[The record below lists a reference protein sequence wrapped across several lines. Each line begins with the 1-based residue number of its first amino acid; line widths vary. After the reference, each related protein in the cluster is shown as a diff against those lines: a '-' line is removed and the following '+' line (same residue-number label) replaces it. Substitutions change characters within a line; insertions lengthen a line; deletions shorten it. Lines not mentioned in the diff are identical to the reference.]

1 MAFKKAG
8 LISKF
13 ISKGSFKLNKISKKI
28 FKLNPILKREKPLK
42 RHKKT
47 KSIKKPFNKNK
58 SFLKA
63 SVLLIG
69 ALGGLPHLRASEC
82 RYWSWWSG
90 YHDKIES
97 GSNSP
102 THNSYC
108 LFSSTQG
115 SGTYYLNTLTTYSA
129 GGASFTQKFNNGTL
143 NVGGNIRFGGTGVN
157 GVNVGYITG
166 TYDAQTIN
174 FNSSRITTGNSLSDG
189 GGATLNF
196 NATNR
201 ITINQASF
209 DNSDAGAQHSYMNFK
224 GSNINVSGSSF
235 TDDTNGG
242 FSFSGNNN
250 NSAISFNK
258 TKFNQGT
265 YNFTNSANLSF
276 NNSNFNQSTYNF
288 NSLQSTFNNSTFNQG
303 TYNFTDNTSFNNDTF
318 NQGTYNFNTSK
329 VSFSGANTLNSS
341 SPFASLKG
349 SVSFGSGAVFN
360 LNQTLNANQTYDI
373 LTTNGTIQ
381 YGVYQSYLWDLI
393 NYKGDKAIS
402 HVEVGNNT
410 YDVTF
415 DINGQDETLQETF
428 SNKSITTQFLGD
440 DLQAKAKATY
450 QQDLN
455 NSQSALSNATNDNK
469 IASADTGYT
478 NNQNTTIKQDAQN
491 LEHTSQQIAKDEQAL
506 QGDLN
511 KLKQL
516 ANSSFNE
523 QAFNQAQS
531 KEQQDEQ
538 TLQNEENTFSS
549 EQEGLEKALANAK
562 EQQEQQQAQATY
574 QQDLNNS
581 QSALSNATNDNK
593 IASADTDYTK
603 NQNTAIKQD
612 AQNLENTSQQI
623 TQDQK
628 DLEQD
633 LDKLQQLANSKTGFN
648 EQAFNQAQSTEQQDE
663 QTLQNEEETFSS
675 EQEGLEKALANAK
688 HTSPTPTKHTAQN
701 NPPNKVSPPTQ
712 NLPTTNVWNG
722 VYNFQ
727 NQTYS
732 KKGIYYIDPNL
743 SGQSG
748 QSGNTLSTYG
758 YLDWFTLKNKFS
770 VNANNGTL
778 IIGNN
783 TESANTKG
791 LIWIGDDKGL
801 VYYNTGTFNAANIYL
816 TSNLKTGNGFSGEGA
831 TLNFNATNRIT
842 INQAS
847 FDNSDA
853 GAQHSYMNFKGS
865 NINVSGS
872 SFTDDTN
879 GGFSFSGNNNNSAI
893 SFNKTKFNQGTYNFT
908 NSANLSFNN
917 SNFNQSTYN
926 FNSLQSTF
934 NNSTF
939 NQGTYNFTDNTS
951 FNNDT
956 FNQGTYNFNTSKV
969 SFSGANTL
977 NSSSP
982 FASLKGSVSFG
993 SGAVFNLNQTLNAN
1007 QTYDIL
1013 TTNGTIQY
1021 GVYQSY
1027 LWDLINYKGDKA
1039 ISHVEVGNNTY
1050 DVTFDINGQ
1059 DETLQETF
1067 SNKSITTQFLG
1078 DDLQAKAKATYQ
1090 QDLNNSQSALSNAT
1104 NDNKIASAD
1113 TGYTNNQNTTIKQD
1127 AQNLEHTSQQIAKD
1141 EQALQGDLNKL
1152 KQLANS
1158 SFNEQAFNQAQSKE
1172 QQDEQTLQNEE
1183 ETFSSEQEGLE
1194 KALANAKPASPTPT
1208 PTPTPTPSPTPN
1220 PTPTKHTAP
1229 NKVPPTPPTQNLPT
1243 TNVWNGVYW
1252 LQNQTYSQKGVY
1264 YIDPNLSGQS
1274 GQSANTLSTYTANL
1288 LGRSFGVNIQNGTL
1302 IIGNNTESVND
1313 NGLIWIGHGGFG
1325 YIIGTFNAA
1334 NIYLTNNFKTGE
1346 GVSGSDGGGAN
1357 ITFKASD
1364 NITMDGLNYNDAE
1377 TVTKMIQTGASQHSY
1392 ATFDAT
1398 NNISVTNSSFSDM
1411 TWGKFSFNA
1420 KNISFSNASFSGF
1433 TNPGGSSVISANA
1446 ANSLSFNNS
1455 RLNGGAVYNLW
1466 ANSLIFNNTQAV
1478 FNVLYSRGTSNFNA
1492 TTQLLGN
1499 TSFTLSSQSLL
1510 NFNGDTTLQNN
1521 ANITLGNKSQTAF
1534 KNSLTLD
1541 NNSNLSL
1548 DNQSVL
1554 NASGAS
1560 AFNNQA
1566 SLNIYNG
1573 SQATFNSLF
1582 FNGATLS
1589 LNANSKLNASSAS
1602 FSNNTTINLDDSVL
1616 SVSNASSLN
1625 ANINF
1630 QGASQATF
1638 GGNTTI
1644 DAASFNFDSA
1654 SSLSFNN
1661 LTANGAL
1668 NFNGYAPSLSK
1679 ALMSVSGQ
1687 FVLGNNGDIN
1697 LSDINIF
1704 DNITKSVTY
1713 NILNAQKGITGISGA
1728 NGYEK
1733 ILFYGMK
1740 IQNAT
1745 YSDNNNIQT
1754 WSFINPLNSSQ
1765 IIQESI
1771 KNGDLTIEVLNNPN
1785 SASNTI
1791 FNIAPELYNYQAS
1804 KQNPTGYSYDYSD
1817 NQAGTYYLTSNIKG
1831 LFTPKGSQ
1839 TPQTPGTYSPFNQP
1853 LNSLNIYNKGFSS
1866 GNLKTLLGIL
1876 SQNSATLKEM
1886 IETNQL
1892 DNITSI
1898 NEVLQLLDRI
1908 KITPAQKQALLE
1920 TINHLT
1926 DNINQ
1931 TFSNGNLVIGATQ
1944 DHVTNSTSSIWFGGN
1959 GYSSPCALDSATC
1972 SSFRNTYL
1980 GQLLGSTSPYL
1991 GYINADFKAKSI
2003 YITGTLGSGNAF
2015 ESGGSADITFQSA
2028 NNLVLNK
2035 ANIEAQAT
2043 DNIFNLL
2050 GQEGIDKI
2058 FNQGNLANVLSQ
2070 MAMEKIK
2077 QAGGLGNFVENAL
2090 IPLSKELPSSLQNE
2104 TLGQLIGQ
2112 NNLDNLLNNSGVMN
2126 AIQNIISKKLSIFGN
2141 FVTPSI
2147 IENYLAKQS
2156 LKSMLDDKG
2165 LLNFIGG
2172 YMDASEL
2179 SSILSVI
2186 LKDIT
2191 NPPTS
2196 LQKDIGVVANDL
2208 LDEFLGQD
2216 VVKKLESQGLVSNI
2230 INNIIS
2236 QGGLSGI
2243 YNQGLGSVLPP
2254 SLQNALKENDLGA
2267 LLSPRGLHDFWQ
2279 KGYFNFL
2286 SNGYVFVNNSSFSN
2300 ATGGSLNFVAN
2311 KSIIF
2316 NGDNTIDFSKYQ
2328 GALIFASNGVS
2339 NINITTLNA
2348 TNGLSLNAGLNNV
2361 SVQKGEIC
2369 INLANCP
2376 TTKNSS
2382 STNSS
2387 VTPTNESLSVR
2398 ANNFTFLGVIASN
2411 GAIDLSQVKNNS
2423 VIGTLNLNENATL
2436 QANNLTIANAFNNAS
2451 NSTAN
2456 INGDFT
2462 LNQQATLST
2471 NASGLNVMGNFNSY
2485 GDLVFNLSHSVSHAI
2500 INAQGIATIMTNY
2513 NNPLIQFNTSSK
2525 ETGAYTLI
2533 DSAKAI
2539 YYGYNDQIT
2548 GGSSLDNYLKLYTL
2562 ININGKHMVMTDN
2575 GLTYNG
2581 QAVSIKDG
2589 GLIVGF
2595 KDSQNQYIY
2604 TSILYNKVKI
2614 AVSNAP
2620 INNLQAPTLKQYI
2633 AQIQGIQG
2641 VDSIEQAG
2649 GTQAINW
2656 LNKIFETKG
2665 SPLFAPYYLESHS
2678 TKDLTT
2684 IAGDIANT
2692 LEVIANPNFKND
2704 ATNILQINTYTQQ
2717 MSRLAKLSDTSTFA
2731 SADFH
2736 ERLEALKNKRFADAI
2751 PNAMDVILK
2760 YSQRN
2765 RVKNNVWATGVGGA
2779 SFINGGTGTLYGI
2792 NVGYDRFIKGV
2803 IVGGYAAY
2811 GYSGFH
2817 ANITQSGSSNVNMGV
2832 YSRAFIKRS
2841 ELTMSLNETWGYNK
2855 TFINSYDPLLSI
2867 INQSYRYNTWTTD
2880 AKINY
2885 GYDFMFKDKSVI
2897 FKPQIG
2903 LAYYYIGMSGL
2914 RGIMDD
2920 PIYNQ
2925 FRANADPN
2933 KKSVLTIN
2941 FALESRHYFNKNS
2954 YYFVIA
2960 DVGRDLFIN
2969 SMGDKM
2975 VRFIGNNTL
2984 SYRDGGRY
2992 NTFASIITGGEI
3004 RLFKTF
3010 YVNAGIGARFGLDYK
3025 DINITGNIGMRYA
3038 F

>member
-1 MAFKKAG
+1 M
-8 LISKF
+8 
-13 ISKGSFKLNKISKKI
+13 
-28 FKLNPILKREKPLK
+28 
-42 RHKKT
+42 
-47 KSIKKPFNKNK
+47 
-58 SFLKA
+58 
-63 SVLLIG
+63 
-69 ALGGLPHLRASEC
+69 GGLSHLRASEC
-82 RYWSWWSG
+82 RYWSWSSWG
-90 YHDKIES
+90 YHDNIES
-97 GSNSP
+97 GSDSP

-108 LFSSTQG
+108 LFSSAQS

-129 GGASFTQKFNNGTL
+129 GGASFTQKFNNGML

-157 GVNVGYITG
+157 GGDVGYITG

-174 FNSSRITTGNSLSDG
+174 FNSSRITTGNSYSTG

-196 NATNR
+196 NATNH

-209 DNSDAGAQHSYMNFK
+209 DNGDAGAQHSYMNFS
-224 GSNINVSGSSF
+224 GSNINVSDSSF
-235 TDDTNGG
+235 TDDTDGG
-242 FSFSGNNN
+242 FSFSGNGANSNLSFDKTNFNQGTYKFTNSANLNFN
-250 NSAISFNK
+250 NSA
-258 TKFNQGT
+258 FNQGT
-265 YNFTNSANLSF
+265 YNFNSA
-276 NNSNFNQSTYNF
+276 
-288 NSLQSTFNNSTFNQG
+288 QSTFNNSNFNQG
-303 TYNFTDNTSFNNDTF
+303 TYNFTDNTGLNFNNDTF
-318 NQGTYNFNTSK
+318 NQGTYSFNASK

-349 SVSFGSGAVFN
+349 SVSFGSDAIFN
-360 LNQTLNANQTYDI
+360 LNQTLNSNQTYDI
-373 LTTNGTIQ
+373 LTTNKTIQ

-402 HVEVGNNT
+402 HVEVGSNT

-428 SNKSITTQFLGD
+428 NNQAITTQFLGD

-450 QQDLN
+450 QQDLTG
-455 NSQSALSNATNDNK
+455 SQTALNNATSDNK
-469 IASADTGYT
+469 IASSDTDYT
-478 NNQNTTIKQDAQN
+478 NNQNTTIKKDAQS
-491 LEHTSQQIAKDEQAL
+491 LENTDQTIQQDEQAL
-506 QGDLN
+506 
-511 KLKQL
+511 
-516 ANSSFNE
+516 E
-523 QAFNQAQS
+523 
-531 KEQQDEQ
+531 
-538 TLQNEENTFSS
+538 
-549 EQEGLEKALANAK
+549 
-562 EQQEQQQAQATY
+562 
-574 QQDLNNS
+574 
-581 QSALSNATNDNK
+581 
-593 IASADTDYTK
+593 
-603 NQNTAIKQD
+603 
-612 AQNLENTSQQI
+612 
-623 TQDQK
+623 K
-628 DLEQD
+628 DLA
-633 LDKLQQLANSKTGFN
+633 KLQQLANSPTGFN
-648 EQAFNQAQSTEQQDE
+648 QQAFNQAQSTEQQDL
-663 QTLQNEEETFSS
+663 QTLQNDENTFNA
-675 EQEGLEKALANAK
+675 EQEGLE
-688 HTSPTPTKHTAQN
+688 Q
-701 NPPNKVSPPTQ
+701 
-712 NLPTTNVWNG
+712 
-722 VYNFQ
+722 
-727 NQTYS
+727 
-732 KKGIYYIDPNL
+732 
-743 SGQSG
+743 
-748 QSGNTLSTYG
+748 
-758 YLDWFTLKNKFS
+758 
-770 VNANNGTL
+770 
-778 IIGNN
+778 
-783 TESANTKG
+783 
-791 LIWIGDDKGL
+791 
-801 VYYNTGTFNAANIYL
+801 
-816 TSNLKTGNGFSGEGA
+816 
-831 TLNFNATNRIT
+831 
-842 INQAS
+842 
-847 FDNSDA
+847 
-853 GAQHSYMNFKGS
+853 
-865 NINVSGS
+865 
-872 SFTDDTN
+872 
-879 GGFSFSGNNNNSAI
+879 
-893 SFNKTKFNQGTYNFT
+893 
-908 NSANLSFNN
+908 
-917 SNFNQSTYN
+917 
-926 FNSLQSTF
+926 
-934 NNSTF
+934 
-939 NQGTYNFTDNTS
+939 
-951 FNNDT
+951 
-956 FNQGTYNFNTSKV
+956 
-969 SFSGANTL
+969 
-977 NSSSP
+977 
-982 FASLKGSVSFG
+982 
-993 SGAVFNLNQTLNAN
+993 
-1007 QTYDIL
+1007 
-1013 TTNGTIQY
+1013 
-1021 GVYQSY
+1021 
-1027 LWDLINYKGDKA
+1027 
-1039 ISHVEVGNNTY
+1039 
-1050 DVTFDINGQ
+1050 
-1059 DETLQETF
+1059 
-1067 SNKSITTQFLG
+1067 
-1078 DDLQAKAKATYQ
+1078 
-1090 QDLNNSQSALSNAT
+1090 
-1104 NDNKIASAD
+1104 
-1113 TGYTNNQNTTIKQD
+1113 
-1127 AQNLEHTSQQIAKD
+1127 
-1141 EQALQGDLNKL
+1141 
-1152 KQLANS
+1152 
-1158 SFNEQAFNQAQSKE
+1158 
-1172 QQDEQTLQNEE
+1172 
-1183 ETFSSEQEGLE
+1183 
-1194 KALANAKPASPTPT
+1194 ALANAKPASPTPS
-1208 PTPTPTPSPTPN
+1208 PTPTPTKRTVPNTP
-1220 PTPTKHTAP
+1220 P

-1243 TNVWNGVYW
+1243 TNVWNGVYN
-1252 LQNQTYSQKGVY
+1252 LQNQTYSQKGIY

-1274 GQSANTLSTYTANL
+1274 GQSGNTLSTYTANL

-1325 YIIGTFNAA
+1325 YITGTFNAA

-1346 GVSGSDGGGAN
+1346 GVSDSDGGGAN

-1364 NITMDGLNYNDAE
+1364 NIAMDGLNYNDAE

-1411 TWGKFSFNA
+1411 TWGKFSFSA

-1521 ANITLGNKSQTAF
+1521 ANITLGNKSQATF

-1554 NASGAS
+1554 NANGTS

-1582 FNGATLS
+1582 FNGGILS

-1616 SVSNASSLN
+1616 SASNASSLN

-1630 QGASQATF
+1630 QGTSQANF

-1644 DAASFNFDSA
+1644 DTASFNFDSA

-1668 NFNGYAPSLSK
+1668 NFNGYAPSLTK

-1687 FVLGNNGDIN
+1687 FVLGDNGDIN

-1745 YSDNNNIQT
+1745 YSGNNNIQT

-1817 NQAGTYYLTSNIKG
+1817 NQAGTYYLTSSIKG

-1886 IETNQL
+1886 IESNQL

-1898 NEVLQLLDRI
+1898 NEVLQLLDKI

-1944 DHVTNSTSSIWFGGN
+1944 DNVTNSTSSIWFGGN

-2003 YITGTLGSGNAF
+2003 YITGTLGSANAF
-2015 ESGGSADITFQSA
+2015 ESGGSADVTFQSA
-2028 NNLVLNK
+2028 NNLVLNN

-2070 MAMEKIK
+2070 VAMEKIK

-2090 IPLSKELPSSLQNE
+2090 SPLSKELPASLQNE

-2172 YMDASEL
+2172 YIDASEL

-2208 LDEFLGQD
+2208 LNEFLGQD

-2236 QGGLSGI
+2236 QGGLSGV

-2300 ATGGSLNFVAN
+2300 VTGGSLNFVAN

-2376 TTKNSS
+2376 TTKDSS

-2398 ANNFTFLGVIASN
+2398 ANNFTFLGTIASN

-2423 VIGTLNLNENATL
+2423 VIGTLNLNENAAL
-2436 QANNLTIANAFNNAS
+2436 QANNLTITNAFNNAS

-2471 NASGLNVMGNFNSY
+2471 NASGLDVMGNFNSY
-2485 GDLVFNLSHSVSHAI
+2485 GDLVFNLNHSASHAI
-2500 INAQGIATIMTNY
+2500 INAQGTATIMANN

-2548 GGSSLDNYLKLYTL
+2548 GGNSLADYLKLYTL
-2562 ININGKHMVMTDN
+2562 IDINGKHMVMTDN

-2581 QAVSIKDG
+2581 QAVNIKDG

-2614 AVSNAP
+2614 AVSNDP

-2633 AQIQGIQG
+2633 AQIQGTQG

-2649 GTQAINW
+2649 GAQAINW

-2692 LEVIANPNFKND
+2692 LEVIANPDFKND

-2717 MSRLAKLSDTSTFA
+2717 MSRLAKLSDTSTLA

-2792 NVGYDRFIKGV
+2792 NIGYDRFVKGV

-2867 INQSYRYNTWTTD
+2867 INQSYKYNTWTTD

-2903 LAYYYIGMSGL
+2903 LAYYYIGLSGL

-2984 SYRDGGRY
+2984 SYRDGSRY

-3010 YVNAGIGARFGLDYK
+3010 YVNASIGARFGLDYK

>member
-1 MAFKKAG
+1 MAFKKAR
-8 LISKF
+8 LISRF

-28 FKLNPILKREKPLK
+28 FTLNQILKREKPLK

-47 KSIKKPFNKNK
+47 KSIEKPFNKNK

-69 ALGGLPHLRASEC
+69 ALGGLSHLRANEC
-82 RYWSWWSG
+82 RYWSWSSWS
-90 YHDKIES
+90 YQDNIES
-97 GSNSP
+97 GPNSP

-108 LFSSTQG
+108 LFSSAQG

-143 NVGGNIRFGGTGVN
+143 DIGGNIRFGGTGIN
-157 GVNVGYITG
+157 GGDVGYITG
-166 TYDAQTIN
+166 AYDAQTIN
-174 FNSSRITTGNSLSDG
+174 FNSNHITTGNSYADG

-196 NATNR
+196 NATNN

-209 DNSDAGAQHSYMNFK
+209 DNSDAGTQKSYMNFK
-224 GSNINVSGSSF
+224 GSNIKVSGSSF
-235 TDDTNGG
+235 TDDTDGG

-250 NSAISFNK
+250 NSTISFNQ
-258 TKFNQGT
+258 TSFNQGT
-265 YNFTNSANLSF
+265 YNFSNNATLSF
-276 NNSNFNQSTYNF
+276 NNSNFNQGAYH
-288 NSLQSTFNNSTFNQG
+288 
-303 TYNFTDNTSFNNDTF
+303 
-318 NQGTYNFNTSK
+318 FNTSK
-329 VSFSGANTLNSS
+329 VSFSGINTLNSS

-349 SVSFGSGAVFN
+349 SVSFGSNAIFN
-360 LNQTLNANQTYDI
+360 LNQTLNNNQTYDI
-373 LTTNGTIQ
+373 LTTNGAIQ

-428 SNKSITTQFLGD
+428 SNQSITTQFLGD
-440 DLQAKAKATY
+440 DLQQEAQKTY
-450 QQDLN
+450 QEDVAHSQNALN
-455 NSQSALSNATNDNK
+455 GVTSDNTIANNDTSYTQSKNATV
-469 IASADTGYT
+469 
-478 NNQNTTIKQDAQN
+478 
-491 LEHTSQQIAKDEQAL
+491 AK
-506 QGDLN
+506 
-511 KLKQL
+511 
-516 ANSSFNE
+516 
-523 QAFNQAQS
+523 
-531 KEQQDEQ
+531 
-538 TLQNEENTFSS
+538 
-549 EQEGLEKALANAK
+549 
-562 EQQEQQQAQATY
+562 
-574 QQDLNNS
+574 
-581 QSALSNATNDNK
+581 
-593 IASADTDYTK
+593 
-603 NQNTAIKQD
+603 D
-612 AQNLENTSQQI
+612 AQNLENTNQQI
-623 TQDQK
+623 QKGEQALEK
-628 DLEQD
+628 DLAQI
-633 LDKLQQLANSKTGFN
+633 KQLANSTTGFN
-648 EQAFNQAQSTEQQDE
+648 EQAFTQAQKQEQQDLK
-663 QTLQNEEETFSS
+663 TLQNDENTFNT
-675 EQEGLEKALANAK
+675 EQEGLKQAIANAK
-688 HTSPTPTKHTAQN
+688 PANPTPSPTPTPTKHTGPN
-701 NPPNKVSPPTQ
+701 TPPSQIPPTPTQ
-712 NLPTTNVWNG
+712 NPPAENVWNG
-722 VYNFQ
+722 VYWLQ

-732 KKGIYYIDPNL
+732 NKGIYYIDPNL

-748 QSGNTLSTYG
+748 QSGNTLSTYTANLLG
-758 YLDWFTLKNKFS
+758 RSFG

-783 TESANTKG
+783 TEN
-791 LIWIGDDKGL
+791 
-801 VYYNTGTFNAANIYL
+801 
-816 TSNLKTGNGFSGEGA
+816 
-831 TLNFNATNRIT
+831 
-842 INQAS
+842 
-847 FDNSDA
+847 
-853 GAQHSYMNFKGS
+853 
-865 NINVSGS
+865 
-872 SFTDDTN
+872 
-879 GGFSFSGNNNNSAI
+879 
-893 SFNKTKFNQGTYNFT
+893 
-908 NSANLSFNN
+908 
-917 SNFNQSTYN
+917 
-926 FNSLQSTF
+926 
-934 NNSTF
+934 
-939 NQGTYNFTDNTS
+939 
-951 FNNDT
+951 
-956 FNQGTYNFNTSKV
+956 
-969 SFSGANTL
+969 
-977 NSSSP
+977 
-982 FASLKGSVSFG
+982 
-993 SGAVFNLNQTLNAN
+993 
-1007 QTYDIL
+1007 
-1013 TTNGTIQY
+1013 
-1021 GVYQSY
+1021 
-1027 LWDLINYKGDKA
+1027 
-1039 ISHVEVGNNTY
+1039 
-1050 DVTFDINGQ
+1050 
-1059 DETLQETF
+1059 
-1067 SNKSITTQFLG
+1067 
-1078 DDLQAKAKATYQ
+1078 
-1090 QDLNNSQSALSNAT
+1090 
-1104 NDNKIASAD
+1104 
-1113 TGYTNNQNTTIKQD
+1113 
-1127 AQNLEHTSQQIAKD
+1127 
-1141 EQALQGDLNKL
+1141 
-1152 KQLANS
+1152 
-1158 SFNEQAFNQAQSKE
+1158 
-1172 QQDEQTLQNEE
+1172 
-1183 ETFSSEQEGLE
+1183 
-1194 KALANAKPASPTPT
+1194 
-1208 PTPTPTPSPTPN
+1208 
-1220 PTPTKHTAP
+1220 
-1229 NKVPPTPPTQNLPT
+1229 
-1243 TNVWNGVYW
+1243 
-1252 LQNQTYSQKGVY
+1252 
-1264 YIDPNLSGQS
+1264 
-1274 GQSANTLSTYTANL
+1274 
-1288 LGRSFGVNIQNGTL
+1288 
-1302 IIGNNTESVND
+1302 VND

-1325 YIIGTFNAA
+1325 YIMGTFSAA

-1346 GVSGSDGGGAN
+1346 GVSNSDGGGAN

-1364 NITMDGLNYNDAE
+1364 NITMDGLNYNNAE

-1392 ATFDAT
+1392 AAFDAL

-1411 TWGKFSFNA
+1411 TWGKFSFSA

-1433 TNPGGSSVISANA
+1433 TNPGGSSTISANA
-1446 ANSLSFNNS
+1446 TNSLSFINS

-1521 ANITLGNKSQTAF
+1521 ANITLGNKSQAAF
-1534 KNSLTLD
+1534 KNSLTLN

-1554 NASGAS
+1554 NANGTST
-1560 AFNNQA
+1560 FNNQA
-1566 SLNIYNG
+1566 NLNIYNG
-1573 SQATFNSLF
+1573 SQATFKSLF
-1582 FNGATLS
+1582 FNGGTLS
-1589 LNANSKLNASSAS
+1589 LNASSKLNASNAS

-1616 SVSNASSLN
+1616 SASNTSSLN

-1630 QGASQATF
+1630 QGASQADF

-1644 DAASFNFDSA
+1644 DTASFNFDSA
-1654 SSLSFNN
+1654 SSLNFNN

-1668 NFNGYAPSLSK
+1668 DFNGYTPSLTK

-1886 IETNQL
+1886 IESNQL
-1892 DNITSI
+1892 DNITNI
-1898 NEVLQLLDRI
+1898 NEVLQLLDKI
-1908 KITPAQKQALLE
+1908 KITPTQKQALLE

-1944 DHVTNSTSSIWFGGN
+1944 DNVTNSTSSVWFGGN

-2003 YITGTLGSGNAF
+2003 YITGTVGSGNAF
-2015 ESGGSADITFQSA
+2015 ESGGSADVTFQSA

-2077 QAGGLGNFVENAL
+2077 QAGGLGNFIENAL
-2090 IPLSKELPSSLQNE
+2090 SPLSKELPASLQDE

-2112 NNLDNLLNNSGVMN
+2112 NNLDDLLNNSGVMN
-2126 AIQNIISKKLSIFGN
+2126 EIQNIISQKLSIFGN
-2141 FVTPSI
+2141 FVTPSV

-2172 YMDASEL
+2172 YIDASEL
-2179 SSILSVI
+2179 SSILGVI

-2208 LDEFLGQD
+2208 LNEFLGQD

-2230 INNIIS
+2230 INSIIS
-2236 QGGLSGI
+2236 QGGLSGV
-2243 YNQGLGSVLPP
+2243 YDQGLGSVLPP

-2279 KGYFNFL
+2279 KGYFDFL

-2328 GALIFASNGVS
+2328 GTLIFASNGVS

-2387 VTPTNESLSVR
+2387 VTPTNETLSVR
-2398 ANNFTFLGVIASN
+2398 ANNFTFLGAIASN
-2411 GAIDLSQVKNNS
+2411 GAIDLSQVTNNS
-2423 VIGTLNLNENATL
+2423 VIGTLNLNKNATL
-2436 QANNLTIANAFNNAS
+2436 QANNLTITNAFDNAS

-2456 INGDFT
+2456 INGNFT

-2485 GDLVFNLSHSVSHAI
+2485 GDLVFNISHSASHAI
-2500 INAQGIATIMTNY
+2500 INAQGAATIMANS
-2513 NNPLIQFNTSSK
+2513 NNPLIQFNASSK
-2525 ETGAYTLI
+2525 EVGTYTLI

-2539 YYGYNDQIT
+2539 YYGYNNQIT
-2548 GGSSLDNYLKLYTL
+2548 GGSSLDNYLKLYAL
-2562 ININGKHMVMTDN
+2562 IDINGKHMVMTDN

-2581 QAVSIKDG
+2581 QAVSVKDG
-2589 GLIVGF
+2589 GLVVGF

-2614 AVSNAP
+2614 AVSNDP

-2633 AQIQGIQG
+2633 AQIQGVQS
-2641 VDSIEQAG
+2641 VDSIDQAG
-2649 GTQAINW
+2649 GNQAIDW

-2692 LEVIANPNFKND
+2692 LEVIANPDFKND

-2731 SADFH
+2731 RSDFL

-2817 ANITQSGSSNVNMGV
+2817 ANITQSGSSNVNVGV

-2867 INQSYRYNTWTTD
+2867 INQSYRYDTWTTD

-2897 FKPQIG
+2897 FKPQVG
-2903 LAYYYIGMSGL
+2903 LSYYYIGLSGL

>member
-1 MAFKKAG
+1 MAFKKAR

-28 FKLNPILKREKPLK
+28 FKLNQILKREKPLK

-47 KSIKKPFNKNK
+47 KSIKKLSNRNK
-58 SFLKA
+58 SFLKV

-69 ALGGLPHLRASEC
+69 ALGGLSHLRASEC

-90 YHDKIES
+90 YHDNIES
-97 GSNSP
+97 GPNSP

-108 LFSSTQG
+108 LFSSAQG

-129 GGASFTQKFNNGTL
+129 GGASFTQKFNGGTL
-143 NVGGNIRFGGTGVN
+143 DIGGNIRFGGTGIN
-157 GVNVGYITG
+157 GGDVGYITG

-174 FNSSRITTGNSLSDG
+174 FNSSHLTTGNSYADG

-196 NATNR
+196 NAANN

-209 DNSDAGAQHSYMNFK
+209 DNSDAGTQKSYMNFK

-235 TDDTNGG
+235 TDDTDGG
-242 FSFSGNNN
+242 FNFSGNNN

-258 TKFNQGT
+258 TSFNQGT
-265 YNFTNSANLSF
+265 YNFNSAQSVF
-276 NNSNFNQSTYNF
+276 ENSNFS
-288 NSLQSTFNNSTFNQG
+288 QG
-303 TYNFTDNTSFNNDTF
+303 TYNFTDNTGLNFNNDTF
-318 NQGTYNFNTSK
+318 NQGTYSFNASK

-349 SVSFGSGAVFN
+349 SVSFGSGAIFN
-360 LNQTLNANQTYDI
+360 LNQTLNTNQTYDI
-373 LTTNGTIQ
+373 LTTNKTIQ

-402 HVEVGNNT
+402 HVGVGNNT

-428 SNKSITTQFLGD
+428 NNQSITTQFLGD
-440 DLQAKAKATY
+440 DLQAKAQATY
-450 QQDLN
+450 QQDLS
-455 NSQSALSNATNDNK
+455 NSQTALNNATSDNK
-469 IASADTGYT
+469 IASSDTGYT
-478 NNQNTTIKQDAQN
+478 NNQNTTIKKDAQ
-491 LEHTSQQIAKDEQAL
+491 S
-506 QGDLN
+506 
-511 KLKQL
+511 
-516 ANSSFNE
+516 
-523 QAFNQAQS
+523 
-531 KEQQDEQ
+531 
-538 TLQNEENTFSS
+538 
-549 EQEGLEKALANAK
+549 
-562 EQQEQQQAQATY
+562 
-574 QQDLNNS
+574 
-581 QSALSNATNDNK
+581 
-593 IASADTDYTK
+593 
-603 NQNTAIKQD
+603 
-612 AQNLENTSQQI
+612 LENTSQQI
-623 TQDQK
+623 AQDQK

-633 LDKLQQLANSKTGFN
+633 LDNLKQLANAPTGFN
-648 EQAFNQAQSTEQQDE
+648 QQAFKNAQSTEQQDL
-663 QTLQNEEETFSS
+663 QTLQENENTFNS
-675 EQEGLEKALANAK
+675 EQEGLEKAIANAK
-688 HTSPTPTKHTAQN
+688 PASPTPSHAPTPTKHTAQN
-701 NPPNKVSPPTQ
+701 TPPNKVPPPTQ

-722 VYNFQ
+722 VYNLQ

-732 KKGIYYIDPNL
+732 KQGVYYIDPNL

-748 QSGNTLSTYG
+748 QSGNTLSTY
-758 YLDWFTLKNKFS
+758 
-770 VNANNGTL
+770 
-778 IIGNN
+778 
-783 TESANTKG
+783 
-791 LIWIGDDKGL
+791 
-801 VYYNTGTFNAANIYL
+801 
-816 TSNLKTGNGFSGEGA
+816 
-831 TLNFNATNRIT
+831 
-842 INQAS
+842 
-847 FDNSDA
+847 
-853 GAQHSYMNFKGS
+853 
-865 NINVSGS
+865 
-872 SFTDDTN
+872 
-879 GGFSFSGNNNNSAI
+879 
-893 SFNKTKFNQGTYNFT
+893 
-908 NSANLSFNN
+908 
-917 SNFNQSTYN
+917 
-926 FNSLQSTF
+926 
-934 NNSTF
+934 
-939 NQGTYNFTDNTS
+939 
-951 FNNDT
+951 
-956 FNQGTYNFNTSKV
+956 
-969 SFSGANTL
+969 
-977 NSSSP
+977 
-982 FASLKGSVSFG
+982 
-993 SGAVFNLNQTLNAN
+993 
-1007 QTYDIL
+1007 
-1013 TTNGTIQY
+1013 
-1021 GVYQSY
+1021 
-1027 LWDLINYKGDKA
+1027 
-1039 ISHVEVGNNTY
+1039 
-1050 DVTFDINGQ
+1050 
-1059 DETLQETF
+1059 
-1067 SNKSITTQFLG
+1067 
-1078 DDLQAKAKATYQ
+1078 
-1090 QDLNNSQSALSNAT
+1090 
-1104 NDNKIASAD
+1104 
-1113 TGYTNNQNTTIKQD
+1113 
-1127 AQNLEHTSQQIAKD
+1127 
-1141 EQALQGDLNKL
+1141 
-1152 KQLANS
+1152 
-1158 SFNEQAFNQAQSKE
+1158 
-1172 QQDEQTLQNEE
+1172 
-1183 ETFSSEQEGLE
+1183 
-1194 KALANAKPASPTPT
+1194 
-1208 PTPTPTPSPTPN
+1208 
-1220 PTPTKHTAP
+1220 
-1229 NKVPPTPPTQNLPT
+1229 
-1243 TNVWNGVYW
+1243 
-1252 LQNQTYSQKGVY
+1252 
-1264 YIDPNLSGQS
+1264 
-1274 GQSANTLSTYTANL
+1274 TANL
-1288 LGRSFGVNIQNGTL
+1288 FGRSFGVNIQNGTL

-1325 YIIGTFNAA
+1325 YITGTFNAS

-1346 GVSGSDGGGAN
+1346 GVSNSDGGGAN

-1392 ATFDAT
+1392 AAFDAL

-1411 TWGKFSFNA
+1411 TWGKFSFSA

-1433 TNPGGSSVISANA
+1433 TNPGGSSTISANA
-1446 ANSLSFNNS
+1446 SNSLSFINS
-1455 RLNGGAVYNLW
+1455 RLNGGAIYNLQ

-1499 TSFTLSSQSLL
+1499 TNFTLSSQSLL

-1521 ANITLGNKSQTAF
+1521 ANITLGNKSQAAF

-1554 NASGAS
+1554 NANGTS

-1582 FNGATLS
+1582 FNGGTLS
-1589 LNANSKLNASSAS
+1589 LNANSKLNASNAS

-1616 SVSNASSLN
+1616 SANNTSSLN

-1630 QGASQATF
+1630 QGASQADF

-1644 DAASFNFDSA
+1644 DTASFNFDSA
-1654 SSLSFNN
+1654 SSLNFNN

-1668 NFNGYAPSLSK
+1668 NFNGYAPSLTK

-1804 KQNPTGYSYDYSD
+1804 NQNPTGYSYDYSD

-1839 TPQTPGTYSPFNQP
+1839 TPQAPGTYSPFNQP
-1853 LNSLNIYNKGFSS
+1853 LSSLNIYNKGFSS
-1866 GNLKTLLGIL
+1866 ENLKTLLGIL
-1876 SQNSATLKEM
+1876 SQNSAALKEM
-1886 IETNQL
+1886 IESNQL
-1892 DNITSI
+1892 DNITNI
-1898 NEVLQLLDRI
+1898 NEVLQLLDKI
-1908 KITPAQKQALLE
+1908 KITQAQKQALLE

-1931 TFSNGNLVIGATQ
+1931 TFSNGNLIIGATQ
-1944 DHVTNSTSSIWFGGN
+1944 DNVTNSTSSIWFGGN
-1959 GYSSPCALDSATC
+1959 GYSSPCALDSTIC

-2015 ESGGSADITFQSA
+2015 ESGGSADVTFQSA

-2070 MAMEKIK
+2070 VAMEKIK

-2090 IPLSKELPSSLQNE
+2090 SPLSKELPASLQDE

-2112 NNLDNLLNNSGVMN
+2112 NNLDDLLNNSGVMN
-2126 AIQNIISKKLSIFGN
+2126 EIQNIISKKLSIFGN

-2172 YMDASEL
+2172 YIDASEL
-2179 SSILSVI
+2179 SSILGVI

-2191 NPPTS
+2191 NPPAS

-2208 LDEFLGQD
+2208 LNEFLGQD

-2236 QGGLSGI
+2236 QGGLSGV

-2369 INLANCP
+2369 VNLANCP

-2398 ANNFTFLGVIASN
+2398 ANNFTFLGAITSN
-2411 GAIDLSQVKNNS
+2411 GTIDLSQVKNNS

-2436 QANNLTIANAFNNAS
+2436 QANNLTITNAFNNAS

-2456 INGDFT
+2456 INGNFT

-2485 GDLVFNLSHSVSHAI
+2485 GDLVFNLSHSASHAI
-2500 INAQGIATIMTNY
+2500 INAQGNATIMAND

-2525 ETGAYTLI
+2525 EAGTYTLI

-2539 YYGYNDQIT
+2539 YYGYNNQIT
-2548 GGSSLDNYLKLYTL
+2548 GGSSLDNYLKLYAL
-2562 ININGKHMVMTDN
+2562 IDINGKHMVMTDN

-2589 GLIVGF
+2589 GLVVGF

-2614 AVSNAP
+2614 AISNDP

-2633 AQIQGIQG
+2633 AQIQGVQS
-2641 VDSIEQAG
+2641 VNSIDQAG
-2649 GTQAINW
+2649 GNQAIDW

-2692 LEVIANPNFKND
+2692 LEVIANPDFKND

-2792 NVGYDRFIKGV
+2792 NIGYDRFIKGV

-2867 INQSYRYNTWTTD
+2867 INQSYKYNTWTTD

-2897 FKPQIG
+2897 FKPQVG
-2903 LAYYYIGMSGL
+2903 LAYYYIGLSGL

>member
-1 MAFKKAG
+1 MAFKKAV

-13 ISKGSFKLNKISKKI
+13 ILKGSFKLNKISKKI
-28 FKLNPILKREKPLK
+28 FKLNLILKREKPLS
-42 RHKKT
+42 HKKT
-47 KSIKKPFNKNK
+47 KSVKKPFNKNK

-69 ALGGLPHLRASEC
+69 MLGGLSHLRASEC
-82 RYWSWWSG
+82 RYWSWSSWS
-90 YHDKIES
+90 YQDNIES

-115 SGTYYLNTLTTYSA
+115 SGTYYLNTLTTYSP

-157 GVNVGYITG
+157 GGNVGYITG

-174 FNSSRITTGNSLSDG
+174 FNSSRITTGNSFSTG

-196 NATNR
+196 NATNH

-209 DNSDAGAQHSYMNFK
+209 DNSDAGTQHSYMNFS
-224 GSNINVSGSSF
+224 GSNINVSASSF

-242 FSFSGNNN
+242 FSFSGNGT
-250 NSAISFNK
+250 NSDLSFNK
-258 TKFNQGT
+258 TNFNQGA
-265 YNFTNSANLSF
+265 YKFTNSANL
-276 NNSNFNQSTYNF
+276 N
-288 NSLQSTFNNSTFNQG
+288 FNNSTFNQG
-303 TYNFTDNTSFNNDTF
+303 TYSFTDNTGLNFDNDTF
-318 NQGTYNFNTSK
+318 NQGTYSFNTSK

-349 SVSFGSGAVFN
+349 NVSFGSDAIFN
-360 LNQTLNANQTYDI
+360 LNQTLNSNQTYDI

-402 HVEVGNNT
+402 HVEVGSNT

-428 SNKSITTQFLGD
+428 SNQSITTQFLGD
-440 DLQAKAKATY
+440 DLQAKAQATY
-450 QQDLN
+450 QQDLS
-455 NSQSALSNATNDNK
+455 NSQTALNNATNDNK
-469 IASADTGYT
+469 IASNDTDYT
-478 NNQNTTIKQDAQN
+478 NNQNTTIKKDAQI
-491 LEHTSQQIAKDEQAL
+491 LENTDQTIQQDEQAL
-506 QGDLN
+506 EKDLA
-511 KLKQL
+511 KLQQL
-516 ANSSFNE
+516 ANATTGFNQ
-523 QAFNQAQS
+523 QAFNQTQS
-531 KEQQDEQ
+531 TEQQDLQ
-538 TLQNEENTFSS
+538 TLQKNENTFSS
-549 EQEGLEKALANAK
+549 EQEGLEKA
-562 EQQEQQQAQATY
+562 
-574 QQDLNNS
+574 
-581 QSALSNATNDNK
+581 
-593 IASADTDYTK
+593 I
-603 NQNTAIKQD
+603 
-612 AQNLENTSQQI
+612 
-623 TQDQK
+623 
-628 DLEQD
+628 
-633 LDKLQQLANSKTGFN
+633 
-648 EQAFNQAQSTEQQDE
+648 
-663 QTLQNEEETFSS
+663 
-675 EQEGLEKALANAK
+675 
-688 HTSPTPTKHTAQN
+688 
-701 NPPNKVSPPTQ
+701 
-712 NLPTTNVWNG
+712 
-722 VYNFQ
+722 
-727 NQTYS
+727 
-732 KKGIYYIDPNL
+732 
-743 SGQSG
+743 
-748 QSGNTLSTYG
+748 
-758 YLDWFTLKNKFS
+758 
-770 VNANNGTL
+770 
-778 IIGNN
+778 
-783 TESANTKG
+783 
-791 LIWIGDDKGL
+791 
-801 VYYNTGTFNAANIYL
+801 
-816 TSNLKTGNGFSGEGA
+816 
-831 TLNFNATNRIT
+831 
-842 INQAS
+842 
-847 FDNSDA
+847 
-853 GAQHSYMNFKGS
+853 
-865 NINVSGS
+865 
-872 SFTDDTN
+872 
-879 GGFSFSGNNNNSAI
+879 
-893 SFNKTKFNQGTYNFT
+893 
-908 NSANLSFNN
+908 
-917 SNFNQSTYN
+917 
-926 FNSLQSTF
+926 
-934 NNSTF
+934 
-939 NQGTYNFTDNTS
+939 
-951 FNNDT
+951 
-956 FNQGTYNFNTSKV
+956 
-969 SFSGANTL
+969 
-977 NSSSP
+977 
-982 FASLKGSVSFG
+982 
-993 SGAVFNLNQTLNAN
+993 
-1007 QTYDIL
+1007 
-1013 TTNGTIQY
+1013 
-1021 GVYQSY
+1021 
-1027 LWDLINYKGDKA
+1027 
-1039 ISHVEVGNNTY
+1039 
-1050 DVTFDINGQ
+1050 
-1059 DETLQETF
+1059 
-1067 SNKSITTQFLG
+1067 
-1078 DDLQAKAKATYQ
+1078 
-1090 QDLNNSQSALSNAT
+1090 
-1104 NDNKIASAD
+1104 
-1113 TGYTNNQNTTIKQD
+1113 
-1127 AQNLEHTSQQIAKD
+1127 
-1141 EQALQGDLNKL
+1141 
-1152 KQLANS
+1152 
-1158 SFNEQAFNQAQSKE
+1158 
-1172 QQDEQTLQNEE
+1172 
-1183 ETFSSEQEGLE
+1183 
-1194 KALANAKPASPTPT
+1194 ANAKPASPTP
-1208 PTPTPTPSPTPN
+1208 SPAPA
-1220 PTPTKHTAP
+1220 PTKRTAPNTPP

-1243 TNVWNGVYW
+1243 TNVWSGVYN
-1252 LQNQTYSQKGVY
+1252 LQNQTYSKQGIY

-1288 LGRSFGVNIQNGTL
+1288 FGRSFGVNIQNGTL

-1325 YIIGTFNAA
+1325 YITGTFNAA

-1392 ATFDAT
+1392 AAFDAT
-1398 NNISVTNSSFSDM
+1398 NNISVTDSSFSDM

-1420 KNISFSNASFSGF
+1420 KNISFSNALFSGF

-1499 TSFTLSSQSLL
+1499 TSFTLNSQSLL

-1521 ANITLGNKSQTAF
+1521 ANITLGNKSQAAF
-1534 KNSLTLD
+1534 KNSLTLN

-1554 NASGAS
+1554 NANGAS

-1582 FNGATLS
+1582 FNGGILS

-1616 SVSNASSLN
+1616 SASNTSSLN

-1630 QGASQATF
+1630 QGASQADF

-1644 DAASFNFDSA
+1644 DTASFNFDST

-1668 NFNGYAPSLSK
+1668 NFNGYAPSLNK

-1687 FVLGNNGDIN
+1687 FVLGDNGDIN

-1745 YSDNNNIQT
+1745 YSGNNNIQT

-1853 LNSLNIYNKGFSS
+1853 LNSLNVYNKGFSS

-1876 SQNSATLKEM
+1876 SQNSTTLKEM
-1886 IETNQL
+1886 IESNQL

-1898 NEVLQLLDRI
+1898 NEVLQLLYEI

-1944 DHVTNSTSSIWFGGN
+1944 DNVTNSTSSIWFGGN

-2003 YITGTLGSGNAF
+2003 YITGTVGSGNAF
-2015 ESGGSADITFQSA
+2015 ESGGSADVTFQSA

-2070 MAMEKIK
+2070 VAMEKIK

-2090 IPLSKELPSSLQNE
+2090 SPLSKELPASLQNE

-2126 AIQNIISKKLSIFGN
+2126 EIQNIISKKLSIFGN
-2141 FVTPSI
+2141 FVTPLI

-2156 LKSMLDDKG
+2156 LKSMLDNDKG
-2165 LLNFIGG
+2165 LLNFIGE
-2172 YMDASEL
+2172 YIDASEL

-2196 LQKDIGVVANDL
+2196 LKKDIGVVANDL

-2230 INNIIS
+2230 INNVIS

-2243 YNQGLGSVLPP
+2243 YDQGLGSVLPP

-2286 SNGYVFVNNSSFSN
+2286 SDGYVFVNNSSFSN

-2328 GALIFASNGVS
+2328 GTLIFASNGVS

-2398 ANNFTFLGVIASN
+2398 ANNFTFLGTIASN

-2423 VIGTLNLNENATL
+2423 IIGTLNLNENATL
-2436 QANNLTIANAFNNAS
+2436 QANNLTITNAFNNAS

-2456 INGDFT
+2456 INGNFT

-2485 GDLVFNLSHSVSHAI
+2485 GDLVFNLSHSASHAI
-2500 INAQGIATIMTNY
+2500 INAQGVATIMANN

-2525 ETGAYTLI
+2525 EAGTYTLI

-2548 GGSSLDNYLKLYTL
+2548 GGNSLDNYLKLYTL
-2562 ININGKHMVMTDN
+2562 IDINGKHMVMTDN

-2581 QAVSIKDG
+2581 QAVNIKDG
-2589 GLIVGF
+2589 GLVVGF

-2614 AVSNAP
+2614 AVSNDP

-2633 AQIQGIQG
+2633 AQIQGTQS
-2641 VDSIEQAG
+2641 VDSIDQAG

-2692 LEVIANPNFKND
+2692 LEVIANPDFKND

-2792 NVGYDRFIKGV
+2792 NIGYDRFIKGV

-2867 INQSYRYNTWTTD
+2867 INQSYKYNTWTTD

-2903 LAYYYIGMSGL
+2903 LAYYYIGLSGL

-3010 YVNAGIGARFGLDYK
+3010 YVNASIGARFGLDYK

>member
-1 MAFKKAG
+1 MAFKKAR
-8 LISKF
+8 LISRF
-13 ISKGSFKLNKISKKI
+13 ISKGSFKLSKISKKI
-28 FKLNPILKREKPLK
+28 FTLNQILKREKPLK
-42 RHKKT
+42 RHKKAL
-47 KSIKKPFNKNK
+47 KPIKKLSNRNK

-69 ALGGLPHLRASEC
+69 ALGGLSHLRANEC
-82 RYWSWWSG
+82 RYWSWSSWH
-90 YHDKIES
+90 YQDNIES
-97 GSNSP
+97 GPNSP

-108 LFSSTQG
+108 LFSSAQG

-143 NVGGNIRFGGTGVN
+143 DIGGNIRFGGTGIN
-157 GVNVGYITG
+157 GGDVGYITG

-174 FNSSRITTGNSLSDG
+174 FNSSHLTTGNSYADG

-196 NATNR
+196 NAANN

-209 DNSDAGAQHSYMNFK
+209 DNSDAGTQKSYMNFK
-224 GSNINVSGSSF
+224 GSQINVSGSSF
-235 TDDTNGG
+235 TDDTDGG
-242 FSFSGNNN
+242 FSFSGNSN
-250 NSAISFNK
+250 NSTISFNQ
-258 TKFNQGT
+258 TNFNQGA
-265 YNFTNSANLSF
+265 YHFSNSATLSF
-276 NNSNFNQSTYNF
+276 NH
-288 NSLQSTFNNSTFNQG
+288 STFNQG
-303 TYNFTDNTSFNNDTF
+303 TYNFNGNASFNNDTF
-318 NQGTYNFNTSK
+318 NQGTYNFNTNK
-329 VSFSGANTLNSS
+329 VSFSGINTLNSS

-360 LNQTLNANQTYDI
+360 LNQTLNSNQTYDI

-428 SNKSITTQFLGD
+428 NKQSIITQFLGD
-440 DLQAKAKATY
+440 DLQAKAQKTY
-450 QQDLN
+450 QQDLS
-455 NSQSALSNATNDNK
+455 NSQSALNNATSDNKIANSDTDYTKNQNTTIATDAQNLEHTNQQIAQDEQALQGDLDKLQQLANSPTGFSEQAFNTAQKQEQQDEQTLQNEEKTFNAEQEGLKQAIQQAQAQEQQQAQKTYQQDLSDSQSALNNAASDNK
-469 IASADTGYT
+469 IASSDTGYT
-478 NNQNTTIKQDAQN
+478 KSSNPTINKDAQN
-491 LEHTSQQIAKDEQAL
+491 LEHTSQQIAQDERAL
-506 QGDLN
+506 QGDLD
-511 KLKQL
+511 KLK
-516 ANSSFNE
+516 
-523 QAFNQAQS
+523 
-531 KEQQDEQ
+531 
-538 TLQNEENTFSS
+538 
-549 EQEGLEKALANAK
+549 
-562 EQQEQQQAQATY
+562 
-574 QQDLNNS
+574 
-581 QSALSNATNDNK
+581 
-593 IASADTDYTK
+593 
-603 NQNTAIKQD
+603 
-612 AQNLENTSQQI
+612 
-623 TQDQK
+623 
-628 DLEQD
+628 
-633 LDKLQQLANSKTGFN
+633 QLANSKTGFN
-648 EQAFNQAQSTEQQDE
+648 EQAFNQTQKQEQQDE
-663 QTLQNEEETFSS
+663 QTLQNEEKTFNN
-675 EQEGLEKALANAK
+675 EQEGLKQAIANAK
-688 HTSPTPTKHTAQN
+688 PTSPTP
-701 NPPNKVSPPTQ
+701 
-712 NLPTTNVWNG
+712 
-722 VYNFQ
+722 
-727 NQTYS
+727 
-732 KKGIYYIDPNL
+732 
-743 SGQSG
+743 
-748 QSGNTLSTYG
+748 
-758 YLDWFTLKNKFS
+758 
-770 VNANNGTL
+770 
-778 IIGNN
+778 
-783 TESANTKG
+783 
-791 LIWIGDDKGL
+791 
-801 VYYNTGTFNAANIYL
+801 
-816 TSNLKTGNGFSGEGA
+816 
-831 TLNFNATNRIT
+831 
-842 INQAS
+842 
-847 FDNSDA
+847 
-853 GAQHSYMNFKGS
+853 
-865 NINVSGS
+865 
-872 SFTDDTN
+872 
-879 GGFSFSGNNNNSAI
+879 
-893 SFNKTKFNQGTYNFT
+893 
-908 NSANLSFNN
+908 
-917 SNFNQSTYN
+917 
-926 FNSLQSTF
+926 
-934 NNSTF
+934 
-939 NQGTYNFTDNTS
+939 
-951 FNNDT
+951 
-956 FNQGTYNFNTSKV
+956 
-969 SFSGANTL
+969 
-977 NSSSP
+977 
-982 FASLKGSVSFG
+982 
-993 SGAVFNLNQTLNAN
+993 
-1007 QTYDIL
+1007 
-1013 TTNGTIQY
+1013 
-1021 GVYQSY
+1021 
-1027 LWDLINYKGDKA
+1027 
-1039 ISHVEVGNNTY
+1039 SH
-1050 DVTFDINGQ
+1050 
-1059 DETLQETF
+1059 
-1067 SNKSITTQFLG
+1067 
-1078 DDLQAKAKATYQ
+1078 A
-1090 QDLNNSQSALSNAT
+1090 
-1104 NDNKIASAD
+1104 
-1113 TGYTNNQNTTIKQD
+1113 
-1127 AQNLEHTSQQIAKD
+1127 
-1141 EQALQGDLNKL
+1141 
-1152 KQLANS
+1152 
-1158 SFNEQAFNQAQSKE
+1158 
-1172 QQDEQTLQNEE
+1172 
-1183 ETFSSEQEGLE
+1183 
-1194 KALANAKPASPTPT
+1194 
-1208 PTPTPTPSPTPN
+1208 

-1229 NKVPPTPPTQNLPT
+1229 NTPPNQVPPTPPTQNPPAES
-1243 TNVWNGVYW
+1243 VWSGVYW
-1252 LQNQTYSQKGVY
+1252 LQNKTYSNKGIY

-1288 LGRSFGVNIQNGTL
+1288 FGRSFGVNIQNGTL

-1325 YIIGTFNAA
+1325 YITGTFNAA

-1346 GVSGSDGGGAN
+1346 GVSNSDGGGAN

-1392 ATFDAT
+1392 AAFDAL

-1411 TWGKFSFNA
+1411 TWGKFSFTA

-1433 TNPGGSSVISANA
+1433 TNPGGSSTISANA
-1446 ANSLSFNNS
+1446 TNSLSFINS
-1455 RLNGGAVYNLW
+1455 RLNGGAVYNLQ

-1499 TSFTLSSQSLL
+1499 TNFTLSSQSLL

-1521 ANITLGNKSQTAF
+1521 ANITLGNKSQAAF

-1573 SQATFNSLF
+1573 SQAAFNSLF
-1582 FNGATLS
+1582 FNGGTLS
-1589 LNANSKLNASSAS
+1589 LNASSKLNASSAS

-1616 SVSNASSLN
+1616 LANNTSSLN

-1630 QGASQATF
+1630 QGTSQADF

-1644 DAASFNFDSA
+1644 DTASFNFDST
-1654 SSLSFNN
+1654 SSLNFNN

-1668 NFNGYAPSLSK
+1668 NFNGYTPSLTK

-1866 GNLKTLLGIL
+1866 ENLKTLLGIL

-1886 IETNQL
+1886 IESNQL
-1892 DNITSI
+1892 DNITNI
-1898 NEVLQLLDRI
+1898 NEVLQLLDKI
-1908 KITPAQKQALLE
+1908 KITQAQKQALLE

-1931 TFSNGNLVIGATQ
+1931 TFNNGNLIIGATQ
-1944 DHVTNSTSSIWFGGN
+1944 NNVTNSTSSIWFGGN

-2003 YITGTLGSGNAF
+2003 YITGTIGSGNAF
-2015 ESGGSADITFQSA
+2015 ESGGSADVTFQSA

-2050 GQEGIDKI
+2050 GQKGINEI

-2070 MAMEKIK
+2070 VAMEKIK
-2077 QAGGLGNFVENAL
+2077 QAGGLGNFIENAL
-2090 IPLSKELPSSLQNE
+2090 SPLSKELPASLQSE

-2112 NNLDNLLNNSGVMN
+2112 NNLDDLLDNSGVMN

-2172 YMDASEL
+2172 YIDASEL
-2179 SSILSVI
+2179 SSILSVV

-2208 LDEFLGQD
+2208 LNEFLGQD
-2216 VVKKLESQGLVSNI
+2216 VVKKLESQGLVNNI
-2230 INNIIS
+2230 INNVIS
-2236 QGGLSGI
+2236 QGGLSGV

-2328 GALIFASNGVS
+2328 GTLIFASNGVS

-2369 INLANCP
+2369 VNLANCP

-2398 ANNFTFLGVIASN
+2398 ANNFTFLGAITSN

-2423 VIGTLNLNENATL
+2423 VIGTLNLNENAAL
-2436 QANNLTIANAFNNAS
+2436 QANNLTITNAFNNAS

-2456 INGDFT
+2456 INGNFT

-2485 GDLVFNLSHSVSHAI
+2485 GDLVFNLSHSASHAI
-2500 INAQGIATIMTNY
+2500 INAQGSATIMANN

-2525 ETGAYTLI
+2525 ETGTYTLI

-2562 ININGKHMVMTDN
+2562 IDINGKHMVMAGN

-2581 QAVSIKDG
+2581 QAVNIKDG
-2589 GLIVGF
+2589 GLVVGF
-2595 KDSQNQYIY
+2595 KDSQNQYVY

-2614 AVSNAP
+2614 AVSNDP

-2633 AQIQGIQG
+2633 AQIQGVQS
-2641 VDSIEQAG
+2641 VDSIDQAG

-2867 INQSYRYNTWTTD
+2867 INQSYRYDTWTTD

-2897 FKPQIG
+2897 FKPQVG
-2903 LAYYYIGMSGL
+2903 LAYYYIGLSGL

>member
-1 MAFKKAG
+1 MAFKKAR
-8 LISKF
+8 LISRF

-28 FKLNPILKREKPLK
+28 FKLNQILKCEKPLK
-42 RHKKT
+42 RHHKKT

-63 SVLLIG
+63 SILLIG
-69 ALGGLPHLRASEC
+69 ALGGLSHLRANEC
-82 RYWSWWSG
+82 RYWSWSSWS
-90 YHDKIES
+90 YQDNIES
-97 GSNSP
+97 GPNSP

-129 GGASFTQKFNNGTL
+129 GGASFTQKFNGGTL
-143 NVGGNIRFGGTGVN
+143 NVGGNIRFGGTGIN
-157 GVNVGYITG
+157 GGDVGYVTG

-174 FNSSRITTGNSLSDG
+174 FNSSHLTTGNSYADG

-196 NATNR
+196 NATNN
-201 ITINQASF
+201 ITINQASL
-209 DNSDAGAQHSYMNFK
+209 DNSDAGAQKSYMNFK
-224 GSNINVSGSSF
+224 GSNIKVSGSSF
-235 TDDTNGG
+235 KDDTDGG
-242 FSFSGNNN
+242 FSFSGNSN
-250 NSAISFNK
+250 NSTISFNQ
-258 TKFNQGT
+258 TSFNQGTYHFSNSTSSSFDNSSFNQGSYHFNSAQSTFENSNFNQGT
-265 YNFTNSANLSF
+265 YNFN
-276 NNSNFNQSTYNF
+276 
-288 NSLQSTFNNSTFNQG
+288 
-303 TYNFTDNTSFNNDTF
+303 DNTSFNNDTF
-318 NQGTYNFNTSK
+318 NQGTYDFNTSK
-329 VSFSGANTLNSS
+329 VSFLGINTLNSS

-349 SVSFGSGAVFN
+349 SVSFGSDAVFN
-360 LNQTLNANQTYDI
+360 LNQTLNSNQTYDI
-373 LTTNGTIQ
+373 LTTNGAIQ

-428 SNKSITTQFLGD
+428 NKQSIITQFLGD
-440 DLQAKAKATY
+440 DLQQQAQKTY
-450 QQDLN
+450 QEDVAHSQNALN
-455 NSQSALSNATNDNK
+455 NVTSDNT
-469 IASADTGYT
+469 IASNDTSYT
-478 NNQNTTIKQDAQN
+478 QSKNTTVAKDAQG
-491 LEHTSQQIAKDEQAL
+491 LENTNQKIQQDEQAL
-506 QGDLN
+506 EKDLTQI
-511 KLKQL
+511 KQL
-516 ANSSFNE
+516 ANSTTGFSE
-523 QAFNQAQS
+523 QAFNQAQ
-531 KEQQDEQ
+531 KQEQQDEQ
-538 TLQNEENTFSS
+538 TLQNEEKTFNS
-549 EQEGLEKALANAK
+549 EQEGLKQALQQVQ
-562 EQQEQQQAQATY
+562 EQEQQQAQKTY
-574 QQDLNNS
+574 QQDLSNS
-581 QSALSNATNDNK
+581 QSALNNAASDNK
-593 IASADTDYTK
+593 IANSDTDYTK
-603 NQNTAIKQD
+603 NKNTAIATD
-612 AQNLENTSQQI
+612 AQNLENTNQQI
-623 TQDQK
+623 AQDEQALEK
-628 DLEQD
+628 DLAQI
-633 LDKLQQLANSKTGFN
+633 KQLANSTTGFS
-648 EQAFNQAQSTEQQDE
+648 EQAFNQAQKQEQQDE
-663 QTLQNEEETFSS
+663 QTLQNDENAFNT
-675 EQEGLEKALANAK
+675 EQEGLEQAIANAK
-688 HTSPTPTKHTAQN
+688 H
-701 NPPNKVSPPTQ
+701 
-712 NLPTTNVWNG
+712 
-722 VYNFQ
+722 
-727 NQTYS
+727 
-732 KKGIYYIDPNL
+732 
-743 SGQSG
+743 
-748 QSGNTLSTYG
+748 
-758 YLDWFTLKNKFS
+758 
-770 VNANNGTL
+770 
-778 IIGNN
+778 
-783 TESANTKG
+783 
-791 LIWIGDDKGL
+791 
-801 VYYNTGTFNAANIYL
+801 
-816 TSNLKTGNGFSGEGA
+816 
-831 TLNFNATNRIT
+831 
-842 INQAS
+842 
-847 FDNSDA
+847 
-853 GAQHSYMNFKGS
+853 
-865 NINVSGS
+865 
-872 SFTDDTN
+872 
-879 GGFSFSGNNNNSAI
+879 
-893 SFNKTKFNQGTYNFT
+893 
-908 NSANLSFNN
+908 
-917 SNFNQSTYN
+917 
-926 FNSLQSTF
+926 
-934 NNSTF
+934 
-939 NQGTYNFTDNTS
+939 
-951 FNNDT
+951 
-956 FNQGTYNFNTSKV
+956 
-969 SFSGANTL
+969 
-977 NSSSP
+977 
-982 FASLKGSVSFG
+982 
-993 SGAVFNLNQTLNAN
+993 
-1007 QTYDIL
+1007 
-1013 TTNGTIQY
+1013 
-1021 GVYQSY
+1021 
-1027 LWDLINYKGDKA
+1027 
-1039 ISHVEVGNNTY
+1039 
-1050 DVTFDINGQ
+1050 
-1059 DETLQETF
+1059 
-1067 SNKSITTQFLG
+1067 
-1078 DDLQAKAKATYQ
+1078 
-1090 QDLNNSQSALSNAT
+1090 
-1104 NDNKIASAD
+1104 
-1113 TGYTNNQNTTIKQD
+1113 
-1127 AQNLEHTSQQIAKD
+1127 
-1141 EQALQGDLNKL
+1141 
-1152 KQLANS
+1152 
-1158 SFNEQAFNQAQSKE
+1158 
-1172 QQDEQTLQNEE
+1172 
-1183 ETFSSEQEGLE
+1183 
-1194 KALANAKPASPTPT
+1194 ASPT
-1208 PTPTPTPSPTPN
+1208 

-1229 NKVPPTPPTQNLPT
+1229 NTPPSQVPPTPPTQNPPAES
-1243 TNVWNGVYW
+1243 VWSGVYW
-1252 LQNQTYSQKGVY
+1252 LQNKTYSKQGIY

-1288 LGRSFGVNIQNGTL
+1288 FGRSFGVNIQNGTL

-1325 YIIGTFNAA
+1325 YITGTFSAA

-1346 GVSGSDGGGAN
+1346 GVSNSDGGGAN

-1377 TVTKMIQTGASQHSY
+1377 TVAKMIQTGASQHSY
-1392 ATFDAT
+1392 AAFDAL

-1411 TWGKFSFNA
+1411 TWGKFSFSA

-1433 TNPGGSSVISANA
+1433 TNPGGSSAISTNA
-1446 ANSLSFNNS
+1446 SNSLSFINS
-1455 RLNGGAVYNLW
+1455 RLNGGAVYNLQ

-1521 ANITLGNKSQTAF
+1521 ANITLGNKSQAAF

-1554 NASGAS
+1554 NANGTS

-1573 SQATFNSLF
+1573 SQAAFNSLF
-1582 FNGATLS
+1582 FNGGTLS
-1589 LNANSKLNASSAS
+1589 LNASSKLNASSAS

-1616 SVSNASSLN
+1616 SASNTSSLN

-1630 QGASQATF
+1630 QGASQADF

-1644 DAASFNFDSA
+1644 DTASFNFDSA

-1668 NFNGYAPSLSK
+1668 NFNGYAPSLTK

-1839 TPQTPGTYSPFNQP
+1839 TPQAPGTYSPFNQP
-1853 LNSLNIYNKGFSS
+1853 LSSLNIYNKGFSS
-1866 GNLKTLLGIL
+1866 ENLKTLLGIL
-1876 SQNSATLKEM
+1876 SQNSAALKEM
-1886 IETNQL
+1886 IESNQL
-1892 DNITSI
+1892 DNITNI
-1898 NEVLQLLDRI
+1898 NEVLQLLDKI
-1908 KITPAQKQALLE
+1908 KITQVQKQALLE

-1926 DNINQ
+1926 NDINQ
-1931 TFSNGNLVIGATQ
+1931 TFNNGNLIIGATQ
-1944 DHVTNSTSSIWFGGN
+1944 DNVTNSTSSIWFGGN

-2003 YITGTLGSGNAF
+2003 YITGTIGSGNAF
-2015 ESGGSADITFQSA
+2015 ESGGSADVTFQSA
-2028 NNLVLNK
+2028 NSLVLNK

-2050 GQEGIDKI
+2050 GQKGIDKI

-2077 QAGGLGNFVENAL
+2077 QAGGLGNFIENAL
-2090 IPLSKELPSSLQNE
+2090 SPLSKELPASLQDE

-2112 NNLDNLLNNSGVMN
+2112 NNLDDLLNNSGVMN

-2172 YMDASEL
+2172 YIDASEL
-2179 SSILSVI
+2179 SSILSVV

-2208 LDEFLGQD
+2208 LNEFLGQD
-2216 VVKKLESQGLVSNI
+2216 VVKKLESQGLVNNI

-2236 QGGLSGI
+2236 QGGLSGV

-2328 GALIFASNGVS
+2328 GALIFASNDVS

-2387 VTPTNESLSVR
+2387 VTPTNESLSVH
-2398 ANNFTFLGVIASN
+2398 ANNFTFLGTIASN

-2423 VIGTLNLNENATL
+2423 IIGTLNLNENATL
-2436 QANNLTIANAFNNAS
+2436 QANNLTITNAFNNAS

-2456 INGDFT
+2456 INGNFT

-2471 NASGLNVMGNFNSY
+2471 NASGLNVMGNFNNY

-2500 INAQGIATIMTNY
+2500 INAQGVATIMANN

-2525 ETGAYTLI
+2525 EVGTYTLI

-2548 GGSSLDNYLKLYTL
+2548 GGSSLDNYLKLYAL
-2562 ININGKHMVMTDN
+2562 IDINGKHMVMTDN

-2589 GLIVGF
+2589 GLVVGF

-2614 AVSNAP
+2614 AVSNDP

-2633 AQIQGIQG
+2633 AQIQGVQS
-2641 VDSIEQAG
+2641 VDSIDQVG
-2649 GTQAINW
+2649 GNQAINW

-2692 LEVIANPNFKND
+2692 LEVIANPDFKND

-2817 ANITQSGSSNVNMGV
+2817 GNITQSGSSNVNMGV

-2867 INQSYRYNTWTTD
+2867 INQSYRYDTWTTD

-2897 FKPQIG
+2897 FKPQVG
-2903 LAYYYIGMSGL
+2903 LAYYYIGLSGL

>member
-1 MAFKKAG
+1 M
-8 LISKF
+8 
-13 ISKGSFKLNKISKKI
+13 
-28 FKLNPILKREKPLK
+28 
-42 RHKKT
+42 
-47 KSIKKPFNKNK
+47 
-58 SFLKA
+58 
-63 SVLLIG
+63 
-69 ALGGLPHLRASEC
+69 GGLSHLRASEC
-82 RYWSWWSG
+82 RYWSWSSWS
-90 YHDKIES
+90 YHDNIES

-108 LFSSTQG
+108 LFNSAQG

-143 NVGGNIRFGGTGVN
+143 DVGGNIRFGGTGVN
-157 GVNVGYITG
+157 GGDVGYITG

-174 FNSSRITTGNSLSDG
+174 FNSSRITTGNSFSTG

-196 NATNR
+196 NATNH

-209 DNSDAGAQHSYMNFK
+209 DNSDAGTQHSYMNFS

-242 FSFSGNNN
+242 FSFSANGT
-250 NSAISFNK
+250 NSNLSFDK
-258 TKFNQGT
+258 TNFNQGT
-265 YNFTNSANLSF
+265 YKFTNSANLNF
-276 NNSNFNQSTYNF
+276 NNSA
-288 NSLQSTFNNSTFNQG
+288 FNQG
-303 TYNFTDNTSFNNDTF
+303 TYNFTDNTGLNFNNDTF
-318 NQGTYNFNTSK
+318 NQGTYGFNASK

-349 SVSFGSGAVFN
+349 SVSFGSGAIFN

-428 SNKSITTQFLGD
+428 NNQSITTQFLGD
-440 DLQAKAKATY
+440 DLQAKAQATY
-450 QQDLN
+450 QQDLS
-455 NSQSALSNATNDNK
+455 NSQTALNNATSDSK
-469 IASADTGYT
+469 IASNDTSYT
-478 NNQNTTIKQDAQN
+478 QSKNTTIAKDAQG
-491 LEHTSQQIAKDEQAL
+491 LENTNQKIQQDEQAL
-506 QGDLN
+506 EKDLAQI
-511 KLKQL
+511 KQL
-516 ANSSFNE
+516 ANSTTGFNE
-523 QAFNQAQS
+523 QAFNQAQ
-531 KEQQDEQ
+531 KQEQQDEQ
-538 TLQNEENTFSS
+538 TLQNEEKTFSN
-549 EQEGLEKALANAK
+549 EQEGLKQAIANAK
-562 EQQEQQQAQATY
+562 P
-574 QQDLNNS
+574 
-581 QSALSNATNDNK
+581 
-593 IASADTDYTK
+593 
-603 NQNTAIKQD
+603 
-612 AQNLENTSQQI
+612 TSP
-623 TQDQK
+623 TP
-628 DLEQD
+628 
-633 LDKLQQLANSKTGFN
+633 SPT
-648 EQAFNQAQSTEQQDE
+648 
-663 QTLQNEEETFSS
+663 
-675 EQEGLEKALANAK
+675 
-688 HTSPTPTKHTAQN
+688 PTPTKHTAPN
-701 NPPNKVSPPTQ
+701 TPPNKVPPPTQ
-712 NLPTTNVWNG
+712 NLPTTNVWSG
-722 VYNFQ
+722 VYN
-727 NQTYS
+727 
-732 KKGIYYIDPNL
+732 
-743 SGQSG
+743 
-748 QSGNTLSTYG
+748 
-758 YLDWFTLKNKFS
+758 
-770 VNANNGTL
+770 
-778 IIGNN
+778 
-783 TESANTKG
+783 
-791 LIWIGDDKGL
+791 
-801 VYYNTGTFNAANIYL
+801 
-816 TSNLKTGNGFSGEGA
+816 
-831 TLNFNATNRIT
+831 
-842 INQAS
+842 
-847 FDNSDA
+847 
-853 GAQHSYMNFKGS
+853 
-865 NINVSGS
+865 
-872 SFTDDTN
+872 
-879 GGFSFSGNNNNSAI
+879 
-893 SFNKTKFNQGTYNFT
+893 
-908 NSANLSFNN
+908 
-917 SNFNQSTYN
+917 
-926 FNSLQSTF
+926 
-934 NNSTF
+934 
-939 NQGTYNFTDNTS
+939 
-951 FNNDT
+951 
-956 FNQGTYNFNTSKV
+956 
-969 SFSGANTL
+969 
-977 NSSSP
+977 
-982 FASLKGSVSFG
+982 
-993 SGAVFNLNQTLNAN
+993 
-1007 QTYDIL
+1007 
-1013 TTNGTIQY
+1013 
-1021 GVYQSY
+1021 
-1027 LWDLINYKGDKA
+1027 
-1039 ISHVEVGNNTY
+1039 
-1050 DVTFDINGQ
+1050 
-1059 DETLQETF
+1059 
-1067 SNKSITTQFLG
+1067 
-1078 DDLQAKAKATYQ
+1078 
-1090 QDLNNSQSALSNAT
+1090 
-1104 NDNKIASAD
+1104 
-1113 TGYTNNQNTTIKQD
+1113 
-1127 AQNLEHTSQQIAKD
+1127 
-1141 EQALQGDLNKL
+1141 
-1152 KQLANS
+1152 
-1158 SFNEQAFNQAQSKE
+1158 
-1172 QQDEQTLQNEE
+1172 
-1183 ETFSSEQEGLE
+1183 
-1194 KALANAKPASPTPT
+1194 
-1208 PTPTPTPSPTPN
+1208 
-1220 PTPTKHTAP
+1220 
-1229 NKVPPTPPTQNLPT
+1229 
-1243 TNVWNGVYW
+1243 

-1274 GQSANTLSTYTANL
+1274 GQSGNTLSTYTANL
-1288 LGRSFGVNIQNGTL
+1288 FGRGFGVNIQNGTL

-1325 YIIGTFNAA
+1325 YITGTFNAA

-1392 ATFDAT
+1392 AAFDAT

-1455 RLNGGAVYNLW
+1455 RLNGGAVYNLQ

-1510 NFNGDTTLQNN
+1510 NFNGDTTLQDN
-1521 ANITLGNKSQTAF
+1521 ANITLGNKSQATF

-1554 NASGAS
+1554 NANGTS

-1582 FNGATLS
+1582 FNGGTLS
-1589 LNANSKLNASSAS
+1589 LNANSKLNASNAS

-1616 SVSNASSLN
+1616 SASNTSSLN

-1630 QGASQATF
+1630 QGASQADF

-1644 DAASFNFDSA
+1644 DTASFNFDSA

-1668 NFNGYAPSLSK
+1668 NFNGYAPSLAN

-1745 YSDNNNIQT
+1745 YSGNNNIQT

-1765 IIQESI
+1765 IIQESV

-1866 GNLKTLLGIL
+1866 ENLKTLLGIL
-1876 SQNSATLKEM
+1876 SQNSAALKEM
-1886 IETNQL
+1886 IEFNQL

-1898 NEVLQLLDRI
+1898 NEVLQLLDEI

-1931 TFSNGNLVIGATQ
+1931 TFNNGNLVIGATQ
-1944 DHVTNSTSSIWFGGN
+1944 DNVTNSTSSIWFGGN
-1959 GYSSPCALDSATC
+1959 GYSSPCTLDSATC

-1991 GYINADFKAKSI
+1991 GYINADFKAESI
-2003 YITGTLGSGNAF
+2003 YITGTVGSGNAF
-2015 ESGGSADITFQSA
+2015 ESGGSADVTFQSA
-2028 NNLVLNK
+2028 NNLVLDK

-2070 MAMEKIK
+2070 VAMEKIK

-2090 IPLSKELPSSLQNE
+2090 SPLSKELPASLQNE

-2126 AIQNIISKKLSIFGN
+2126 EIQNIISKKLSIFGN

-2172 YMDASEL
+2172 YIDASEL

-2208 LDEFLGQD
+2208 LNEFLGQD
-2216 VVKKLESQGLVSNI
+2216 VVKKLENQGLVSNI

-2236 QGGLSGI
+2236 QGGLSGV

-2369 INLANCP
+2369 VNLANCP

-2398 ANNFTFLGVIASN
+2398 ANNFTFLGTIASN

-2436 QANNLTIANAFNNAS
+2436 QANNLTITNAFNNAS

-2456 INGDFT
+2456 INGNFT

-2471 NASGLNVMGNFNSY
+2471 NSSGLNVMGNFNSY
-2485 GDLVFNLSHSVSHAI
+2485 GDLVFNLSHSASHAI
-2500 INAQGIATIMTNY
+2500 INAQGIATIMAN

-2525 ETGAYTLI
+2525 EAGTYTLI

-2548 GGSSLDNYLKLYTL
+2548 GGNSLADYLKLYTL
-2562 ININGKHMVMTDN
+2562 IDINGKHMVMTDN

-2581 QAVSIKDG
+2581 QAVNIKDG
-2589 GLIVGF
+2589 GLVVGF

-2614 AVSNAP
+2614 AVSNDP

-2633 AQIQGIQG
+2633 AQIQGTQG

-2684 IAGDIANT
+2684 IARDIANT

-2867 INQSYRYNTWTTD
+2867 INQSYKYNTWTTD

-2903 LAYYYIGMSGL
+2903 LAYYYIGLSGL

>member
-1 MAFKKAG
+1 MAFKKAR
-8 LISKF
+8 LISRF
-13 ISKGSFKLNKISKKI
+13 ISKGSFKLNRISKKI
-28 FKLNPILKREKPLK
+28 FKLNQILKHEKPLK
-42 RHKKT
+42 RYKKAL
-47 KSIKKPFNKNK
+47 KPIKKLSNRNK

-69 ALGGLPHLRASEC
+69 ALGGLSHLRANEC
-82 RYWSWWSG
+82 RYWSWSSWS
-90 YHDKIES
+90 YQDNIES
-97 GSNSP
+97 GPNSP

-129 GGASFTQKFNNGTL
+129 GGASFTQKFNGGTL
-143 NVGGNIRFGGTGVN
+143 NVGGNIRFGGTGIN
-157 GVNVGYITG
+157 GGDVGYITG
-166 TYDAQTIN
+166 TYDAQTMN
-174 FNSSRITTGNSLSDG
+174 FNSSHIITGNSYADG
-189 GGATLNF
+189 GGTTLNF
-196 NATNR
+196 NATNN

-209 DNSDAGAQHSYMNFK
+209 DNSDAGTQKSYMNFK
-224 GSNINVSGSSF
+224 GSNIKVSGSSF
-235 TDDTNGG
+235 KDDTDGG

-250 NSAISFNK
+250 NSAISFNQ
-258 TKFNQGT
+258 TSFNQGT
-265 YNFTNSANLSF
+265 YNFSNNATLSF
-276 NNSNFNQSTYNF
+276 NNSNFNQGTYHF
-288 NSLQSTFNNSTFNQG
+288 NSAQSTFENSNFNQG
-303 TYNFTDNTSFNNDTF
+303 TYNFNNNASFNNDTF
-318 NQGTYNFNTSK
+318 NQGTYSFNTSK
-329 VSFSGANTLNSS
+329 VSFSGINTLNSS

-349 SVSFGSGAVFN
+349 SVSFGSDAIFN
-360 LNQTLNANQTYDI
+360 LNQTLNNNQTYDI

-428 SNKSITTQFLGD
+428 NKQSIIAQFLGD
-440 DLQAKAKATY
+440 NLQQEAQQTY
-450 QQDLN
+450 QQDLS
-455 NSQSALSNATNDNK
+455 NSQSALNNATNDNK
-469 IASADTGYT
+469 IASNDTGYT
-478 NNQNTTIKQDAQN
+478 QSKNTTIAKDAQN
-491 LEHTSQQIAKDEQAL
+491 LENTNQQIAQDEQAL
-506 QGDLN
+506 QGDLD

-516 ANSSFNE
+516 ANSTTGFNE
-523 QAFNQAQS
+523 QAFNQAQKQEQQDEQTLQNDENAFNTEQDSLNKAIQQAQAQQQKQEQQQAQQTYQEDLTHSQNALNNVTSDNTIASNDTSYTQSKNTTIAKDAQGLENTNQKIQQDKQALEKDLAQIKQLSNSTTGFNEQAFNQAQKQEQQDEQTLQNEEKTFNTEQEGLKQAIQQAQAQQQKQEQQAQQTYQQDLSNSQSALNNATNDNKIASNDTGYTQSKNTTIAKDAQNLENTNQKIQKDEQALEKDLAQIKQLANSTTGFNEQAFTQAQS

-538 TLQNEENTFSS
+538 TLQNDENAFNT
-549 EQEGLEKALANAK
+549 EQEGLKQAIANAK
-562 EQQEQQQAQATY
+562 P
-574 QQDLNNS
+574 
-581 QSALSNATNDNK
+581 
-593 IASADTDYTK
+593 
-603 NQNTAIKQD
+603 
-612 AQNLENTSQQI
+612 TSP
-623 TQDQK
+623 TP
-628 DLEQD
+628 
-633 LDKLQQLANSKTGFN
+633 SPT
-648 EQAFNQAQSTEQQDE
+648 
-663 QTLQNEEETFSS
+663 
-675 EQEGLEKALANAK
+675 
-688 HTSPTPTKHTAQN
+688 PTPTKHTAPN
-701 NPPNKVSPPTQ
+701 TPPNKVSPTPTPPTQ

-722 VYNFQ
+722 VYNLQ

-732 KKGIYYIDPNL
+732 NKGVYYIDPNL

-748 QSGNTLSTYG
+748 QSGNTLSTY
-758 YLDWFTLKNKFS
+758 
-770 VNANNGTL
+770 
-778 IIGNN
+778 
-783 TESANTKG
+783 
-791 LIWIGDDKGL
+791 
-801 VYYNTGTFNAANIYL
+801 
-816 TSNLKTGNGFSGEGA
+816 
-831 TLNFNATNRIT
+831 
-842 INQAS
+842 
-847 FDNSDA
+847 
-853 GAQHSYMNFKGS
+853 
-865 NINVSGS
+865 
-872 SFTDDTN
+872 
-879 GGFSFSGNNNNSAI
+879 
-893 SFNKTKFNQGTYNFT
+893 
-908 NSANLSFNN
+908 
-917 SNFNQSTYN
+917 
-926 FNSLQSTF
+926 
-934 NNSTF
+934 
-939 NQGTYNFTDNTS
+939 
-951 FNNDT
+951 
-956 FNQGTYNFNTSKV
+956 
-969 SFSGANTL
+969 
-977 NSSSP
+977 
-982 FASLKGSVSFG
+982 
-993 SGAVFNLNQTLNAN
+993 
-1007 QTYDIL
+1007 
-1013 TTNGTIQY
+1013 
-1021 GVYQSY
+1021 
-1027 LWDLINYKGDKA
+1027 
-1039 ISHVEVGNNTY
+1039 
-1050 DVTFDINGQ
+1050 
-1059 DETLQETF
+1059 
-1067 SNKSITTQFLG
+1067 
-1078 DDLQAKAKATYQ
+1078 
-1090 QDLNNSQSALSNAT
+1090 
-1104 NDNKIASAD
+1104 
-1113 TGYTNNQNTTIKQD
+1113 
-1127 AQNLEHTSQQIAKD
+1127 
-1141 EQALQGDLNKL
+1141 
-1152 KQLANS
+1152 
-1158 SFNEQAFNQAQSKE
+1158 
-1172 QQDEQTLQNEE
+1172 
-1183 ETFSSEQEGLE
+1183 
-1194 KALANAKPASPTPT
+1194 
-1208 PTPTPTPSPTPN
+1208 
-1220 PTPTKHTAP
+1220 
-1229 NKVPPTPPTQNLPT
+1229 
-1243 TNVWNGVYW
+1243 
-1252 LQNQTYSQKGVY
+1252 
-1264 YIDPNLSGQS
+1264 
-1274 GQSANTLSTYTANL
+1274 TANL
-1288 LGRSFGVNIQNGTL
+1288 FGRSFGVNIQNGTL

-1325 YIIGTFNAA
+1325 YITGTFSAA

-1346 GVSGSDGGGAN
+1346 GVSNSDGGGAN

-1364 NITMDGLNYNDAE
+1364 NITMDGLNYNNAE

-1392 ATFDAT
+1392 TTFDAT
-1398 NNISVTNSSFSDM
+1398 NNISVTDSSFSDM
-1411 TWGKFSFNA
+1411 TWGKFSFSA

-1433 TNPGGSSVISANA
+1433 TNPGGSSAISANA
-1446 ANSLSFNNS
+1446 SNSLSFINS
-1455 RLNGGAVYNLW
+1455 RLNGGAIYNLQ

-1499 TSFTLSSQSLL
+1499 TNFTLSSQSLL

-1521 ANITLGNKSQTAF
+1521 ANITLGNKSQAAF

-1554 NASGAS
+1554 NANGAS

-1573 SQATFNSLF
+1573 SQATFKSLF
-1582 FNGATLS
+1582 FNGGTLS
-1589 LNANSKLNASSAS
+1589 LNANSKLSASSAS

-1616 SVSNASSLN
+1616 SANNTSSLN

-1630 QGASQATF
+1630 QGASQADF

-1644 DAASFNFDSA
+1644 DTASFNFDSA
-1654 SSLSFNN
+1654 SSLNFNN

-1668 NFNGYAPSLSK
+1668 NFNGYAPSLAK

-1765 IIQESI
+1765 VIQESI

-1804 KQNPTGYSYDYSD
+1804 KQNPTGYSYNYSD

-1839 TPQTPGTYSPFNQP
+1839 TPQAPGTYSPFNQP
-1853 LNSLNIYNKGFSS
+1853 LSSLNIYNKGFSS
-1866 GNLKTLLGIL
+1866 ENLKTLLGIL

-1886 IETNQL
+1886 IESNQL
-1892 DNITSI
+1892 DNITNI
-1898 NEVLQLLDRI
+1898 NEVLQLLDKI
-1908 KITPAQKQALLE
+1908 KITQVQKQELLE

-1944 DHVTNSTSSIWFGGN
+1944 DNVTNSTSSIWFGGN

-2003 YITGTLGSGNAF
+2003 YITGTIGSGNAF

-2070 MAMEKIK
+2070 VAMEKIK
-2077 QAGGLGNFVENAL
+2077 QAGGLGNFIENAL
-2090 IPLSKELPSSLQNE
+2090 SPLSKELPASLQDE

-2112 NNLDNLLNNSGVMN
+2112 NNLDDLLNNSGVMN

-2172 YMDASEL
+2172 YIDASEL

-2208 LDEFLGQD
+2208 LNEFLGQD

-2236 QGGLSGI
+2236 QGGLSGV

-2254 SLQNALKENDLGA
+2254 SLQNALKENDLGT

-2328 GALIFASNGVS
+2328 GALIFASNDVS

-2398 ANNFTFLGVIASN
+2398 TNNFTFLGAITSN
-2411 GAIDLSQVKNNS
+2411 GVIDLSQVTNNS
-2423 VIGTLNLNENATL
+2423 IIGTLNLNENATL
-2436 QANNLTIANAFNNAS
+2436 QANNLTITNAFNNAS

-2456 INGDFT
+2456 INGNFT

-2485 GDLVFNLSHSVSHAI
+2485 GDLVFNLSHSASHAI
-2500 INAQGIATIMTNY
+2500 INAQGNATIMANN

-2525 ETGAYTLI
+2525 EAGTYTLI

-2539 YYGYNDQIT
+2539 YYGYNNQIT

-2562 ININGKHMVMTDN
+2562 IDINGKHMVMTDN

-2581 QAVSIKDG
+2581 QAVNIKDG
-2589 GLIVGF
+2589 GLVVGF

-2614 AVSNAP
+2614 AVSNDP

-2633 AQIQGIQG
+2633 AQIQGVQS
-2641 VDSIEQAG
+2641 VDSIDQVG
-2649 GTQAINW
+2649 GNQAINW

-2692 LEVIANPNFKND
+2692 LEVIANPDFKND

-2731 SADFH
+2731 RSDFL

-2817 ANITQSGSSNVNMGV
+2817 ANITQSGSSNVNIGV

-2867 INQSYRYNTWTTD
+2867 INQSYKYDTWTTD

-2897 FKPQIG
+2897 FKPQVG
-2903 LAYYYIGMSGL
+2903 LAYYYIGLSGL

>member
-8 LISKF
+8 LISKL

-28 FKLNPILKREKPLK
+28 FKLNQILKHEKPLS
-42 RHKKT
+42 HKKT
-47 KSIKKPFNKNK
+47 KSVKKPFNKNK

-69 ALGGLPHLRASEC
+69 ALGGLSHLRASEC
-82 RYWSWWSG
+82 RYWSWSSWS
-90 YHDKIES
+90 YQDNIES

-108 LFSSTQG
+108 LFSSAQG
-115 SGTYYLNTLTTYSA
+115 SGTYYLNTLTTYSP

-157 GVNVGYITG
+157 GGNVGYIIG
-166 TYDAQTIN
+166 TYDAQTID
-174 FNSSRITTGNSLSDG
+174 FNSSRLTTGNSYADG
-189 GGATLNF
+189 GGVTLNF
-196 NATNR
+196 NAANN

-209 DNSDAGAQHSYMNFK
+209 DNSDAGTQHSYMNFK

-242 FSFSGNNN
+242 FSFSGNGA
-250 NSAISFNK
+250 NSNLSFNQ
-258 TKFNQGT
+258 TSFDQGT
-265 YNFTNSANLSF
+265 YNFSNSANLSF
-276 NNSNFNQSTYNF
+276 NNSAFNQGTYNF
-288 NSLQSTFNNSTFNQG
+288 NSAQSVFENSNFNQG
-303 TYNFTDNTSFNNDTF
+303 TYNFTDNASFNNDTF
-318 NQGTYNFNTSK
+318 NQGTYNFNTNK

-349 SVSFGSGAVFN
+349 SVSFGSGAIFN
-360 LNQTLNANQTYDI
+360 LNQTLNSNQTYDI
-373 LTTNGTIQ
+373 LTTNKTIQ

-402 HVEVGNNT
+402 HVGVGSNT

-428 SNKSITTQFLGD
+428 SNQSITTQFLGD

-450 QQDLN
+450 QQDLS
-455 NSQSALSNATNDNK
+455 NSQSALNNATSDNK
-469 IASADTGYT
+469 IASNDAGYT
-478 NNQNTTIKQDAQN
+478 NNQNTTIKKDAQ
-491 LEHTSQQIAKDEQAL
+491 S
-506 QGDLN
+506 
-511 KLKQL
+511 
-516 ANSSFNE
+516 
-523 QAFNQAQS
+523 
-531 KEQQDEQ
+531 
-538 TLQNEENTFSS
+538 
-549 EQEGLEKALANAK
+549 
-562 EQQEQQQAQATY
+562 
-574 QQDLNNS
+574 
-581 QSALSNATNDNK
+581 
-593 IASADTDYTK
+593 
-603 NQNTAIKQD
+603 
-612 AQNLENTSQQI
+612 LENTSQQI
-623 TQDQK
+623 AQDQK

-633 LDKLQQLANSKTGFN
+633 LDNLKQLANATTGFN
-648 EQAFNQAQSTEQQDE
+648 EQAFNQAQNKEQQDL
-663 QTLQNEEETFSS
+663 QTLQNEEKTFSS
-675 EQEGLEKALANAK
+675 KQEGLEQAIANTK
-688 HTSPTPTKHTAQN
+688 PTSPTPSPTPTPTKHTA
-701 NPPNKVSPPTQ
+701 PN
-712 NLPTTNVWNG
+712 
-722 VYNFQ
+722 
-727 NQTYS
+727 
-732 KKGIYYIDPNL
+732 
-743 SGQSG
+743 
-748 QSGNTLSTYG
+748 
-758 YLDWFTLKNKFS
+758 
-770 VNANNGTL
+770 
-778 IIGNN
+778 
-783 TESANTKG
+783 
-791 LIWIGDDKGL
+791 
-801 VYYNTGTFNAANIYL
+801 
-816 TSNLKTGNGFSGEGA
+816 
-831 TLNFNATNRIT
+831 
-842 INQAS
+842 
-847 FDNSDA
+847 
-853 GAQHSYMNFKGS
+853 
-865 NINVSGS
+865 
-872 SFTDDTN
+872 
-879 GGFSFSGNNNNSAI
+879 
-893 SFNKTKFNQGTYNFT
+893 
-908 NSANLSFNN
+908 
-917 SNFNQSTYN
+917 
-926 FNSLQSTF
+926 
-934 NNSTF
+934 
-939 NQGTYNFTDNTS
+939 
-951 FNNDT
+951 
-956 FNQGTYNFNTSKV
+956 
-969 SFSGANTL
+969 
-977 NSSSP
+977 
-982 FASLKGSVSFG
+982 
-993 SGAVFNLNQTLNAN
+993 
-1007 QTYDIL
+1007 
-1013 TTNGTIQY
+1013 
-1021 GVYQSY
+1021 
-1027 LWDLINYKGDKA
+1027 
-1039 ISHVEVGNNTY
+1039 
-1050 DVTFDINGQ
+1050 
-1059 DETLQETF
+1059 
-1067 SNKSITTQFLG
+1067 
-1078 DDLQAKAKATYQ
+1078 
-1090 QDLNNSQSALSNAT
+1090 
-1104 NDNKIASAD
+1104 
-1113 TGYTNNQNTTIKQD
+1113 
-1127 AQNLEHTSQQIAKD
+1127 
-1141 EQALQGDLNKL
+1141 
-1152 KQLANS
+1152 
-1158 SFNEQAFNQAQSKE
+1158 
-1172 QQDEQTLQNEE
+1172 
-1183 ETFSSEQEGLE
+1183 
-1194 KALANAKPASPTPT
+1194 TP
-1208 PTPTPTPSPTPN
+1208 
-1220 PTPTKHTAP
+1220 P

-1243 TNVWNGVYW
+1243 TNVWNGVYN
-1252 LQNQTYSQKGVY
+1252 LQNQTYSKQGIY

-1288 LGRSFGVNIQNGTL
+1288 FGRSFGMNIQNGTL

-1325 YIIGTFNAA
+1325 YITGTFNAA

-1392 ATFDAT
+1392 AAFDAT

-1521 ANITLGNKSQTAF
+1521 ANITLGNKSQATF

-1554 NASGAS
+1554 NANGAS

-1566 SLNIYNG
+1566 TLNIYNG

-1582 FNGATLS
+1582 FNGGIIS

-1616 SVSNASSLN
+1616 SASNTSSLN

-1630 QGASQATF
+1630 QGASQANF

-1644 DAASFNFDSA
+1644 DTASFNFDSA

-1668 NFNGYAPSLSK
+1668 NFNGYAPSLAK

-1713 NILNAQKGITGISGA
+1713 NILNAQKGIAGISGA

-1804 KQNPTGYSYDYSD
+1804 KQNPTGYNYDYSD

-1886 IETNQL
+1886 IESNQL
-1892 DNITSI
+1892 DNITNI
-1898 NEVLQLLDRI
+1898 NEVLQLLDKI

-1931 TFSNGNLVIGATQ
+1931 TFNNGNLIIGATQ
-1944 DHVTNSTSSIWFGGN
+1944 DNVTNSTSSIWFGGN
-1959 GYSSPCALDSATC
+1959 GYSSPCTLDSATC

-2015 ESGGSADITFQSA
+2015 ESGGSADVTFQSA

-2035 ANIEAQAT
+2035 ANIETQAT

-2070 MAMEKIK
+2070 VAMEKIK

-2090 IPLSKELPSSLQNE
+2090 SPLSKELPTSLQNE

-2172 YMDASEL
+2172 YIDASEL

-2208 LDEFLGQD
+2208 LNEFLGQD
-2216 VVKKLESQGLVSNI
+2216 VVKKLEAQGLVSNI

-2236 QGGLSGI
+2236 QGGLSGV
-2243 YNQGLGSVLPP
+2243 YNQGLGSVLPL
-2254 SLQNALKENDLGA
+2254 SLQNALKENDLGT

-2328 GALIFASNGVS
+2328 GTLIFASNGVS

-2436 QANNLTIANAFNNAS
+2436 QANNLTITNAFNNAS

-2456 INGDFT
+2456 IDGDFT

-2500 INAQGIATIMTNY
+2500 INAQGTATIMA
-2513 NNPLIQFNTSSK
+2513 NNNSPLIQFNTSSK
-2525 ETGAYTLI
+2525 ETGTYTLI

-2548 GGSSLDNYLKLYTL
+2548 GGNSLDNYLKLYTL
-2562 ININGKHMVMTDN
+2562 IDINGKRMVMTDN

-2581 QAVSIKDG
+2581 QAVNIKDG

-2614 AVSNAP
+2614 AVSNDP

-2633 AQIQGIQG
+2633 AQIQGAQG

-2692 LEVIANPNFKND
+2692 LEVIANPDFKND

-2792 NVGYDRFIKGV
+2792 NIGYDRFIKGV

-2867 INQSYRYNTWTTD
+2867 INQSYKYDTWTTD

-2903 LAYYYIGMSGL
+2903 LAYYYIGLSGL

>member
-13 ISKGSFKLNKISKKI
+13 ILKGSFKLNKISKKI
-28 FKLNPILKREKPLK
+28 FKLNQILKREKPLS
-42 RHKKT
+42 HKKT
-47 KSIKKPFNKNK
+47 KSVKKPFNKNK

-69 ALGGLPHLRASEC
+69 ALGGLSHLRASEC
-82 RYWSWWSG
+82 RYWSWSSWS
-90 YHDKIES
+90 YHDNIES

-108 LFSSTQG
+108 LFSSAQG
-115 SGTYYLNTLTTYSA
+115 SGTYYLNTLTTYSP

-157 GVNVGYITG
+157 GGDVGYITG

-174 FNSSRITTGNSLSDG
+174 FNSSRITTGNSFSTG

-196 NATNR
+196 NATNH
-201 ITINQASF
+201 ITIDQASF
-209 DNSDAGAQHSYMNFK
+209 DNSDAGTQHSYMNFS
-224 GSNINVSGSSF
+224 GSNINVSDSSF

-242 FSFSGNNN
+242 FSFSGNGT
-250 NSAISFNK
+250 NSNLSFNK
-258 TKFNQGT
+258 TNFNQGT
-265 YNFTNSANLSF
+265 YNFSSTQSVF
-276 NNSNFNQSTYNF
+276 ENSN
-288 NSLQSTFNNSTFNQG
+288 FNQG
-303 TYNFTDNTSFNNDTF
+303 TYNFTDNASFNNDTF
-318 NQGTYNFNTSK
+318 NQGTYSFNASK

-349 SVSFGSGAVFN
+349 SVSFGSDAIFN
-360 LNQTLNANQTYDI
+360 LNQTLNSNQTYDI
-373 LTTNGTIQ
+373 LTTNKTIQ

-402 HVEVGNNT
+402 HVGVGNNT

-428 SNKSITTQFLGD
+428 SNQSITTQFLGD
-440 DLQAKAKATY
+440 DLQTKAKATY
-450 QQDLN
+450 QQDLS
-455 NSQSALSNATNDNK
+455 NSQTALNNATSDNK

-478 NNQNTTIKQDAQN
+478 NNQNTTIKKDAQ
-491 LEHTSQQIAKDEQAL
+491 S
-506 QGDLN
+506 
-511 KLKQL
+511 
-516 ANSSFNE
+516 
-523 QAFNQAQS
+523 
-531 KEQQDEQ
+531 
-538 TLQNEENTFSS
+538 
-549 EQEGLEKALANAK
+549 
-562 EQQEQQQAQATY
+562 
-574 QQDLNNS
+574 
-581 QSALSNATNDNK
+581 
-593 IASADTDYTK
+593 
-603 NQNTAIKQD
+603 
-612 AQNLENTSQQI
+612 LENTSQQI
-623 TQDQK
+623 AQDQK

-633 LDKLQQLANSKTGFN
+633 LDNLKQLANSTTGFN
-648 EQAFNQAQSTEQQDE
+648 QQAFKNAQSTEQQDE
-663 QTLQNEEETFSS
+663 QTLQGEEKAFSS
-675 EQEGLEKALANAK
+675 EQERLEKAIANAK
-688 HTSPTPTKHTAQN
+688 PTSPTPTPTKHTV
-701 NPPNKVSPPTQ
+701 PN
-712 NLPTTNVWNG
+712 
-722 VYNFQ
+722 
-727 NQTYS
+727 
-732 KKGIYYIDPNL
+732 
-743 SGQSG
+743 
-748 QSGNTLSTYG
+748 
-758 YLDWFTLKNKFS
+758 
-770 VNANNGTL
+770 
-778 IIGNN
+778 
-783 TESANTKG
+783 
-791 LIWIGDDKGL
+791 
-801 VYYNTGTFNAANIYL
+801 
-816 TSNLKTGNGFSGEGA
+816 
-831 TLNFNATNRIT
+831 
-842 INQAS
+842 
-847 FDNSDA
+847 
-853 GAQHSYMNFKGS
+853 
-865 NINVSGS
+865 
-872 SFTDDTN
+872 
-879 GGFSFSGNNNNSAI
+879 
-893 SFNKTKFNQGTYNFT
+893 
-908 NSANLSFNN
+908 
-917 SNFNQSTYN
+917 
-926 FNSLQSTF
+926 
-934 NNSTF
+934 
-939 NQGTYNFTDNTS
+939 
-951 FNNDT
+951 
-956 FNQGTYNFNTSKV
+956 
-969 SFSGANTL
+969 
-977 NSSSP
+977 
-982 FASLKGSVSFG
+982 
-993 SGAVFNLNQTLNAN
+993 
-1007 QTYDIL
+1007 
-1013 TTNGTIQY
+1013 
-1021 GVYQSY
+1021 
-1027 LWDLINYKGDKA
+1027 
-1039 ISHVEVGNNTY
+1039 
-1050 DVTFDINGQ
+1050 
-1059 DETLQETF
+1059 
-1067 SNKSITTQFLG
+1067 
-1078 DDLQAKAKATYQ
+1078 
-1090 QDLNNSQSALSNAT
+1090 
-1104 NDNKIASAD
+1104 
-1113 TGYTNNQNTTIKQD
+1113 
-1127 AQNLEHTSQQIAKD
+1127 
-1141 EQALQGDLNKL
+1141 
-1152 KQLANS
+1152 
-1158 SFNEQAFNQAQSKE
+1158 
-1172 QQDEQTLQNEE
+1172 
-1183 ETFSSEQEGLE
+1183 
-1194 KALANAKPASPTPT
+1194 TP
-1208 PTPTPTPSPTPN
+1208 
-1220 PTPTKHTAP
+1220 P

-1243 TNVWNGVYW
+1243 TNVWSGVYW
-1252 LQNQTYSQKGVY
+1252 LQNQTYSQKGIY

-1274 GQSANTLSTYTANL
+1274 GQSGNTLSTYTANL

-1325 YIIGTFNAA
+1325 YITGTFNAA

-1392 ATFDAT
+1392 AAFDAT

-1420 KNISFSNASFSGF
+1420 RNISFSNASFSGF

-1499 TSFTLSSQSLL
+1499 TSFTLISQSLL

-1521 ANITLGNKSQTAF
+1521 ANITLGNKSQAAF

-1554 NASGAS
+1554 NANGSS

-1573 SQATFNSLF
+1573 SQATFKSLF
-1582 FNGATLS
+1582 FNGGTLS
-1589 LNANSKLNASSAS
+1589 LNASSKLNASSAS

-1616 SVSNASSLN
+1616 SANNTSSLN

-1630 QGASQATF
+1630 QGASQADF

-1644 DAASFNFDSA
+1644 DTASFNFDST

-1668 NFNGYAPSLSK
+1668 NFNGYAPSLTK

-1745 YSDNNNIQT
+1745 YSGNNNIQT

-1817 NQAGTYYLTSNIKG
+1817 NQVGTYYLTSNIKG

-1886 IETNQL
+1886 IESNQL

-1898 NEVLQLLDRI
+1898 NEVLQLLDKI

-1931 TFSNGNLVIGATQ
+1931 TFSNGNLIIGATQ
-1944 DHVTNSTSSIWFGGN
+1944 DNVTNSTSSIWFGGN

-2015 ESGGSADITFQSA
+2015 ESGGSADVTFQSA

-2070 MAMEKIK
+2070 VAMEKIK

-2090 IPLSKELPSSLQNE
+2090 IPLSKELPTSLQNE

-2172 YMDASEL
+2172 YIDASEL

-2208 LDEFLGQD
+2208 LNEFLGQD
-2216 VVKKLESQGLVSNI
+2216 VVKKLEGQGLVSNI

-2236 QGGLSGI
+2236 QGGLSGV

-2382 STNSS
+2382 STSSS

-2411 GAIDLSQVKNNS
+2411 GTIDLSQVKNNS

-2436 QANNLTIANAFNNAS
+2436 QANNLTITNAFNNAS

-2485 GDLVFNLSHSVSHAI
+2485 GDLVFNLSHSASHAI
-2500 INAQGIATIMTNY
+2500 INTQGIATIMANN

-2548 GGSSLDNYLKLYTL
+2548 GGNSLADYLKLYTL
-2562 ININGKHMVMTDN
+2562 IDINGKRMVMTDN

-2581 QAVSIKDG
+2581 QAVNIKDG

-2614 AVSNAP
+2614 AVSNDP

-2633 AQIQGIQG
+2633 AQIQGTQG

-2792 NVGYDRFIKGV
+2792 NIGYDRFIKGV

-2867 INQSYRYNTWTTD
+2867 INQSYKYNTWTTD

-2903 LAYYYIGMSGL
+2903 LAYYYIGLSGL

>member
-1 MAFKKAG
+1 MAFKKAR

-13 ISKGSFKLNKISKKI
+13 ILKGSFKLNKISKKI
-28 FKLNPILKREKPLK
+28 FKLNQILKREKPLS
-42 RHKKT
+42 HKKT
-47 KSIKKPFNKNK
+47 KSIKKPFNQNK

-69 ALGGLPHLRASEC
+69 ALGGLSHLRASEC
-82 RYWSWWSG
+82 RYWSWSSWG
-90 YHDKIES
+90 YHDNIES

-108 LFSSTQG
+108 LFNSAQG
-115 SGTYYLNTLTTYSA
+115 SGTYYLNTLTTYST

-143 NVGGNIRFGGTGVN
+143 DVGGNIRFGGTGVDGGN
-157 GVNVGYITG
+157 LGYITG

-174 FNSSRITTGNSLSDG
+174 FDSSRITTGNSFSTG

-196 NATNR
+196 NAANH

-209 DNSDAGAQHSYMNFK
+209 DNGDAGTQHSYMNFS
-224 GSNINVSGSSF
+224 GSNINVSASSF

-242 FSFSGNNN
+242 FSFSGNGT
-250 NSAISFNK
+250 NSNLSFNK
-258 TKFNQGT
+258 TNFNQGA
-265 YNFTNSANLSF
+265 YKFSNSANLNF
-276 NNSNFNQSTYNF
+276 NNSAFNQGTYNF
-288 NSLQSTFNNSTFNQG
+288 NSLQSTFNNDTFSQG
-303 TYNFTDNTSFNNDTF
+303 TYNFTDNASFNNDTF
-318 NQGTYNFNTSK
+318 NQGTYNFNASK
-329 VSFSGANTLNSS
+329 VSFSGTNTLNSS

-349 SVSFGSGAVFN
+349 SVSFGSGAIFN
-360 LNQTLNANQTYDI
+360 LNQTLNSNQTYDI
-373 LTTNGTIQ
+373 LTTNKTIQ

-402 HVEVGNNT
+402 HVEVGSNT

-428 SNKSITTQFLGD
+428 NNQSITTQFLGD
-440 DLQAKAKATY
+440 DLQAKAQATY
-450 QQDLN
+450 QQDLS
-455 NSQSALSNATNDNK
+455 NSQSALNNATSDNK
-469 IASADTGYT
+469 IASSDTGYT
-478 NNQNTTIKQDAQN
+478 NNQNTTIKKDAQ
-491 LEHTSQQIAKDEQAL
+491 S
-506 QGDLN
+506 
-511 KLKQL
+511 
-516 ANSSFNE
+516 
-523 QAFNQAQS
+523 
-531 KEQQDEQ
+531 
-538 TLQNEENTFSS
+538 
-549 EQEGLEKALANAK
+549 
-562 EQQEQQQAQATY
+562 
-574 QQDLNNS
+574 
-581 QSALSNATNDNK
+581 
-593 IASADTDYTK
+593 
-603 NQNTAIKQD
+603 
-612 AQNLENTSQQI
+612 LENTSQQI
-623 TQDQK
+623 AQDQK

-633 LDKLQQLANSKTGFN
+633 LDNLKQLANSPTGFN
-648 EQAFNQAQSTEQQDE
+648 QQAFKNAQSTEQQDL
-663 QTLQNEEETFSS
+663 QTLQENENTFNS
-675 EQEGLEKALANAK
+675 EQEGLEKA
-688 HTSPTPTKHTAQN
+688 
-701 NPPNKVSPPTQ
+701 
-712 NLPTTNVWNG
+712 
-722 VYNFQ
+722 
-727 NQTYS
+727 
-732 KKGIYYIDPNL
+732 
-743 SGQSG
+743 
-748 QSGNTLSTYG
+748 
-758 YLDWFTLKNKFS
+758 
-770 VNANNGTL
+770 
-778 IIGNN
+778 
-783 TESANTKG
+783 
-791 LIWIGDDKGL
+791 
-801 VYYNTGTFNAANIYL
+801 
-816 TSNLKTGNGFSGEGA
+816 
-831 TLNFNATNRIT
+831 IT
-842 INQAS
+842 
-847 FDNSDA
+847 
-853 GAQHSYMNFKGS
+853 
-865 NINVSGS
+865 
-872 SFTDDTN
+872 
-879 GGFSFSGNNNNSAI
+879 
-893 SFNKTKFNQGTYNFT
+893 
-908 NSANLSFNN
+908 
-917 SNFNQSTYN
+917 
-926 FNSLQSTF
+926 
-934 NNSTF
+934 
-939 NQGTYNFTDNTS
+939 
-951 FNNDT
+951 
-956 FNQGTYNFNTSKV
+956 
-969 SFSGANTL
+969 
-977 NSSSP
+977 
-982 FASLKGSVSFG
+982 
-993 SGAVFNLNQTLNAN
+993 
-1007 QTYDIL
+1007 
-1013 TTNGTIQY
+1013 
-1021 GVYQSY
+1021 
-1027 LWDLINYKGDKA
+1027 
-1039 ISHVEVGNNTY
+1039 
-1050 DVTFDINGQ
+1050 
-1059 DETLQETF
+1059 
-1067 SNKSITTQFLG
+1067 
-1078 DDLQAKAKATYQ
+1078 
-1090 QDLNNSQSALSNAT
+1090 
-1104 NDNKIASAD
+1104 
-1113 TGYTNNQNTTIKQD
+1113 
-1127 AQNLEHTSQQIAKD
+1127 
-1141 EQALQGDLNKL
+1141 
-1152 KQLANS
+1152 
-1158 SFNEQAFNQAQSKE
+1158 
-1172 QQDEQTLQNEE
+1172 
-1183 ETFSSEQEGLE
+1183 
-1194 KALANAKPASPTPT
+1194 NAKPASPTP
-1208 PTPTPTPSPTPN
+1208 SPT
-1220 PTPTKHTAP
+1220 PTPTKHTAPNTPP

-1243 TNVWNGVYW
+1243 TNVWNGVYN
-1252 LQNQTYSQKGVY
+1252 LQNQTYSQKGIY

-1274 GQSANTLSTYTANL
+1274 GQSGNTLSTYTANL

-1302 IIGNNTESVND
+1302 IIGNNTKSVND

-1325 YIIGTFNAA
+1325 YITGTFNAA

-1392 ATFDAT
+1392 AAFDAT
-1398 NNISVTNSSFSDM
+1398 NNISATNSSFSDM
-1411 TWGKFSFNA
+1411 TWGKFSFSA

-1499 TSFTLSSQSLL
+1499 TNFTLSSQSLL

-1521 ANITLGNKSQTAF
+1521 ANITLGNKSQAAF

-1554 NASGAS
+1554 NVNGTS

-1582 FNGATLS
+1582 FNGGILS

-1616 SVSNASSLN
+1616 SASNTSSLN

-1630 QGASQATF
+1630 QGASQANF

-1644 DAASFNFDSA
+1644 DTASFNFDSA

-1668 NFNGYAPSLSK
+1668 NFNGYAPSLNK

-1886 IETNQL
+1886 IESNQL

-1898 NEVLQLLDRI
+1898 NEVLQLLDKI

-1931 TFSNGNLVIGATQ
+1931 TFNNGNLVIGTTQ
-1944 DHVTNSTSSIWFGGN
+1944 DNVTNSTSSIWFGGN
-1959 GYSSPCALDSATC
+1959 GYSSPCALDSTTC

-2003 YITGTLGSGNAF
+2003 YITGTLGSANAF
-2015 ESGGSADITFQSA
+2015 ESGGSADVTFQSA
-2028 NNLVLNK
+2028 NNLVLDK

-2070 MAMEKIK
+2070 VAMEKIR

-2090 IPLSKELPSSLQNE
+2090 SPLSKELPTSLQNE

-2172 YMDASEL
+2172 YIDASEL

-2208 LDEFLGQD
+2208 LNEFLGQD
-2216 VVKKLESQGLVSNI
+2216 IVKKLESQGLVSNI

-2236 QGGLSGI
+2236 QGGLSGV

-2382 STNSS
+2382 SINSS

-2398 ANNFTFLGVIASN
+2398 ANNFTFLGTIASN
-2411 GAIDLSQVKNNS
+2411 GVIDLSQVKNNS

-2436 QANNLTIANAFNNAS
+2436 QANNLTITNAFNNAS

-2485 GDLVFNLSHSVSHAI
+2485 GDLVFNLSHSASHAI
-2500 INAQGIATIMTNY
+2500 INAQGTATIMANN

-2548 GGSSLDNYLKLYTL
+2548 GGNSLADYLKLYTL
-2562 ININGKHMVMTDN
+2562 IDINGKHMVMSNN

-2614 AVSNAP
+2614 AVSNDP
-2620 INNLQAPTLKQYI
+2620 ISNLQAPTLKQYI
-2633 AQIQGIQG
+2633 AQIQGAQG
-2641 VDSIEQAG
+2641 VDSIDQAG

-2692 LEVIANPNFKND
+2692 LEVIANPDFKND

-2731 SADFH
+2731 STDFH

-2792 NVGYDRFIKGV
+2792 NIGYDRFIKGV

-2867 INQSYRYNTWTTD
+2867 INQSYKYNTWTTD

-2903 LAYYYIGMSGL
+2903 LAYYYIGLSGL

>member
-1 MAFKKAG
+1 MAFKKAR

-13 ISKGSFKLNKISKKI
+13 ISKGSFKLSKISKKI
-28 FKLNPILKREKPLK
+28 FTLNQILKREKPLK
-42 RHKKT
+42 RHKKAL
-47 KSIKKPFNKNK
+47 KPIKKLSNRNK

-69 ALGGLPHLRASEC
+69 ALGGLSHLRANEC
-82 RYWSWWSG
+82 RYWSWSSWS
-90 YHDKIES
+90 YQDNIES
-97 GSNSP
+97 GPNSP

-108 LFSSTQG
+108 LFSSAQG

-129 GGASFTQKFNNGTL
+129 GGASFTQKFNGGTL
-143 NVGGNIRFGGTGVN
+143 NVGGNIRFGGTGIN
-157 GVNVGYITG
+157 GGDVGYITG
-166 TYDAQTIN
+166 TYDAQTMN
-174 FNSSRITTGNSLSDG
+174 FNSSHLTTGNSYADG

-196 NATNR
+196 NAANN

-209 DNSDAGAQHSYMNFK
+209 DNSHAGIQKSYMNFK
-224 GSNINVSGSSF
+224 GSNIKVSGSSF
-235 TDDTNGG
+235 TDDTDGG
-242 FSFSGNNN
+242 FNFSGNNN
-250 NSAISFNK
+250 NSTISFNQ
-258 TKFNQGT
+258 TSFNQGT
-265 YNFTNSANLSF
+265 YNFSNSATLSF
-276 NNSNFNQSTYNF
+276 NNSSFNQGAYHF
-288 NSLQSTFNNSTFNQG
+288 NSTQSTFENSNFNQG
-303 TYNFTDNTSFNNDTF
+303 TYNFNDSVSFNNNTF

-329 VSFSGANTLNSS
+329 VSFSGTNTLNSS
-341 SPFASLKG
+341 SPFANLKG
-349 SVSFGSGAVFN
+349 SVSFNSGAIFN
-360 LNQTLNANQTYDI
+360 LNQTLNNNQTYDI
-373 LTTNGTIQ
+373 LTTNGAIQ

-415 DINGQDETLQETF
+415 DIDGQDETLQETF
-428 SNKSITTQFLGD
+428 NNQSITTQFLGD
-440 DLQAKAKATY
+440 DLQQEAQKTY
-450 QQDLN
+450 QEDVAHSQNALN
-455 NSQSALSNATNDNK
+455 GVTSDK
-469 IASADTGYT
+469 EIASADTSYT
-478 NNQNTTIKQDAQN
+478 QSSNPT
-491 LEHTSQQIAKDEQAL
+491 IAKDAQTLESTNQTIQQDKQAL
-506 QGDLN
+506 EKDLAQI
-511 KLKQL
+511 KQL
-516 ANSSFNE
+516 ANSTTGFNE
-523 QAFNQAQS
+523 QAFTQAQ
-531 KEQQDEQ
+531 KQEQQDEQ
-538 TLQNEENTFSS
+538 TLQDDENAFNT
-549 EQEGLEKALANAK
+549 EQEGLK
-562 EQQEQQQAQATY
+562 QA
-574 QQDLNNS
+574 
-581 QSALSNATNDNK
+581 
-593 IASADTDYTK
+593 I
-603 NQNTAIKQD
+603 
-612 AQNLENTSQQI
+612 
-623 TQDQK
+623 
-628 DLEQD
+628 
-633 LDKLQQLANSKTGFN
+633 
-648 EQAFNQAQSTEQQDE
+648 
-663 QTLQNEEETFSS
+663 
-675 EQEGLEKALANAK
+675 ANAK
-688 HTSPTPTKHTAQN
+688 HVSPTPNPTPSPIPTPTKHTAQN
-701 NPPNKVSPPTQ
+701 TPPNKVPPTPTQ

-722 VYNFQ
+722 VYNLQ

-732 KKGIYYIDPNL
+732 NKGVYYIDPNL

-748 QSGNTLSTYG
+748 QSGNTLSTY
-758 YLDWFTLKNKFS
+758 
-770 VNANNGTL
+770 
-778 IIGNN
+778 
-783 TESANTKG
+783 
-791 LIWIGDDKGL
+791 
-801 VYYNTGTFNAANIYL
+801 
-816 TSNLKTGNGFSGEGA
+816 
-831 TLNFNATNRIT
+831 
-842 INQAS
+842 
-847 FDNSDA
+847 
-853 GAQHSYMNFKGS
+853 
-865 NINVSGS
+865 
-872 SFTDDTN
+872 
-879 GGFSFSGNNNNSAI
+879 
-893 SFNKTKFNQGTYNFT
+893 
-908 NSANLSFNN
+908 
-917 SNFNQSTYN
+917 
-926 FNSLQSTF
+926 
-934 NNSTF
+934 
-939 NQGTYNFTDNTS
+939 
-951 FNNDT
+951 
-956 FNQGTYNFNTSKV
+956 
-969 SFSGANTL
+969 
-977 NSSSP
+977 
-982 FASLKGSVSFG
+982 
-993 SGAVFNLNQTLNAN
+993 
-1007 QTYDIL
+1007 
-1013 TTNGTIQY
+1013 
-1021 GVYQSY
+1021 
-1027 LWDLINYKGDKA
+1027 
-1039 ISHVEVGNNTY
+1039 
-1050 DVTFDINGQ
+1050 
-1059 DETLQETF
+1059 
-1067 SNKSITTQFLG
+1067 
-1078 DDLQAKAKATYQ
+1078 
-1090 QDLNNSQSALSNAT
+1090 
-1104 NDNKIASAD
+1104 
-1113 TGYTNNQNTTIKQD
+1113 
-1127 AQNLEHTSQQIAKD
+1127 
-1141 EQALQGDLNKL
+1141 
-1152 KQLANS
+1152 
-1158 SFNEQAFNQAQSKE
+1158 
-1172 QQDEQTLQNEE
+1172 
-1183 ETFSSEQEGLE
+1183 
-1194 KALANAKPASPTPT
+1194 
-1208 PTPTPTPSPTPN
+1208 
-1220 PTPTKHTAP
+1220 
-1229 NKVPPTPPTQNLPT
+1229 
-1243 TNVWNGVYW
+1243 
-1252 LQNQTYSQKGVY
+1252 
-1264 YIDPNLSGQS
+1264 
-1274 GQSANTLSTYTANL
+1274 TANL
-1288 LGRSFGVNIQNGTL
+1288 FGRSFGVNIQNGTL
-1302 IIGNNTESVND
+1302 IIGNDTESVND

-1325 YIIGTFNAA
+1325 YITGTFNAA

-1346 GVSGSDGGGAN
+1346 GVSNSDGGGAN

-1392 ATFDAT
+1392 AAFDAL

-1411 TWGKFSFNA
+1411 TWGKFSFTA

-1446 ANSLSFNNS
+1446 SNSLSFINS
-1455 RLNGGAVYNLW
+1455 RLNGGAVYNLQ

-1499 TSFTLSSQSLL
+1499 TNFTLSSQSLL

-1521 ANITLGNKSQTAF
+1521 ANITLGNKSQAAF

-1554 NASGAS
+1554 NANGAS

-1573 SQATFNSLF
+1573 SQAVFSSLF
-1582 FNGATLS
+1582 FNGGTLS
-1589 LNANSKLNASSAS
+1589 LNASSKLNASSAS

-1616 SVSNASSLN
+1616 SASNTSSLN

-1630 QGASQATF
+1630 QGASQADF

-1644 DAASFNFDSA
+1644 DTASFNFDSA

-1668 NFNGYAPSLSK
+1668 NFNGYAPSLTK
-1679 ALMSVSGQ
+1679 ALMNVSGQ

-1817 NQAGTYYLTSNIKG
+1817 DQVGTYYLTSNIKG

-1839 TPQTPGTYSPFNQP
+1839 TPQAPGTYSPFNQP
-1853 LNSLNIYNKGFSS
+1853 LSSLNIYNKGFSS
-1866 GNLKTLLGIL
+1866 ENLKTLLGIL
-1876 SQNSATLKEM
+1876 SQNSVTLKEM
-1886 IETNQL
+1886 IESNQL
-1892 DNITSI
+1892 DNITNI
-1898 NEVLQLLDRI
+1898 NEVLQLLDKI
-1908 KITPAQKQALLE
+1908 KITQAQKQALLD

-1944 DHVTNSTSSIWFGGN
+1944 DNVTDSTSSIWFGGN
-1959 GYSSPCALDSATC
+1959 GYSSPCTLDSATC

-2003 YITGTLGSGNAF
+2003 YITGTIGSGNAF
-2015 ESGGSADITFQSA
+2015 ESGGSADVTFQSA

-2050 GQEGIDKI
+2050 GQKGINEI

-2070 MAMEKIK
+2070 VAMEKIK
-2077 QAGGLGNFVENAL
+2077 QAGGLGNFIENAL
-2090 IPLSKELPSSLQNE
+2090 SPLSKELPASLQDE

-2126 AIQNIISKKLSIFGN
+2126 EIQNIISKKLSIFGN

-2172 YMDASEL
+2172 YIDASEL
-2179 SSILSVI
+2179 SSILSVV

-2208 LDEFLGQD
+2208 LNEFLGQD

-2236 QGGLSGI
+2236 QGGLSGV

-2328 GALIFASNGVS
+2328 GTLIFASNDVS

-2369 INLANCP
+2369 VNLANCP

-2411 GAIDLSQVKNNS
+2411 GAIDLSQVTNNS

-2436 QANNLTIANAFNNAS
+2436 QANNLTITNAFNNAS

-2456 INGDFT
+2456 INGNFT

-2485 GDLVFNLSHSVSHAI
+2485 GDLVFNISHSASHAI
-2500 INAQGIATIMTNY
+2500 INAQGAATIMAND

-2525 ETGAYTLI
+2525 EAGTYTLI

-2548 GGSSLDNYLKLYTL
+2548 GGSSLDNYLKLYAL
-2562 ININGKHMVMTDN
+2562 IDINGKHMVMTDN

-2581 QAVSIKDG
+2581 QAVNIKDG
-2589 GLIVGF
+2589 GLVVGF

-2614 AVSNAP
+2614 AVSNDP

-2633 AQIQGIQG
+2633 AQIQGTQS
-2641 VDSIEQAG
+2641 VDSIDQAG
-2649 GTQAINW
+2649 GSQAINW

-2678 TKDLTT
+2678 IKDLTT

-2692 LEVIANPNFKND
+2692 LEVIANPDFKND

-2731 SADFH
+2731 RSDFL

-2817 ANITQSGSSNVNMGV
+2817 ANITQSGSSNVNVGV

-2867 INQSYRYNTWTTD
+2867 INQSYKYDTWTTD

-2897 FKPQIG
+2897 FKPQVG
-2903 LAYYYIGMSGL
+2903 LSYYYIGLSGL

-3025 DINITGNIGMRYA
+3025 DINITGNIGVRYA

>member
-1 MAFKKAG
+1 MAFEKAG

-28 FKLNPILKREKPLK
+28 FKLNQILKREKPLK

-47 KSIKKPFNKNK
+47 KSVKKPFNKNK

-69 ALGGLPHLRASEC
+69 MLGGLSHLRASEC
-82 RYWSWWSG
+82 RYWSWSSWS
-90 YHDKIES
+90 YHDNIES

-108 LFSSTQG
+108 LFSSAQG
-115 SGTYYLNTLTTYSA
+115 SGTYYLNTLTTYSP

-143 NVGGNIRFGGTGVN
+143 DVGGNIRFGGTGVN
-157 GVNVGYITG
+157 GGDVGYITG

-174 FNSSRITTGNSLSDG
+174 FNSSRITTGNSFSTG

-196 NATNR
+196 NATNH
-201 ITINQASF
+201 ITIDQASF
-209 DNSDAGAQHSYMNFK
+209 DNGDAGTQHSYMNFS
-224 GSNINVSGSSF
+224 GSNINVSDSSF
-235 TDDTNGG
+235 TDDTDGG
-242 FSFSGNNN
+242 FSFSGNGT
-250 NSAISFNK
+250 NSNLSFNQ
-258 TKFNQGT
+258 TNFNQGT
-265 YNFTNSANLSF
+265 YKFTNSANLNF
-276 NNSNFNQSTYNF
+276 NNSAFNQGTYNF
-288 NSLQSTFNNSTFNQG
+288 NSLQST
-303 TYNFTDNTSFNNDTF
+303 FNNDTF

-349 SVSFGSGAVFN
+349 SVSFGSGAIFN
-360 LNQTLNANQTYDI
+360 LNQTLNNNQTYDI

-402 HVEVGNNT
+402 HVEVGSNT

-415 DINGQDETLQETF
+415 DINRQDETLQETF
-428 SNKSITTQFLGD
+428 NNQSIITQFLGD
-440 DLQAKAKATY
+440 DLQAKAQATY
-450 QQDLN
+450 QQDLS
-455 NSQSALSNATNDNK
+455 NSQSALNNATSDNK
-469 IASADTGYT
+469 IASSDTGYT
-478 NNQNTTIKQDAQN
+478 NNQNTTIKKDAQ
-491 LEHTSQQIAKDEQAL
+491 S
-506 QGDLN
+506 
-511 KLKQL
+511 
-516 ANSSFNE
+516 
-523 QAFNQAQS
+523 
-531 KEQQDEQ
+531 
-538 TLQNEENTFSS
+538 
-549 EQEGLEKALANAK
+549 
-562 EQQEQQQAQATY
+562 
-574 QQDLNNS
+574 
-581 QSALSNATNDNK
+581 
-593 IASADTDYTK
+593 
-603 NQNTAIKQD
+603 
-612 AQNLENTSQQI
+612 LENTSQQI
-623 TQDQK
+623 AQDQK

-633 LDKLQQLANSKTGFN
+633 LDKLKQLANSTTGFN
-648 EQAFNQAQSTEQQDE
+648 EQAFKNAQSTEQQDE
-663 QTLQNEEETFSS
+663 QTLQNEEKTFNS
-675 EQEGLEKALANAK
+675 EQEGLKQAIAK
-688 HTSPTPTKHTAQN
+688 PTSPTPSPTPTPTKHTVQN
-701 NPPNKVSPPTQ
+701 TPPNKVPPPTQ

-722 VYNFQ
+722 VYNLQ

-732 KKGIYYIDPNL
+732 KQGVYYIDPNL

-748 QSGNTLSTYG
+748 QSGNTLSTY
-758 YLDWFTLKNKFS
+758 
-770 VNANNGTL
+770 
-778 IIGNN
+778 
-783 TESANTKG
+783 
-791 LIWIGDDKGL
+791 
-801 VYYNTGTFNAANIYL
+801 
-816 TSNLKTGNGFSGEGA
+816 
-831 TLNFNATNRIT
+831 
-842 INQAS
+842 
-847 FDNSDA
+847 
-853 GAQHSYMNFKGS
+853 
-865 NINVSGS
+865 
-872 SFTDDTN
+872 
-879 GGFSFSGNNNNSAI
+879 
-893 SFNKTKFNQGTYNFT
+893 
-908 NSANLSFNN
+908 
-917 SNFNQSTYN
+917 
-926 FNSLQSTF
+926 
-934 NNSTF
+934 
-939 NQGTYNFTDNTS
+939 
-951 FNNDT
+951 
-956 FNQGTYNFNTSKV
+956 
-969 SFSGANTL
+969 
-977 NSSSP
+977 
-982 FASLKGSVSFG
+982 
-993 SGAVFNLNQTLNAN
+993 
-1007 QTYDIL
+1007 
-1013 TTNGTIQY
+1013 
-1021 GVYQSY
+1021 
-1027 LWDLINYKGDKA
+1027 
-1039 ISHVEVGNNTY
+1039 
-1050 DVTFDINGQ
+1050 
-1059 DETLQETF
+1059 
-1067 SNKSITTQFLG
+1067 
-1078 DDLQAKAKATYQ
+1078 
-1090 QDLNNSQSALSNAT
+1090 
-1104 NDNKIASAD
+1104 
-1113 TGYTNNQNTTIKQD
+1113 
-1127 AQNLEHTSQQIAKD
+1127 
-1141 EQALQGDLNKL
+1141 
-1152 KQLANS
+1152 
-1158 SFNEQAFNQAQSKE
+1158 
-1172 QQDEQTLQNEE
+1172 
-1183 ETFSSEQEGLE
+1183 
-1194 KALANAKPASPTPT
+1194 
-1208 PTPTPTPSPTPN
+1208 
-1220 PTPTKHTAP
+1220 
-1229 NKVPPTPPTQNLPT
+1229 
-1243 TNVWNGVYW
+1243 
-1252 LQNQTYSQKGVY
+1252 
-1264 YIDPNLSGQS
+1264 
-1274 GQSANTLSTYTANL
+1274 TANL
-1288 LGRSFGVNIQNGTL
+1288 FGRSFGVNIQNGTL

-1325 YIIGTFNAA
+1325 YITGTFNAA

-1346 GVSGSDGGGAN
+1346 GVSNSDGGGAN

-1392 ATFDAT
+1392 AAFDAT

-1455 RLNGGAVYNLW
+1455 RLNGGAIYNLW

-1521 ANITLGNKSQTAF
+1521 ANITLGNKSQATF

-1554 NASGAS
+1554 NANGSS
-1560 AFNNQA
+1560 VFNNQA

-1582 FNGATLS
+1582 FNGGILS
-1589 LNANSKLNASSAS
+1589 LNASSKLNASSAS

-1616 SVSNASSLN
+1616 SASNTSSLN

-1630 QGASQATF
+1630 QGTSQANF

-1713 NILNAQKGITGISGA
+1713 NILNAQKGIAGISGA

-1839 TPQTPGTYSPFNQP
+1839 TPQAPGTYSPFNQP

-1886 IETNQL
+1886 IESNQL
-1892 DNITSI
+1892 DNITNI
-1898 NEVLQLLDRI
+1898 NEVLQLLDKI

-1931 TFSNGNLVIGATQ
+1931 TFNNGNLIIGATQ
-1944 DHVTNSTSSIWFGGN
+1944 DNVTNSTSSIWFGGN
-1959 GYSSPCALDSATC
+1959 GYSSPCTLDSATC

-2015 ESGGSADITFQSA
+2015 ESGGSADVTFQST
-2028 NNLVLNK
+2028 NNLVLDK

-2070 MAMEKIK
+2070 VAMEKIK

-2090 IPLSKELPSSLQNE
+2090 SPLSKELPTSLQNE

-2126 AIQNIISKKLSIFGN
+2126 EIQNIISKKLSIFGN

-2179 SSILSVI
+2179 SSILSVV

-2208 LDEFLGQD
+2208 LNEFLGQD

-2236 QGGLSGI
+2236 QGGLSGV
-2243 YNQGLGSVLPP
+2243 YNQGLGSVLPL

-2328 GALIFASNGVS
+2328 GALIFASNDVS

-2376 TTKNSS
+2376 ATKNSS

-2398 ANNFTFLGVIASN
+2398 ANNFTFLGTIASN

-2436 QANNLTIANAFNNAS
+2436 QANNLTITNAFNNAS

-2456 INGDFT
+2456 INGNFT

-2500 INAQGIATIMTNY
+2500 INAQGVATIMA
-2513 NNPLIQFNTSSK
+2513 NNNSPLIQFNTSSK
-2525 ETGAYTLI
+2525 EAGTYTLI

-2562 ININGKHMVMTDN
+2562 IDINGKRMVMSNN

-2581 QAVSIKDG
+2581 QAVNIKDG

-2614 AVSNAP
+2614 AVSNDP

-2633 AQIQGIQG
+2633 AQIQGTQG

-2692 LEVIANPNFKND
+2692 LEVIANPDFKND

-2792 NVGYDRFIKGV
+2792 NIGYDRFIKGV

-2867 INQSYRYNTWTTD
+2867 INQSYKYNTWTTD

-2903 LAYYYIGMSGL
+2903 LAYYYIGLSGL

>member
-1 MAFKKAG
+1 MAFEKAG
-8 LISKF
+8 LIYKF
-13 ISKGSFKLNKISKKI
+13 ISKGSFLNKISKKI
-28 FKLNPILKREKPLK
+28 FKLNQILKREKPLS
-42 RHKKT
+42 HKKT
-47 KSIKKPFNKNK
+47 KSVKKPFNKNK

-69 ALGGLPHLRASEC
+69 ALGGLSHLRASEC
-82 RYWSWWSG
+82 RYWSWSSWS
-90 YHDKIES
+90 YHDNVES

-108 LFSSTQG
+108 LFSSAQG
-115 SGTYYLNTLTTYSA
+115 SGTYYLNTLTTYSP

-143 NVGGNIRFGGTGVN
+143 NAGGNIRFGGTGVN
-157 GVNVGYITG
+157 GGDVGYITG

-174 FNSSRITTGNSLSDG
+174 FNSSRIITGNSFSTG

-196 NATNR
+196 NAANH

-209 DNSDAGAQHSYMNFK
+209 DNNDAGTQHSYMNFS
-224 GSNINVSGSSF
+224 GSNINVISSSF

-242 FSFSGNNN
+242 FSFSGNGANSNLSFDKTNFNQGTYKFTNSTNLNFN
-250 NSAISFNK
+250 NSA
-258 TKFNQGT
+258 FNQGT
-265 YNFTNSANLSF
+265 YNFNSAQSVF
-276 NNSNFNQSTYNF
+276 ENSNFNQ
-288 NSLQSTFNNSTFNQG
+288 G
-303 TYNFTDNTSFNNDTF
+303 TYSFTDNTGLNFNNDTF
-318 NQGTYNFNTSK
+318 NQGAYNFNTSK

-341 SPFASLKG
+341 SPFANLKG
-349 SVSFGSGAVFN
+349 SVSFGSGAIFN
-360 LNQTLNANQTYDI
+360 LNQTLNSNQTYDI
-373 LTTNGTIQ
+373 LTTNKTIQ
-381 YGVYQSYLWDLI
+381 YGVYQNYLWDLI

-402 HVEVGNNT
+402 HVEVGSNT

-428 SNKSITTQFLGD
+428 NKQAITTQFLGD

-450 QQDLN
+450 QQDLS
-455 NSQSALSNATNDNK
+455 NSQTALNNATSDNK
-469 IASADTGYT
+469 IASSDTDYT
-478 NNQNTTIKQDAQN
+478 NNQNTTIKKDAQS
-491 LEHTSQQIAKDEQAL
+491 LENTDQTIQQDKQAL
-506 QGDLN
+506 EKDLAN
-511 KLKQL
+511 VKQL
-516 ANSSFNE
+516 ASSTTSFN
-523 QAFNQAQS
+523 Q
-531 KEQQDEQ
+531 
-538 TLQNEENTFSS
+538 
-549 EQEGLEKALANAK
+549 
-562 EQQEQQQAQATY
+562 
-574 QQDLNNS
+574 
-581 QSALSNATNDNK
+581 
-593 IASADTDYTK
+593 
-603 NQNTAIKQD
+603 
-612 AQNLENTSQQI
+612 
-623 TQDQK
+623 
-628 DLEQD
+628 
-633 LDKLQQLANSKTGFN
+633 
-648 EQAFNQAQSTEQQDE
+648 QAFNQAQSTEQQDL
-663 QTLQNEEETFSS
+663 QTLQGEENTFNA
-675 EQEGLEKALANAK
+675 EQDGLKQALANAK
-688 HTSPTPTKHTAQN
+688 PTSPTPTPTKHTA
-701 NPPNKVSPPTQ
+701 PN
-712 NLPTTNVWNG
+712 
-722 VYNFQ
+722 
-727 NQTYS
+727 
-732 KKGIYYIDPNL
+732 
-743 SGQSG
+743 
-748 QSGNTLSTYG
+748 
-758 YLDWFTLKNKFS
+758 
-770 VNANNGTL
+770 
-778 IIGNN
+778 
-783 TESANTKG
+783 
-791 LIWIGDDKGL
+791 
-801 VYYNTGTFNAANIYL
+801 
-816 TSNLKTGNGFSGEGA
+816 
-831 TLNFNATNRIT
+831 
-842 INQAS
+842 
-847 FDNSDA
+847 
-853 GAQHSYMNFKGS
+853 
-865 NINVSGS
+865 
-872 SFTDDTN
+872 
-879 GGFSFSGNNNNSAI
+879 
-893 SFNKTKFNQGTYNFT
+893 
-908 NSANLSFNN
+908 
-917 SNFNQSTYN
+917 
-926 FNSLQSTF
+926 
-934 NNSTF
+934 
-939 NQGTYNFTDNTS
+939 
-951 FNNDT
+951 
-956 FNQGTYNFNTSKV
+956 
-969 SFSGANTL
+969 
-977 NSSSP
+977 
-982 FASLKGSVSFG
+982 
-993 SGAVFNLNQTLNAN
+993 
-1007 QTYDIL
+1007 
-1013 TTNGTIQY
+1013 
-1021 GVYQSY
+1021 
-1027 LWDLINYKGDKA
+1027 
-1039 ISHVEVGNNTY
+1039 
-1050 DVTFDINGQ
+1050 
-1059 DETLQETF
+1059 
-1067 SNKSITTQFLG
+1067 
-1078 DDLQAKAKATYQ
+1078 
-1090 QDLNNSQSALSNAT
+1090 
-1104 NDNKIASAD
+1104 
-1113 TGYTNNQNTTIKQD
+1113 
-1127 AQNLEHTSQQIAKD
+1127 
-1141 EQALQGDLNKL
+1141 
-1152 KQLANS
+1152 
-1158 SFNEQAFNQAQSKE
+1158 
-1172 QQDEQTLQNEE
+1172 
-1183 ETFSSEQEGLE
+1183 
-1194 KALANAKPASPTPT
+1194 TP
-1208 PTPTPTPSPTPN
+1208 
-1220 PTPTKHTAP
+1220 P

-1243 TNVWNGVYW
+1243 TNVWNGVYN
-1252 LQNQTYSQKGVY
+1252 LQNQTYSKQGVY

-1274 GQSANTLSTYTANL
+1274 GQSGNTLSTYTANL

-1325 YIIGTFNAA
+1325 YITGTFNAA

-1392 ATFDAT
+1392 AAFDAT

-1433 TNPGGSSVISANA
+1433 TNPGGSSAISANA

-1510 NFNGDTTLQNN
+1510 NFNGDTTLQDN
-1521 ANITLGNKSQTAF
+1521 ANITLGNKSQAAF
-1534 KNSLTLD
+1534 KDSLTLD

-1554 NASGAS
+1554 NANGSS
-1560 AFNNQA
+1560 VFNNQA

-1582 FNGATLS
+1582 FNGGILS

-1616 SVSNASSLN
+1616 SASNTSSLN

-1630 QGASQATF
+1630 QGTSQADF

-1644 DAASFNFDSA
+1644 DTASFNFDSA
-1654 SSLSFNN
+1654 SSLGFNN

-1668 NFNGYAPSLSK
+1668 NFNGYALSLTK

-1886 IETNQL
+1886 IESNQL

-1898 NEVLQLLDRI
+1898 NEVLQLLDEI

-1944 DHVTNSTSSIWFGGN
+1944 DNVTNSTSSIWFGGN

-2003 YITGTLGSGNAF
+2003 YITGTLGSANAF
-2015 ESGGSADITFQSA
+2015 ESGGSADVTFQSA

-2070 MAMEKIK
+2070 VAMEKIK

-2090 IPLSKELPSSLQNE
+2090 SPLSKELPASLQNE

-2172 YMDASEL
+2172 YIDASEL

-2236 QGGLSGI
+2236 QGGLSGV

-2328 GALIFASNGVS
+2328 GALIFASNDVS

-2387 VTPTNESLSVR
+2387 VTPTNESLSVH
-2398 ANNFTFLGVIASN
+2398 ANNFTFLGTIASN

-2436 QANNLTIANAFNNAS
+2436 QANNLTITNAFNNAS

-2485 GDLVFNLSHSVSHAI
+2485 GDLVFNLNHSASHAI
-2500 INAQGIATIMTNY
+2500 INAQGTATIMANN

-2548 GGSSLDNYLKLYTL
+2548 GGNSLDNYLKLYTL
-2562 ININGKHMVMTDN
+2562 IDINGKRMVMTDN

-2581 QAVSIKDG
+2581 QAVNIKDG

-2614 AVSNAP
+2614 AVSNDP

-2633 AQIQGIQG
+2633 AQIQGTQG
-2641 VDSIEQAG
+2641 VDSIDQAG
-2649 GTQAINW
+2649 GAQAINW

-2692 LEVIANPNFKND
+2692 LEVIANPDFKND

-2792 NVGYDRFIKGV
+2792 NIGYDRFIKGV

-2867 INQSYRYNTWTTD
+2867 INQSYKYNTWTTD

-2903 LAYYYIGMSGL
+2903 LAYYYIGLSGL

>member
-1 MAFKKAG
+1 MAFKKAR

-13 ISKGSFKLNKISKKI
+13 ISKGSFKLSKISKKI
-28 FKLNPILKREKPLK
+28 FKLNQILKREKPLK

-47 KSIKKPFNKNK
+47 KSIKKLSDRNK

-69 ALGGLPHLRASEC
+69 ALGGLSHLRANEC
-82 RYWSWWSG
+82 TYWSWSSWS
-90 YHDKIES
+90 YQDNIES
-97 GSNSP
+97 GPNSP

-108 LFSSTQG
+108 LFSSAQG

-129 GGASFTQKFNNGTL
+129 GGASFTQKFNGGTL
-143 NVGGNIRFGGTGVN
+143 NVGGNIRFGGTGIN
-157 GVNVGYITG
+157 GGDVGYITG
-166 TYDAQTIN
+166 TYDAANIYLT
-174 FNSSRITTGNSLSDG
+174 SHLTTGNSYSDG

-196 NATNR
+196 NATNNL
-201 ITINQASF
+201 TINQASL
-209 DNSDAGAQHSYMNFK
+209 DNSDAGTQKSYMNFK
-224 GSNINVSGSSF
+224 GSNIKVSGSSF
-235 TDDTNGG
+235 KDDTDGG
-242 FSFSGNNN
+242 FSFSGNSN
-250 NSAISFNK
+250 NSTISFNQ
-258 TKFNQGT
+258 TNFNQGT
-265 YNFTNSANLSF
+265 YNFSNSASSSFDNSSF
-276 NNSNFNQSTYNF
+276 NQGSYHFNSAQSTFENSNFNQ
-288 NSLQSTFNNSTFNQG
+288 G
-303 TYNFTDNTSFNNDTF
+303 TYDFSNNTSFNNDTF
-318 NQGTYNFNTSK
+318 NQGAYNFNTSK
-329 VSFSGANTLNSS
+329 VSFSGTNTLNSS

-349 SVSFGSGAVFN
+349 SVSFGSGAIFN
-360 LNQTLNANQTYDI
+360 LNQTLNNNQTYDI
-373 LTTNGTIQ
+373 LTTNGAIQ

-393 NYKGDKAIS
+393 NYRGDKAIS

-428 SNKSITTQFLGD
+428 NKQSIITQFLGD
-440 DLQAKAKATY
+440 DLQQQAQQTY
-450 QQDLN
+450 QQDLS
-455 NSQSALSNATNDNK
+455 NSQSALNNAASDSK
-469 IASADTGYT
+469 IANSDTDYT
-478 NNQNTTIKQDAQN
+478 KNKNPTIAKDAQG
-491 LEHTSQQIAKDEQAL
+491 LENTNQQIAQDEQAL
-506 QGDLN
+506 EKDLAQI
-511 KLKQL
+511 KQL
-516 ANSSFNE
+516 ANSTTGFNE
-523 QAFNQAQS
+523 QAFNTVQKQ
-531 KEQQDEQ
+531 EQQDEQ
-538 TLQNEENTFSS
+538 TLQNEEKTFNA
-549 EQEGLEKALANAK
+549 EQEGLKQAI
-562 EQQEQQQAQATY
+562 QQAQAQEQKQEQAQAQKTY
-574 QQDLNNS
+574 QQDLSDS
-581 QSALSNATNDNK
+581 QSALNNATSDNK
-593 IASADTDYTK
+593 IANSDTDYTK
-603 NQNTAIKQD
+603 NKNTAIAKD
-612 AQNLENTSQQI
+612 AQGLENTNQKIQQDK
-623 TQDQK
+623 QALEK
-628 DLEQD
+628 DLAQI
-633 LDKLQQLANSKTGFN
+633 KQLANSTTGFN
-648 EQAFNQAQSTEQQDE
+648 EQAFNQAQKQEQQDE
-663 QTLQNEEETFSS
+663 QTLQNDEKTFNS
-675 EQEGLEKALANAK
+675 EQEGLKQAIANAK
-688 HTSPTPTKHTAQN
+688 HVSPTPSPTPTPTKHTAQN
-701 NPPNKVSPPTQ
+701 TPPSQVPPTPPTQ
-712 NLPTTNVWNG
+712 NPPAESVWSG
-722 VYNFQ
+722 VYWLQ
-727 NQTYS
+727 NKTYS
-732 KKGIYYIDPNL
+732 NKGVYYIDPNL

-748 QSGNTLSTYG
+748 QSGNTLSTY
-758 YLDWFTLKNKFS
+758 
-770 VNANNGTL
+770 
-778 IIGNN
+778 
-783 TESANTKG
+783 
-791 LIWIGDDKGL
+791 
-801 VYYNTGTFNAANIYL
+801 
-816 TSNLKTGNGFSGEGA
+816 
-831 TLNFNATNRIT
+831 
-842 INQAS
+842 
-847 FDNSDA
+847 
-853 GAQHSYMNFKGS
+853 
-865 NINVSGS
+865 
-872 SFTDDTN
+872 
-879 GGFSFSGNNNNSAI
+879 
-893 SFNKTKFNQGTYNFT
+893 
-908 NSANLSFNN
+908 
-917 SNFNQSTYN
+917 
-926 FNSLQSTF
+926 
-934 NNSTF
+934 
-939 NQGTYNFTDNTS
+939 
-951 FNNDT
+951 
-956 FNQGTYNFNTSKV
+956 
-969 SFSGANTL
+969 
-977 NSSSP
+977 
-982 FASLKGSVSFG
+982 
-993 SGAVFNLNQTLNAN
+993 
-1007 QTYDIL
+1007 
-1013 TTNGTIQY
+1013 
-1021 GVYQSY
+1021 
-1027 LWDLINYKGDKA
+1027 
-1039 ISHVEVGNNTY
+1039 
-1050 DVTFDINGQ
+1050 
-1059 DETLQETF
+1059 
-1067 SNKSITTQFLG
+1067 
-1078 DDLQAKAKATYQ
+1078 
-1090 QDLNNSQSALSNAT
+1090 
-1104 NDNKIASAD
+1104 
-1113 TGYTNNQNTTIKQD
+1113 
-1127 AQNLEHTSQQIAKD
+1127 
-1141 EQALQGDLNKL
+1141 
-1152 KQLANS
+1152 
-1158 SFNEQAFNQAQSKE
+1158 
-1172 QQDEQTLQNEE
+1172 
-1183 ETFSSEQEGLE
+1183 
-1194 KALANAKPASPTPT
+1194 
-1208 PTPTPTPSPTPN
+1208 
-1220 PTPTKHTAP
+1220 
-1229 NKVPPTPPTQNLPT
+1229 
-1243 TNVWNGVYW
+1243 
-1252 LQNQTYSQKGVY
+1252 
-1264 YIDPNLSGQS
+1264 
-1274 GQSANTLSTYTANL
+1274 TANL
-1288 LGRSFGVNIQNGTL
+1288 FGRSFGVNIQNGTL

-1325 YIIGTFNAA
+1325 YITGTFNAS

-1346 GVSGSDGGGAN
+1346 GVSNSDGGGAN

-1392 ATFDAT
+1392 AAFDAT

-1411 TWGKFSFNA
+1411 TWGKFSFSA

-1433 TNPGGSSVISANA
+1433 TNPGGSSTISANA
-1446 ANSLSFNNS
+1446 TNSLSFINS
-1455 RLNGGAVYNLW
+1455 RLNGGAVYNLQ

-1499 TSFTLSSQSLL
+1499 TNFTLSSQSLL

-1521 ANITLGNKSQTAF
+1521 ANITLGNKSQATF

-1554 NASGAS
+1554 NANNTS

-1582 FNGATLS
+1582 FNGGTLS

-1616 SVSNASSLN
+1616 SASNTSSLN

-1630 QGASQATF
+1630 QGASQADF

-1644 DAASFNFDSA
+1644 DTASFNFDSA
-1654 SSLSFNN
+1654 SSLNFNN

-1668 NFNGYAPSLSK
+1668 NFNGYAPSLTK
-1679 ALMSVSGQ
+1679 ALMNVSGQ

-1839 TPQTPGTYSPFNQP
+1839 TPQAPGTYSPFNQP

-1866 GNLKTLLGIL
+1866 ENLKTLLGIF
-1876 SQNSATLKEM
+1876 SQNSAALKEM
-1886 IETNQL
+1886 IESNQL
-1892 DNITSI
+1892 DNITNI
-1898 NEVLQLLDRI
+1898 NEVLQLLDKI
-1908 KITPAQKQALLE
+1908 KITQAQKQALLE

-1931 TFSNGNLVIGATQ
+1931 TFSNGNLIIGATQ
-1944 DHVTNSTSSIWFGGN
+1944 DNVTNSTSSIWFGGN

-2003 YITGTLGSGNAF
+2003 YITGTLGSANAF
-2015 ESGGSADITFQSA
+2015 ESGGSADVTFQSA

-2050 GQEGIDKI
+2050 GQKGINEI

-2070 MAMEKIK
+2070 VAMEKIK
-2077 QAGGLGNFVENAL
+2077 QAGGLGNFIENAL
-2090 IPLSKELPSSLQNE
+2090 SPLSKELPASLQDE

-2112 NNLDNLLNNSGVMN
+2112 NNLDDLLNNSGVMN

-2172 YMDASEL
+2172 YIDASEL
-2179 SSILSVI
+2179 SSILSVV

-2191 NPPTS
+2191 NPPAS

-2208 LDEFLGQD
+2208 LNEFLGQN
-2216 VVKKLESQGLVSNI
+2216 VVKKLESQGLVNNI

-2236 QGGLSGI
+2236 QGGLSGV

-2348 TNGLSLNAGLNNV
+2348 TNGLSLNAGLNNM

-2369 INLANCP
+2369 VNLANCP

-2398 ANNFTFLGVIASN
+2398 ANNFTFLGAITSN
-2411 GAIDLSQVKNNS
+2411 GVIDLSQVTNNS

-2436 QANNLTIANAFNNAS
+2436 QANNLTITNAFNNAS

-2456 INGDFT
+2456 INGNFT

-2485 GDLVFNLSHSVSHAI
+2485 GDLVFNLSHSASHAI
-2500 INAQGIATIMTNY
+2500 INAQGSATIMAND

-2525 ETGAYTLI
+2525 ETGTYTLI

-2562 ININGKHMVMTDN
+2562 IDINGKHMVMTDN

-2589 GLIVGF
+2589 GLVVGF

-2614 AVSNAP
+2614 AISNDP

-2633 AQIQGIQG
+2633 AQIQGVQS
-2641 VDSIEQAG
+2641 VDSIDQAG
-2649 GTQAINW
+2649 GNQAINW

-2692 LEVIANPNFKND
+2692 LEVIANPDFKND

-2817 ANITQSGSSNVNMGV
+2817 GNITQSGSSNVNIGV

-2867 INQSYRYNTWTTD
+2867 INQSYKYDTWTTD

-2897 FKPQIG
+2897 FKPQVG
-2903 LAYYYIGMSGL
+2903 LAYYYIGLSGL

>member
-1 MAFKKAG
+1 MAFKKAR
-8 LISKF
+8 LISRF
-13 ISKGSFKLNKISKKI
+13 ISKGSFKLNKISKK
-28 FKLNPILKREKPLK
+28 FFTLNQILKREKPLK

-47 KSIKKPFNKNK
+47 RSIEKPFNKNK

-69 ALGGLPHLRASEC
+69 ALGGLSHLRANEC
-82 RYWSWWSG
+82 RYWSWSSWS
-90 YHDKIES
+90 YQDNIES
-97 GSNSP
+97 GPNSP

-108 LFSSTQG
+108 LFSSAQG

-143 NVGGNIRFGGTGVN
+143 DIGGNIRFGGTGIN
-157 GVNVGYITG
+157 GGDVGYITG
-166 TYDAQTIN
+166 TYDAQTMN
-174 FNSSRITTGNSLSDG
+174 FNSSHITTGNSISTG

-196 NATNR
+196 NATNN

-209 DNSDAGAQHSYMNFK
+209 DNSDAGTQKSYMNFK
-224 GSNINVSGSSF
+224 GSNIKVSGSSF
-235 TDDTNGG
+235 TDDTDGG

-250 NSAISFNK
+250 NSVISFNQ
-258 TKFNQGT
+258 TNFNQGT
-265 YNFTNSANLSF
+265 YNFNDNISF
-276 NNSNFNQSTYNF
+276 NNN
-288 NSLQSTFNNSTFNQG
+288 TFNQG
-303 TYNFTDNTSFNNDTF
+303 TYH
-318 NQGTYNFNTSK
+318 FNTSK
-329 VSFSGANTLNSS
+329 VSFSGTNTLNSS

-349 SVSFGSGAVFN
+349 SVSFNSNAIFN
-360 LNQTLNANQTYDI
+360 LNQTLNNNQTYDI
-373 LTTNGTIQ
+373 LTTNGAIQ

-415 DINGQDETLQETF
+415 DIDGQDETLQETF
-428 SNKSITTQFLGD
+428 SNQSIITQFLGD
-440 DLQAKAKATY
+440 DLQQQAQQTY
-450 QQDLN
+450 QEDLT
-455 NSQSALSNATNDNK
+455 NSQNALSGVTSDNTIANNDT
-469 IASADTGYT
+469 SYT
-478 NNQNTTIKQDAQN
+478 QSKNTTIATDAQS
-491 LEHTSQQIAKDEQAL
+491 LENTNQQVQQDEQAL
-506 QGDLN
+506 
-511 KLKQL
+511 
-516 ANSSFNE
+516 E
-523 QAFNQAQS
+523 
-531 KEQQDEQ
+531 
-538 TLQNEENTFSS
+538 
-549 EQEGLEKALANAK
+549 
-562 EQQEQQQAQATY
+562 
-574 QQDLNNS
+574 
-581 QSALSNATNDNK
+581 
-593 IASADTDYTK
+593 
-603 NQNTAIKQD
+603 
-612 AQNLENTSQQI
+612 
-623 TQDQK
+623 K
-628 DLEQD
+628 DLAQI
-633 LDKLQQLANSKTGFN
+633 QQLANSTTGFN
-648 EQAFNQAQSTEQQDE
+648 EQAFNQAQKQEQQDLK
-663 QTLQNEEETFSS
+663 TLQSEENAFNT
-675 EQEGLEKALANAK
+675 EQEGLKQAIANAK
-688 HTSPTPTKHTAQN
+688 HVSPTPNPTPSPTPTPTKHTAPN
-701 NPPNKVSPPTQ
+701 TPPSQVPPTPTQ
-712 NLPTTNVWNG
+712 NPPAESVWSG
-722 VYNFQ
+722 VYWLQ
-727 NQTYS
+727 NKTYS
-732 KKGIYYIDPNL
+732 NKGIYYIDPNL

-748 QSGNTLSTYG
+748 QSGNTLSTYTANLLG
-758 YLDWFTLKNKFS
+758 RSFG

-783 TESANTKG
+783 TEN
-791 LIWIGDDKGL
+791 
-801 VYYNTGTFNAANIYL
+801 
-816 TSNLKTGNGFSGEGA
+816 
-831 TLNFNATNRIT
+831 
-842 INQAS
+842 
-847 FDNSDA
+847 
-853 GAQHSYMNFKGS
+853 
-865 NINVSGS
+865 
-872 SFTDDTN
+872 
-879 GGFSFSGNNNNSAI
+879 
-893 SFNKTKFNQGTYNFT
+893 
-908 NSANLSFNN
+908 
-917 SNFNQSTYN
+917 
-926 FNSLQSTF
+926 
-934 NNSTF
+934 
-939 NQGTYNFTDNTS
+939 
-951 FNNDT
+951 
-956 FNQGTYNFNTSKV
+956 
-969 SFSGANTL
+969 
-977 NSSSP
+977 
-982 FASLKGSVSFG
+982 
-993 SGAVFNLNQTLNAN
+993 
-1007 QTYDIL
+1007 
-1013 TTNGTIQY
+1013 
-1021 GVYQSY
+1021 
-1027 LWDLINYKGDKA
+1027 
-1039 ISHVEVGNNTY
+1039 
-1050 DVTFDINGQ
+1050 
-1059 DETLQETF
+1059 
-1067 SNKSITTQFLG
+1067 
-1078 DDLQAKAKATYQ
+1078 
-1090 QDLNNSQSALSNAT
+1090 
-1104 NDNKIASAD
+1104 
-1113 TGYTNNQNTTIKQD
+1113 
-1127 AQNLEHTSQQIAKD
+1127 
-1141 EQALQGDLNKL
+1141 
-1152 KQLANS
+1152 
-1158 SFNEQAFNQAQSKE
+1158 
-1172 QQDEQTLQNEE
+1172 
-1183 ETFSSEQEGLE
+1183 
-1194 KALANAKPASPTPT
+1194 
-1208 PTPTPTPSPTPN
+1208 
-1220 PTPTKHTAP
+1220 
-1229 NKVPPTPPTQNLPT
+1229 
-1243 TNVWNGVYW
+1243 
-1252 LQNQTYSQKGVY
+1252 
-1264 YIDPNLSGQS
+1264 
-1274 GQSANTLSTYTANL
+1274 
-1288 LGRSFGVNIQNGTL
+1288 
-1302 IIGNNTESVND
+1302 VND

-1325 YIIGTFNAA
+1325 YITGTFNAA

-1392 ATFDAT
+1392 AAFDAT

-1411 TWGKFSFNA
+1411 TWGKFSFSA
-1420 KNISFSNASFSGF
+1420 ENISFSNASFSGF
-1433 TNPGGSSVISANA
+1433 TNPGGSSTISANA
-1446 ANSLSFNNS
+1446 SNSLSLTDS
-1455 RLNGGAVYNLW
+1455 RLNGGAVYNLQ

-1521 ANITLGNKSQTAF
+1521 ANITLGNKSQAAF

-1554 NASGAS
+1554 NANGTST
-1560 AFNNQA
+1560 FNNQA

-1573 SQATFNSLF
+1573 SQAAFNSLF
-1582 FNGATLS
+1582 FNGGTLS
-1589 LNANSKLNASSAS
+1589 LNASSKLSASNAS

-1616 SVSNASSLN
+1616 NANNTSSLN
-1625 ANINF
+1625 TNINF
-1630 QGASQATF
+1630 QGTSQADF

-1644 DAASFNFDSA
+1644 DTASFNFDSA
-1654 SSLSFNN
+1654 SSLNFNN

-1668 NFNGYAPSLSK
+1668 NFNGYAPSLTK
-1679 ALMSVSGQ
+1679 ALMNVSGQ
-1687 FVLGNNGDIN
+1687 FVLGSNGDIN

-1839 TPQTPGTYSPFNQP
+1839 TPQAPGTYSPFNQP
-1853 LNSLNIYNKGFSS
+1853 LSSLNIYNKGFSS
-1866 GNLKTLLGIL
+1866 ENLKTLLGIL

-1886 IETNQL
+1886 IESNQL
-1892 DNITSI
+1892 DNITNI
-1898 NEVLQLLDRI
+1898 NEVLQLLDKI
-1908 KITPAQKQALLE
+1908 KITQAQKQALLE

-1931 TFSNGNLVIGATQ
+1931 TFNNGNLVIGATQ
-1944 DHVTNSTSSIWFGGN
+1944 DNVTNSTSSIWFGGN

-2003 YITGTLGSGNAF
+2003 YITGTIGSGNAF
-2015 ESGGSADITFQSA
+2015 ESGGSADVTFQSS

-2077 QAGGLGNFVENAL
+2077 QAGGLGNFIENAL
-2090 IPLSKELPSSLQNE
+2090 SPLSKELPASLQDE

-2112 NNLDNLLNNSGVMN
+2112 NNLDDLLNNSGVMN
-2126 AIQNIISKKLSIFGN
+2126 EIQNIISQKLSIFGN
-2141 FVTPSI
+2141 FVTPSV

-2172 YMDASEL
+2172 YIDASEI
-2179 SSILSVI
+2179 SSILGVI

-2208 LDEFLGQD
+2208 LNEFLGQD

-2236 QGGLSGI
+2236 QGGLSGV

-2387 VTPTNESLSVR
+2387 VTPTNETLSVR
-2398 ANNFTFLGVIASN
+2398 ANNFTFLGTIASN
-2411 GAIDLSQVKNNS
+2411 GAIDLSQVTNNS

-2436 QANNLTIANAFNNAS
+2436 QANNLTITNAFNNAS

-2456 INGDFT
+2456 IDGNFT

-2500 INAQGIATIMTNY
+2500 INAQGNATIMANN

-2525 ETGAYTLI
+2525 EVGTYTLI

-2539 YYGYNDQIT
+2539 YYGYNNQIT
-2548 GGSSLDNYLKLYTL
+2548 GGSSLDNYLKLYAL
-2562 ININGKHMVMTDN
+2562 IDINGKHMVMTDN

-2581 QAVSIKDG
+2581 QAVSVKDG
-2589 GLIVGF
+2589 GLVVGF

-2614 AVSNAP
+2614 AVSNDP
-2620 INNLQAPTLKQYI
+2620 INNPQAPTLKQYI
-2633 AQIQGIQG
+2633 AQIQGVQS
-2641 VDSIEQAG
+2641 VDSIDQAG
-2649 GTQAINW
+2649 GNQAINW

-2731 SADFH
+2731 RSDFL

-2779 SFINGGTGTLYGI
+2779 SFISGGTGTLYGI

-2817 ANITQSGSSNVNMGV
+2817 GNITQSGSSNVNMGV

-2867 INQSYRYNTWTTD
+2867 INQSYRYDTWTTD

-2897 FKPQIG
+2897 FKPQVG
-2903 LAYYYIGMSGL
+2903 LSYYYIGLSGL

>member
-13 ISKGSFKLNKISKKI
+13 ILKGSFKLNKISKKI
-28 FKLNPILKREKPLK
+28 FKLNQILKREKPLS
-42 RHKKT
+42 HKKT
-47 KSIKKPFNKNK
+47 KSVEKPFNKNK

-69 ALGGLPHLRASEC
+69 ALGGLSHLRASEC
-82 RYWSWWSG
+82 RYWSWSSWS
-90 YHDKIES
+90 YHDNIES

-108 LFSSTQG
+108 LFNSAQG

-157 GVNVGYITG
+157 GGNVGYIIG

-174 FNSSRITTGNSLSDG
+174 FNSSRITTGNSFSTG

-196 NATNR
+196 NAANHT
-201 ITINQASF
+201 TIDQASF
-209 DNSDAGAQHSYMNFK
+209 DNSDAGTQHSYMNFS
-224 GSNINVSGSSF
+224 GSNINVSDSSF

-242 FSFSGNNN
+242 FSFSGNGA
-250 NSAISFNK
+250 NSNLSFNK
-258 TKFNQGT
+258 TNFNQGTYKFTNSANLNFNNSNFNQGT
-265 YNFTNSANLSF
+265 YNFNSAQSVF
-276 NNSNFNQSTYNF
+276 ENSNFNQ
-288 NSLQSTFNNSTFNQG
+288 G
-303 TYNFTDNTSFNNDTF
+303 TYHFTDNASFNNDTF
-318 NQGTYNFNTSK
+318 NQGTYSFNASK

-349 SVSFGSGAVFN
+349 SVSFGSDAIFN
-360 LNQTLNANQTYDI
+360 LNQTLNSNQTYDI

-402 HVEVGNNT
+402 HVEVGSNT

-428 SNKSITTQFLGD
+428 NNQSITTQFLGD
-440 DLQAKAKATY
+440 DLQAKAQATY
-450 QQDLN
+450 QQDLS
-455 NSQSALSNATNDNK
+455 NSQTALNNATSDSK
-469 IASADTGYT
+469 IASSDTDYT
-478 NNQNTTIKQDAQN
+478 NNQNTTIK
-491 LEHTSQQIAKDEQAL
+491 K
-506 QGDLN
+506 
-511 KLKQL
+511 
-516 ANSSFNE
+516 
-523 QAFNQAQS
+523 
-531 KEQQDEQ
+531 
-538 TLQNEENTFSS
+538 
-549 EQEGLEKALANAK
+549 
-562 EQQEQQQAQATY
+562 
-574 QQDLNNS
+574 
-581 QSALSNATNDNK
+581 
-593 IASADTDYTK
+593 
-603 NQNTAIKQD
+603 D
-612 AQNLENTSQQI
+612 AQNLENTSQTIQ
-623 TQDQK
+623 QDKQA
-628 DLEQD
+628 LQGD
-633 LDKLQQLANSKTGFN
+633 LDKLQQLASSTTGFN
-648 EQAFNQAQSTEQQDE
+648 QQAFNQAQNKEQQDL
-663 QTLQNEEETFSS
+663 QTLQNKEETFNS
-675 EQEGLEKALANAK
+675 EQEGLK
-688 HTSPTPTKHTAQN
+688 
-701 NPPNKVSPPTQ
+701 
-712 NLPTTNVWNG
+712 
-722 VYNFQ
+722 
-727 NQTYS
+727 
-732 KKGIYYIDPNL
+732 
-743 SGQSG
+743 
-748 QSGNTLSTYG
+748 
-758 YLDWFTLKNKFS
+758 
-770 VNANNGTL
+770 
-778 IIGNN
+778 
-783 TESANTKG
+783 
-791 LIWIGDDKGL
+791 
-801 VYYNTGTFNAANIYL
+801 
-816 TSNLKTGNGFSGEGA
+816 
-831 TLNFNATNRIT
+831 
-842 INQAS
+842 QA
-847 FDNSDA
+847 
-853 GAQHSYMNFKGS
+853 
-865 NINVSGS
+865 I
-872 SFTDDTN
+872 
-879 GGFSFSGNNNNSAI
+879 
-893 SFNKTKFNQGTYNFT
+893 
-908 NSANLSFNN
+908 
-917 SNFNQSTYN
+917 
-926 FNSLQSTF
+926 
-934 NNSTF
+934 
-939 NQGTYNFTDNTS
+939 
-951 FNNDT
+951 
-956 FNQGTYNFNTSKV
+956 
-969 SFSGANTL
+969 
-977 NSSSP
+977 
-982 FASLKGSVSFG
+982 
-993 SGAVFNLNQTLNAN
+993 
-1007 QTYDIL
+1007 
-1013 TTNGTIQY
+1013 
-1021 GVYQSY
+1021 
-1027 LWDLINYKGDKA
+1027 
-1039 ISHVEVGNNTY
+1039 
-1050 DVTFDINGQ
+1050 
-1059 DETLQETF
+1059 
-1067 SNKSITTQFLG
+1067 
-1078 DDLQAKAKATYQ
+1078 
-1090 QDLNNSQSALSNAT
+1090 
-1104 NDNKIASAD
+1104 
-1113 TGYTNNQNTTIKQD
+1113 
-1127 AQNLEHTSQQIAKD
+1127 
-1141 EQALQGDLNKL
+1141 
-1152 KQLANS
+1152 
-1158 SFNEQAFNQAQSKE
+1158 
-1172 QQDEQTLQNEE
+1172 
-1183 ETFSSEQEGLE
+1183 
-1194 KALANAKPASPTPT
+1194 ANAKPASPTPT
-1208 PTPTPTPSPTPN
+1208 PT
-1220 PTPTKHTAP
+1220 KHTAPNTPP
-1229 NKVPPTPPTQNLPT
+1229 NKVPPTPPTQNLPA
-1243 TNVWNGVYW
+1243 TNVWNGVYN
-1252 LQNQTYSQKGVY
+1252 LQNQTYSKQGVY

-1274 GQSANTLSTYTANL
+1274 GQSGNTLSTYTANL

-1325 YIIGTFNAA
+1325 YITGTFNAA

-1392 ATFDAT
+1392 AAFDAT

-1411 TWGKFSFNA
+1411 TWGKFSFSA

-1433 TNPGGSSVISANA
+1433 TNPGGSSVISVNA

-1478 FNVLYSRGTSNFNA
+1478 FNVLYSRGTSSFNA

-1510 NFNGDTTLQNN
+1510 NFNGDTTLQDN
-1521 ANITLGNKSQTAF
+1521 ANITLGNKSQATF

-1554 NASGAS
+1554 NANGTS

-1582 FNGATLS
+1582 FNGGILS

-1616 SVSNASSLN
+1616 SASNTSSLN

-1630 QGASQATF
+1630 QGASQANF

-1644 DAASFNFDSA
+1644 DTASFNFDSA

-1668 NFNGYAPSLSK
+1668 NFNGYAPSLTK

-1745 YSDNNNIQT
+1745 YSGNNNIQT

-1839 TPQTPGTYSPFNQP
+1839 TSQTPGTYSPFNQP

-1886 IETNQL
+1886 IESNQL

-1898 NEVLQLLDRI
+1898 NEVLQLLDKI
-1908 KITPAQKQALLE
+1908 KITPVQKQALLE

-1944 DHVTNSTSSIWFGGN
+1944 DNVTNSASSIWFGGN

-2015 ESGGSADITFQSA
+2015 ESGGSADVTFQSA
-2028 NNLVLNK
+2028 NNLVLNN

-2090 IPLSKELPSSLQNE
+2090 SPLSKELPASLQNE

-2126 AIQNIISKKLSIFGN
+2126 EIQNIISKKLSIFGN

-2172 YMDASEL
+2172 YIDASEL

-2208 LDEFLGQD
+2208 LNEFLGQD

-2236 QGGLSGI
+2236 QGGLSGV
-2243 YNQGLGSVLPP
+2243 YDQGLGSVLPP
-2254 SLQNALKENDLGA
+2254 SLQNVLKENDLSA

-2361 SVQKGEIC
+2361 SVQKGGIC

-2387 VTPTNESLSVR
+2387 VTPTNESLSVH
-2398 ANNFTFLGVIASN
+2398 ANNFTFLGTIASN

-2436 QANNLTIANAFNNAS
+2436 QANNLTITNAFNNAS

-2462 LNQQATLST
+2462 LNQRATLST

-2485 GDLVFNLSHSVSHAI
+2485 GDLVFNLSHSASHAI
-2500 INAQGIATIMTNY
+2500 INAQGVATIMA
-2513 NNPLIQFNTSSK
+2513 NNNSPLIQFNTSSK
-2525 ETGAYTLI
+2525 ETGTYTLI

-2548 GGSSLDNYLKLYTL
+2548 GGNSLDNYLKLYTL
-2562 ININGKHMVMTDN
+2562 IDINGKHMVMSNN
-2575 GLTYNG
+2575 GLTYNR
-2581 QAVSIKDG
+2581 QAVNIKDG

-2595 KDSQNQYIY
+2595 KNSQNQYIY

-2614 AVSNAP
+2614 AVSNDP

-2633 AQIQGIQG
+2633 AQIQGTQS
-2641 VDSIEQAG
+2641 VDSIDQVG

-2665 SPLFAPYYLESHS
+2665 SPLFAPYYLENHS

-2692 LEVIANPNFKND
+2692 LEVIANPDFKND

-2792 NVGYDRFIKGV
+2792 NIGYDRFIKGV

-2867 INQSYRYNTWTTD
+2867 INQSYKYNTWTTD

-2903 LAYYYIGMSGL
+2903 LAYYYIGLSGL

-3010 YVNAGIGARFGLDYK
+3010 YVNASIGARFGLDYK

>member
-13 ISKGSFKLNKISKKI
+13 ILKGSFKLNKISKKI
-28 FKLNPILKREKPLK
+28 FKLNLILKREKPLS
-42 RHKKT
+42 HKKT
-47 KSIKKPFNKNK
+47 KSVKKPFNKNR

-69 ALGGLPHLRASEC
+69 ALGGLSHLRASEC
-82 RYWSWWSG
+82 RYWSWSSWS
-90 YHDKIES
+90 YHDNIES

-108 LFSSTQG
+108 LFNSAQG

-143 NVGGNIRFGGTGVN
+143 DVGGNIRFGGTGVN
-157 GVNVGYITG
+157 GGDVGYITG

-174 FNSSRITTGNSLSDG
+174 FNSSRITTGNSFSTG

-196 NATNR
+196 NATNH

-209 DNSDAGAQHSYMNFK
+209 DNGDAGTQHSYMNFS
-224 GSNINVSGSSF
+224 GSNINVSSSSF

-242 FSFSGNNN
+242 FSFSGNGT
-250 NSAISFNK
+250 NSNLSFNK
-258 TKFNQGT
+258 TNFNQGT
-265 YNFTNSANLSF
+265 YKFTNSANL
-276 NNSNFNQSTYNF
+276 N
-288 NSLQSTFNNSTFNQG
+288 FNNSTFNQG
-303 TYNFTDNTSFNNDTF
+303 TYNFSSAQSVFENSNFNQGTYSFTDNTGLNFNNDTF
-318 NQGTYNFNTSK
+318 NQGTYSFNASK

-349 SVSFGSGAVFN
+349 SVSFGSGAIFN
-360 LNQTLNANQTYDI
+360 LNQTLNSNQTYDI
-373 LTTNGTIQ
+373 LTTNKTIQ

-402 HVEVGNNT
+402 HVEVGSNT

-428 SNKSITTQFLGD
+428 NNQSITTQFLGD
-440 DLQAKAKATY
+440 DLQAKAQATY
-450 QQDLN
+450 QQDLS
-455 NSQSALSNATNDNK
+455 NSQSALNNATNDNK
-469 IASADTGYT
+469 IASNDTGYT
-478 NNQNTTIKQDAQN
+478 NNQNTTIKKDAQS
-491 LEHTSQQIAKDEQAL
+491 LENTDQTIQQDKQAL
-506 QGDLN
+506 EKDLAN
-511 KLKQL
+511 VKQL
-516 ANSSFNE
+516 AN
-523 QAFNQAQS
+523 
-531 KEQQDEQ
+531 
-538 TLQNEENTFSS
+538 TP
-549 EQEGLEKALANAK
+549 
-562 EQQEQQQAQATY
+562 
-574 QQDLNNS
+574 
-581 QSALSNATNDNK
+581 
-593 IASADTDYTK
+593 
-603 NQNTAIKQD
+603 
-612 AQNLENTSQQI
+612 
-623 TQDQK
+623 
-628 DLEQD
+628 
-633 LDKLQQLANSKTGFN
+633 TGFN
-648 EQAFNQAQSTEQQDE
+648 QQAFKNAQSTEQQDL
-663 QTLQNEEETFSS
+663 QTLQGDENTFNA
-675 EQEGLEKALANAK
+675 EQEGLKQALANAK
-688 HTSPTPTKHTAQN
+688 PTSPTPSPTPTPTKHTA
-701 NPPNKVSPPTQ
+701 PN
-712 NLPTTNVWNG
+712 
-722 VYNFQ
+722 
-727 NQTYS
+727 
-732 KKGIYYIDPNL
+732 
-743 SGQSG
+743 
-748 QSGNTLSTYG
+748 
-758 YLDWFTLKNKFS
+758 
-770 VNANNGTL
+770 
-778 IIGNN
+778 
-783 TESANTKG
+783 
-791 LIWIGDDKGL
+791 
-801 VYYNTGTFNAANIYL
+801 
-816 TSNLKTGNGFSGEGA
+816 
-831 TLNFNATNRIT
+831 
-842 INQAS
+842 
-847 FDNSDA
+847 
-853 GAQHSYMNFKGS
+853 
-865 NINVSGS
+865 
-872 SFTDDTN
+872 
-879 GGFSFSGNNNNSAI
+879 
-893 SFNKTKFNQGTYNFT
+893 
-908 NSANLSFNN
+908 
-917 SNFNQSTYN
+917 
-926 FNSLQSTF
+926 
-934 NNSTF
+934 
-939 NQGTYNFTDNTS
+939 
-951 FNNDT
+951 
-956 FNQGTYNFNTSKV
+956 
-969 SFSGANTL
+969 
-977 NSSSP
+977 
-982 FASLKGSVSFG
+982 
-993 SGAVFNLNQTLNAN
+993 
-1007 QTYDIL
+1007 
-1013 TTNGTIQY
+1013 
-1021 GVYQSY
+1021 
-1027 LWDLINYKGDKA
+1027 
-1039 ISHVEVGNNTY
+1039 
-1050 DVTFDINGQ
+1050 
-1059 DETLQETF
+1059 
-1067 SNKSITTQFLG
+1067 
-1078 DDLQAKAKATYQ
+1078 
-1090 QDLNNSQSALSNAT
+1090 
-1104 NDNKIASAD
+1104 
-1113 TGYTNNQNTTIKQD
+1113 
-1127 AQNLEHTSQQIAKD
+1127 
-1141 EQALQGDLNKL
+1141 
-1152 KQLANS
+1152 
-1158 SFNEQAFNQAQSKE
+1158 
-1172 QQDEQTLQNEE
+1172 
-1183 ETFSSEQEGLE
+1183 
-1194 KALANAKPASPTPT
+1194 TP
-1208 PTPTPTPSPTPN
+1208 
-1220 PTPTKHTAP
+1220 P

-1243 TNVWNGVYW
+1243 TNVWNGVYN
-1252 LQNQTYSQKGVY
+1252 LQNQTYSKQGVY

-1274 GQSANTLSTYTANL
+1274 GQSGNTLSTYTANL

-1325 YIIGTFNAA
+1325 YITGTFNAA
-1334 NIYLTNNFKTGE
+1334 SIYLTNNFKTGE

-1392 ATFDAT
+1392 AAFDAT

-1510 NFNGDTTLQNN
+1510 NFNGDTTLQDN
-1521 ANITLGNKSQTAF
+1521 ANITLGNKSQATF

-1554 NASGAS
+1554 NANGAS
-1560 AFNNQA
+1560 VFNNQA

-1582 FNGATLS
+1582 FNGGTLS

-1616 SVSNASSLN
+1616 SASNTSSLN

-1630 QGASQATF
+1630 QGASQADF

-1644 DAASFNFDSA
+1644 DTASFNFDSA

-1668 NFNGYAPSLSK
+1668 NFNGYAPSLTK

-1704 DNITKSVTY
+1704 NNITKSVTY

-1886 IETNQL
+1886 IESNQL

-1898 NEVLQLLDRI
+1898 NEVLQLLDKI

-1944 DHVTNSTSSIWFGGN
+1944 DNVTNSTSSIWFGGN

-2003 YITGTLGSGNAF
+2003 YITGTLGSANAF
-2015 ESGGSADITFQSA
+2015 ESGGSADVTFQSA
-2028 NNLVLNK
+2028 NNLVLDK

-2070 MAMEKIK
+2070 VAMEKIK

-2090 IPLSKELPSSLQNE
+2090 SPLSKELPTSLQNE

-2126 AIQNIISKKLSIFGN
+2126 EIQNIISKKLSIFGN

-2172 YMDASEL
+2172 YIDASEL

-2196 LQKDIGVVANDL
+2196 LQKDIGVVANNL
-2208 LDEFLGQD
+2208 LNEFLGQD
-2216 VVKKLESQGLVSNI
+2216 VVKKLESQGLVGNI

-2236 QGGLSGI
+2236 QGGLSGV
-2243 YNQGLGSVLPP
+2243 YNQGLGSVLPL

-2387 VTPTNESLSVR
+2387 LTPTNESLSVR

-2423 VIGTLNLNENATL
+2423 VIGTLNLNENAAL
-2436 QANNLTIANAFNNAS
+2436 QANNLTITNAFNNAS

-2456 INGDFT
+2456 INGNFT

-2485 GDLVFNLSHSVSHAI
+2485 GDLVFNLSHSASHAI
-2500 INAQGIATIMTNY
+2500 INAQGTATIMANN

-2525 ETGAYTLI
+2525 EIGAYTLI

-2548 GGSSLDNYLKLYTL
+2548 GGNSLDNYLKLYTL
-2562 ININGKHMVMTDN
+2562 IDINGKHMVMTDN
-2575 GLTYNG
+2575 DLTYNG
-2581 QAVSIKDG
+2581 QAVNIKDG

-2614 AVSNAP
+2614 AVSNDP

-2633 AQIQGIQG
+2633 AQIQGTQG

-2684 IAGDIANT
+2684 IAGNIANT
-2692 LEVIANPNFKND
+2692 LEVIANPDFKND

-2792 NVGYDRFIKGV
+2792 NIGYDRFIKGV

-2867 INQSYRYNTWTTD
+2867 INQSYKYNTWTTD

-2903 LAYYYIGMSGL
+2903 LAYYYIGLSGL

-3010 YVNAGIGARFGLDYK
+3010 YVNASIGARFGLDYK

>member
-1 MAFKKAG
+1 M
-8 LISKF
+8 
-13 ISKGSFKLNKISKKI
+13 NQ
-28 FKLNPILKREKPLK
+28 ILKCEKPLK
-42 RHKKT
+42 CHKKAL
-47 KSIKKPFNKNK
+47 KPIKKLSNRNK

-69 ALGGLPHLRASEC
+69 ALGGLSHLRANEC
-82 RYWSWWSG
+82 RYWSWSSWS
-90 YHDKIES
+90 YQDNIES
-97 GSNSP
+97 GPNSP

-108 LFSSTQG
+108 LFSSAQG

-129 GGASFTQKFNNGTL
+129 GGASFTQKFNGGTL
-143 NVGGNIRFGGTGVN
+143 NVGGNIRFGGTGIN
-157 GVNVGYITG
+157 GGDLGYITG

-174 FNSSRITTGNSLSDG
+174 FNSSHLTTGNSYSDG

-196 NATNR
+196 NAANN
-201 ITINQASF
+201 ITINQASL
-209 DNSDAGAQHSYMNFK
+209 DNSDAGTQHSYMNFK
-224 GSNINVSGSSF
+224 GSNIKVSGSSF

-242 FSFSGNNN
+242 FSFSGNSN
-250 NSAISFNK
+250 NSTISFNQ
-258 TKFNQGT
+258 TSFNQGAYNFSSSTTLSFDNSSFNQGT
-265 YNFTNSANLSF
+265 YNFNSVQSAF
-276 NNSNFNQSTYNF
+276 NNSA
-288 NSLQSTFNNSTFNQG
+288 FNQG
-303 TYNFTDNTSFNNDTF
+303 TYNFNDNVSFNNDTF
-318 NQGTYNFNTSK
+318 NQGTYSFNTSK

-360 LNQTLNANQTYDI
+360 LNQTLNSNQTYDI

-402 HVEVGNNT
+402 HVGVGNNT

-428 SNKSITTQFLGD
+428 NKQSIITQFLGD
-440 DLQAKAKATY
+440 NLQQQAQKTY
-450 QQDLN
+450 QQDWSNSQTALN
-455 NSQSALSNATNDNK
+455 NAANDNK
-469 IASADTGYT
+469 IANNDTDYT
-478 NNQNTTIKQDAQN
+478 SNKNTTIATDAQG
-491 LEHTSQQIAKDEQAL
+491 LESTSQQITHDEQAL
-506 QGDLN
+506 QGDLD

-516 ANSSFNE
+516 ANS
-523 QAFNQAQS
+523 
-531 KEQQDEQ
+531 
-538 TLQNEENTFSS
+538 T
-549 EQEGLEKALANAK
+549 
-562 EQQEQQQAQATY
+562 
-574 QQDLNNS
+574 
-581 QSALSNATNDNK
+581 
-593 IASADTDYTK
+593 
-603 NQNTAIKQD
+603 
-612 AQNLENTSQQI
+612 
-623 TQDQK
+623 
-628 DLEQD
+628 
-633 LDKLQQLANSKTGFN
+633 TGFN
-648 EQAFNQAQSTEQQDE
+648 EQAFNQAQSNEQQDLK
-663 QTLQNEEETFSS
+663 TLQNDENAFNT
-675 EQEGLEKALANAK
+675 EQEGL
-688 HTSPTPTKHTAQN
+688 
-701 NPPNKVSPPTQ
+701 
-712 NLPTTNVWNG
+712 
-722 VYNFQ
+722 
-727 NQTYS
+727 
-732 KKGIYYIDPNL
+732 
-743 SGQSG
+743 
-748 QSGNTLSTYG
+748 
-758 YLDWFTLKNKFS
+758 
-770 VNANNGTL
+770 
-778 IIGNN
+778 
-783 TESANTKG
+783 
-791 LIWIGDDKGL
+791 
-801 VYYNTGTFNAANIYL
+801 
-816 TSNLKTGNGFSGEGA
+816 
-831 TLNFNATNRIT
+831 
-842 INQAS
+842 
-847 FDNSDA
+847 
-853 GAQHSYMNFKGS
+853 
-865 NINVSGS
+865 
-872 SFTDDTN
+872 
-879 GGFSFSGNNNNSAI
+879 
-893 SFNKTKFNQGTYNFT
+893 
-908 NSANLSFNN
+908 
-917 SNFNQSTYN
+917 
-926 FNSLQSTF
+926 
-934 NNSTF
+934 
-939 NQGTYNFTDNTS
+939 
-951 FNNDT
+951 
-956 FNQGTYNFNTSKV
+956 
-969 SFSGANTL
+969 
-977 NSSSP
+977 
-982 FASLKGSVSFG
+982 
-993 SGAVFNLNQTLNAN
+993 
-1007 QTYDIL
+1007 
-1013 TTNGTIQY
+1013 
-1021 GVYQSY
+1021 
-1027 LWDLINYKGDKA
+1027 
-1039 ISHVEVGNNTY
+1039 
-1050 DVTFDINGQ
+1050 
-1059 DETLQETF
+1059 
-1067 SNKSITTQFLG
+1067 
-1078 DDLQAKAKATYQ
+1078 
-1090 QDLNNSQSALSNAT
+1090 
-1104 NDNKIASAD
+1104 
-1113 TGYTNNQNTTIKQD
+1113 KQ
-1127 AQNLEHTSQQIAKD
+1127 
-1141 EQALQGDLNKL
+1141 
-1152 KQLANS
+1152 
-1158 SFNEQAFNQAQSKE
+1158 
-1172 QQDEQTLQNEE
+1172 
-1183 ETFSSEQEGLE
+1183 
-1194 KALANAKPASPTPT
+1194 ALANAKPASPTP
-1208 PTPTPTPSPTPN
+1208 SPTPN
-1220 PTPTKHTAP
+1220 PTKHTAP
-1229 NKVPPTPPTQNLPT
+1229 NTPPSQVPPTPTQNPPAES
-1243 TNVWNGVYW
+1243 VWSGVYW
-1252 LQNQTYSQKGVY
+1252 LQNKAYSNKGIY

-1288 LGRSFGVNIQNGTL
+1288 LGRSFGVNANNGTL
-1302 IIGNNTESVND
+1302 IIGNNTENMND

-1325 YIIGTFNAA
+1325 YITGTFNAA

-1346 GVSGSDGGGAN
+1346 GVSDSDGGGAN

-1364 NITMDGLNYNDAE
+1364 NITMDGLNYNNAE

-1392 ATFDAT
+1392 TTFDAL

-1411 TWGKFSFNA
+1411 TWGKFSFSA
-1420 KNISFSNASFSGF
+1420 KNISFFNASFSGF

-1446 ANSLSFNNS
+1446 SNSLSFVNS
-1455 RLNGGAVYNLW
+1455 RLNGGAIYSLQ

-1499 TSFTLSSQSLL
+1499 TNFTLSSQSLL

-1521 ANITLGNKSQTAF
+1521 ANITLGNKSQAAF

-1560 AFNNQA
+1560 VFNNQA

-1582 FNGATLS
+1582 FNGGTLS
-1589 LNANSKLNASSAS
+1589 LNASSKLNASSAS

-1616 SVSNASSLN
+1616 SANNTSSLN

-1630 QGASQATF
+1630 QGTSQADF

-1644 DAASFNFDSA
+1644 DTASFNFDSA
-1654 SSLSFNN
+1654 SSLNFNN

-1668 NFNGYAPSLSK
+1668 NFNGYAPSLTK

-1817 NQAGTYYLTSNIKG
+1817 NQAGTYYLTSNVKG
-1831 LFTPKGSQ
+1831 FFTPKGSQ

-1866 GNLKTLLGIL
+1866 ENLKTLLGIL

-1886 IETNQL
+1886 IESNQL
-1892 DNITSI
+1892 DNITNI
-1898 NEVLQLLDRI
+1898 NEVLQLLDKI
-1908 KITPAQKQALLE
+1908 KITQAQKQALLE

-1931 TFSNGNLVIGATQ
+1931 TFNNGNLVIGATQ
-1944 DHVTNSTSSIWFGGN
+1944 DNVTNSTSSIWFGGN

-2003 YITGTLGSGNAF
+2003 YITGTIGSGNAF
-2015 ESGGSADITFQSA
+2015 ESGGSADVTFQSA

-2077 QAGGLGNFVENAL
+2077 QAGGLGNFIENAL
-2090 IPLSKELPSSLQNE
+2090 SPLSKELPASLQNE

-2112 NNLDNLLNNSGVMN
+2112 NNLDDLLNNSGVMN

-2172 YMDASEL
+2172 YIDASEL

-2208 LDEFLGQD
+2208 LNEFLGQD

-2236 QGGLSGI
+2236 QGGLSGV

-2376 TTKNSS
+2376 TTKNNS

-2398 ANNFTFLGVIASN
+2398 ANNFTFLGAIASN
-2411 GAIDLSQVKNNS
+2411 GVIDLSQVTNNS

-2436 QANNLTIANAFNNAS
+2436 QANNLTITNAFNNAS

-2456 INGDFT
+2456 INGNFT

-2485 GDLVFNLSHSVSHAI
+2485 GDLVFNLSHSASHAI
-2500 INAQGIATIMTNY
+2500 INAQGVATIMANN

-2525 ETGAYTLI
+2525 EVGTYTLI

-2539 YYGYNDQIT
+2539 YYGYNNQIT
-2548 GGSSLDNYLKLYTL
+2548 GGSSLDNYLKLYAL
-2562 ININGKHMVMTDN
+2562 IDINGKHMVMTDN

-2589 GLIVGF
+2589 GLVVGF

-2614 AVSNAP
+2614 AVSNDP

-2633 AQIQGIQG
+2633 AQIQGVQS
-2641 VDSIEQAG
+2641 VNSIDQAG
-2649 GTQAINW
+2649 GNQAIDW

-2692 LEVIANPNFKND
+2692 LEIIANPDFKND

-2817 ANITQSGSSNVNMGV
+2817 GNITQSGSSNVNMGV

-2867 INQSYRYNTWTTD
+2867 INQSYKYDTWTTD

-2897 FKPQIG
+2897 FKPQVG
-2903 LAYYYIGMSGL
+2903 LAYYYIGLSGL

>member
-1 MAFKKAG
+1 MAFKKAK
-8 LISKF
+8 LISNL
-13 ISKGSFKLNKISKKI
+13 ISKGSFKLNKILKKI
-28 FKLNPILKREKPLK
+28 FKLNQILKRKKPLK

-63 SVLLIG
+63 SILLIG
-69 ALGGLPHLRASEC
+69 ALGGLSHLRANEC
-82 RYWSWWSG
+82 RYWSWSSWN
-90 YHDKIES
+90 YQDNIES
-97 GSNSP
+97 GPNSP

-108 LFSSTQG
+108 LFSSAQG
-115 SGTYYLNTLTTYSA
+115 SGAYYLNTLTTYSS
-129 GGASFTQKFNNGTL
+129 GGASFTQKFNGGTL
-143 NVGGNIRFGGTGVN
+143 NVGGNIRFGGTGIN
-157 GVNVGYITG
+157 GGDVGYITG

-174 FNSSRITTGNSLSDG
+174 FNSSHLTTGNSYADG

-196 NATNR
+196 NATNH

-209 DNSDAGAQHSYMNFK
+209 DNSHAGTQKSYMNFK

-235 TDDTNGG
+235 KDDTDGG

-250 NSAISFNK
+250 HSAISFNK
-258 TKFNQGT
+258 TNFNQGTYHFSNSATLSFNHSAFNQGT
-265 YNFTNSANLSF
+265 YNFNSAQSAF
-276 NNSNFNQSTYNF
+276 NNSA
-288 NSLQSTFNNSTFNQG
+288 FNQG
-303 TYNFTDNTSFNNDTF
+303 TYNFNDNVSFNNDTF
-318 NQGTYNFNTSK
+318 NQGTYDFNTSK

-360 LNQTLNANQTYDI
+360 LNQTLNSNQTYDI

-402 HVEVGNNT
+402 HVGVGNNT

-428 SNKSITTQFLGD
+428 NKQSIITQFLGD
-440 DLQAKAKATY
+440 DLQAKAQKTY
-450 QQDLN
+450 QQDLS
-455 NSQSALSNATNDNK
+455 NSQSALKNAASDNK
-469 IASADTGYT
+469 IANSDTGYT
-478 NNQNTTIKQDAQN
+478 KSSNPTINKDAQN
-491 LEHTSQQIAKDEQAL
+491 LEHTNQQIAQDEQAL
-506 QGDLN
+506 EKDLAQI
-511 KLKQL
+511 KQL
-516 ANSSFNE
+516 DNSTTGFNE
-523 QAFNQAQS
+523 QAFNTAQ
-531 KEQQDEQ
+531 KQEQQDEQ
-538 TLQNEENTFSS
+538 TLQNEEKTFNA
-549 EQEGLEKALANAK
+549 EQEGLKQAI
-562 EQQEQQQAQATY
+562 QQAQAQEQKQEQAQAQKTY
-574 QQDLNNS
+574 QQDLSNS
-581 QSALSNATNDNK
+581 QTAVSDASKDNQ
-593 IASADTDYTK
+593 IASNDTSYTQSK
-603 NQNTAIKQD
+603 NTTVAKD
-612 AQNLENTSQQI
+612 AQGLENTNQKIQQ
-623 TQDQK
+623 D
-628 DLEQD
+628 EQALQGD
-633 LDKLQQLANSKTGFN
+633 LDKLQQLANSPTGFN
-648 EQAFNQAQSTEQQDE
+648 EQAFTQAQKQEQQDE
-663 QTLQNEEETFSS
+663 QTLQNEEKTFNA
-675 EQEGLEKALANAK
+675 EQEGLKQAIANAK
-688 HTSPTPTKHTAQN
+688 HTSPTPSPTPTPTKHTAQN
-701 NPPNKVSPPTQ
+701 TPPNKVPPPTQ

-722 VYNFQ
+722 VYN
-727 NQTYS
+727 
-732 KKGIYYIDPNL
+732 
-743 SGQSG
+743 
-748 QSGNTLSTYG
+748 
-758 YLDWFTLKNKFS
+758 
-770 VNANNGTL
+770 
-778 IIGNN
+778 
-783 TESANTKG
+783 
-791 LIWIGDDKGL
+791 
-801 VYYNTGTFNAANIYL
+801 
-816 TSNLKTGNGFSGEGA
+816 
-831 TLNFNATNRIT
+831 
-842 INQAS
+842 
-847 FDNSDA
+847 
-853 GAQHSYMNFKGS
+853 
-865 NINVSGS
+865 
-872 SFTDDTN
+872 
-879 GGFSFSGNNNNSAI
+879 
-893 SFNKTKFNQGTYNFT
+893 
-908 NSANLSFNN
+908 
-917 SNFNQSTYN
+917 
-926 FNSLQSTF
+926 
-934 NNSTF
+934 
-939 NQGTYNFTDNTS
+939 
-951 FNNDT
+951 
-956 FNQGTYNFNTSKV
+956 
-969 SFSGANTL
+969 
-977 NSSSP
+977 
-982 FASLKGSVSFG
+982 
-993 SGAVFNLNQTLNAN
+993 
-1007 QTYDIL
+1007 
-1013 TTNGTIQY
+1013 
-1021 GVYQSY
+1021 
-1027 LWDLINYKGDKA
+1027 
-1039 ISHVEVGNNTY
+1039 
-1050 DVTFDINGQ
+1050 
-1059 DETLQETF
+1059 
-1067 SNKSITTQFLG
+1067 
-1078 DDLQAKAKATYQ
+1078 
-1090 QDLNNSQSALSNAT
+1090 
-1104 NDNKIASAD
+1104 
-1113 TGYTNNQNTTIKQD
+1113 
-1127 AQNLEHTSQQIAKD
+1127 
-1141 EQALQGDLNKL
+1141 
-1152 KQLANS
+1152 
-1158 SFNEQAFNQAQSKE
+1158 
-1172 QQDEQTLQNEE
+1172 
-1183 ETFSSEQEGLE
+1183 
-1194 KALANAKPASPTPT
+1194 
-1208 PTPTPTPSPTPN
+1208 
-1220 PTPTKHTAP
+1220 
-1229 NKVPPTPPTQNLPT
+1229 
-1243 TNVWNGVYW
+1243 
-1252 LQNQTYSQKGVY
+1252 LQNQTYSQKGIY
-1264 YIDPNLSGQS
+1264 CIDPNLSGQS

-1288 LGRSFGVNIQNGTL
+1288 FGRSFGVNIQNGTL

-1325 YIIGTFNAA
+1325 YITGTFNAA

-1346 GVSGSDGGGAN
+1346 GVSNSDGGGAN

-1392 ATFDAT
+1392 AAFDAT
-1398 NNISVTNSSFSDM
+1398 NNISVTDSSFSDM
-1411 TWGKFSFNA
+1411 TWGKFSFSA

-1433 TNPGGSSVISANA
+1433 TNPGGSSAISANA
-1446 ANSLSFNNS
+1446 SNSLSFVNS
-1455 RLNGGAVYNLW
+1455 RLNGGAVYNLQ

-1499 TSFTLSSQSLL
+1499 TNFTLSSQSLL

-1521 ANITLGNKSQTAF
+1521 ANITLGNKSQATF

-1554 NASGAS
+1554 NANGAS

-1582 FNGATLS
+1582 FNGGTLS
-1589 LNANSKLNASSAS
+1589 LNASSKLNASNAS

-1616 SVSNASSLN
+1616 SANNTSSLN

-1630 QGASQATF
+1630 QGASQADF

-1644 DAASFNFDSA
+1644 DTASFNFDSA

-1668 NFNGYAPSLSK
+1668 NFNGYAPSLAK

-1745 YSDNNNIQT
+1745 YSDSNNIQT

-1804 KQNPTGYSYDYSD
+1804 KQNPTGYSYDYSS

-1839 TPQTPGTYSPFNQP
+1839 TPQAPGTYSPFNQP

-1866 GNLKTLLGIL
+1866 ENLKTLLGIL
-1876 SQNSATLKEM
+1876 SQNSAALKEM
-1886 IETNQL
+1886 IESNQL
-1892 DNITSI
+1892 DNITNI

-1908 KITPAQKQALLE
+1908 KITPVQKQALLE

-1931 TFSNGNLVIGATQ
+1931 TFSNGNLIIGATQ
-1944 DHVTNSTSSIWFGGN
+1944 DNVTNSTSSIWFGGN

-2003 YITGTLGSGNAF
+2003 YITGTLGSANAF
-2015 ESGGSADITFQSA
+2015 ESGGSADVTFQSA
-2028 NNLVLNK
+2028 NNLVLDK

-2050 GQEGIDKI
+2050 GQKGINEI

-2070 MAMEKIK
+2070 VAMEKIK
-2077 QAGGLGNFVENAL
+2077 QAGGLGNFIENAL
-2090 IPLSKELPSSLQNE
+2090 SPLSKELPASLQNE

-2112 NNLDNLLNNSGVMN
+2112 NNLDDLLNNSGVMN
-2126 AIQNIISKKLSIFGN
+2126 EIQNIISKKLSIFGN

-2179 SSILSVI
+2179 SSILSVV
-2186 LKDIT
+2186 LKDMT

-2208 LDEFLGQD
+2208 LNEFLGQD
-2216 VVKKLESQGLVSNI
+2216 VIKKLESQGLVSNI

-2236 QGGLSGI
+2236 QGGLSGV

-2254 SLQNALKENDLGA
+2254 SLQNALKENDLGT

-2369 INLANCP
+2369 VNLANCP

-2382 STNSS
+2382 SANSS

-2411 GAIDLSQVKNNS
+2411 GAIDLSQVTNNS

-2436 QANNLTIANAFNNAS
+2436 QANNLTITNAFNNAS

-2456 INGDFT
+2456 INGNFT

-2485 GDLVFNLSHSVSHAI
+2485 GDLVFNISHSVSHAI
-2500 INAQGIATIMTNY
+2500 INAQGNATIMAND

-2525 ETGAYTLI
+2525 EAGVYTLI

-2562 ININGKHMVMTDN
+2562 IDINGKHMVMSGN

-2581 QAVSIKDG
+2581 QAVNIKDG
-2589 GLIVGF
+2589 GLVVGF

-2614 AVSNAP
+2614 AVSNDP

-2633 AQIQGIQG
+2633 AQIQGTQG
-2641 VDSIEQAG
+2641 VDSIDQVG
-2649 GTQAINW
+2649 GSQAINW

-2678 TKDLTT
+2678 KKDLTT

-2692 LEVIANPNFKND
+2692 LEVIANPDFKND

-2731 SADFH
+2731 RSDFL

-2867 INQSYRYNTWTTD
+2867 INQSYKYDTWTTD

-2903 LAYYYIGMSGL
+2903 LAYYYIGLSGL

>member
-13 ISKGSFKLNKISKKI
+13 ILKGSFKLNKISKKI
-28 FKLNPILKREKPLK
+28 FKLNQILKRKKLLK

-47 KSIKKPFNKNK
+47 KSIKKPFNKSK

-69 ALGGLPHLRASEC
+69 ALGGLSHLRASEC
-82 RYWSWWSG
+82 RYWSWSSWG
-90 YHDKIES
+90 YHDNIES

-108 LFSSTQG
+108 LFSNTQG
-115 SGTYYLNTLTTYSA
+115 SGTYYLNTLTTYSP

-157 GVNVGYITG
+157 GGDVGYITG

-174 FNSSRITTGNSLSDG
+174 FNSSRITTGNSFSTG

-196 NATNR
+196 NAANH

-209 DNSDAGAQHSYMNFK
+209 DNGDAGTQHSYMNFS

-242 FSFSGNNN
+242 FSFSGNGT
-250 NSAISFNK
+250 NSNLSFNK
-258 TKFNQGT
+258 TSFNQGTYKFTNSANLNFNNSAFNQGT
-265 YNFTNSANLSF
+265 YNFNSV
-276 NNSNFNQSTYNF
+276 
-288 NSLQSTFNNSTFNQG
+288 QSTFNNSAFNQG
-303 TYNFTDNTSFNNDTF
+303 TYHFTDNASFNNDTF

-329 VSFSGANTLNSS
+329 VSFSGTNTLNSS

-349 SVSFGSGAVFN
+349 SVSFGSGAIFN

-402 HVEVGNNT
+402 HVEVGSNT

-428 SNKSITTQFLGD
+428 NNQSITTQFLGD
-440 DLQAKAKATY
+440 DLQAKAQKTY
-450 QQDLN
+450 QQDLS
-455 NSQSALSNATNDNK
+455 NSQSALNNAASDNK
-469 IASADTGYT
+469 IASSDTGYT
-478 NNQNTTIKQDAQN
+478 NNQNTTIK
-491 LEHTSQQIAKDEQAL
+491 K
-506 QGDLN
+506 
-511 KLKQL
+511 
-516 ANSSFNE
+516 
-523 QAFNQAQS
+523 
-531 KEQQDEQ
+531 
-538 TLQNEENTFSS
+538 
-549 EQEGLEKALANAK
+549 
-562 EQQEQQQAQATY
+562 
-574 QQDLNNS
+574 
-581 QSALSNATNDNK
+581 
-593 IASADTDYTK
+593 
-603 NQNTAIKQD
+603 D
-612 AQNLENTSQQI
+612 AQNLENTDQTIQQDK
-623 TQDQK
+623 QALEK
-628 DLEQD
+628 DLANV
-633 LDKLQQLANSKTGFN
+633 KQLANATTGFN
-648 EQAFNQAQSTEQQDE
+648 QQAFKNAQSTEQQDE
-663 QTLQNEEETFSS
+663 QTLQGEEKAFSS
-675 EQEGLEKALANAK
+675 EQEGLEKAIANTK
-688 HTSPTPTKHTAQN
+688 PTSPTPSPTPTKHTAQN
-701 NPPNKVSPPTQ
+701 
-712 NLPTTNVWNG
+712 
-722 VYNFQ
+722 
-727 NQTYS
+727 
-732 KKGIYYIDPNL
+732 
-743 SGQSG
+743 
-748 QSGNTLSTYG
+748 
-758 YLDWFTLKNKFS
+758 
-770 VNANNGTL
+770 
-778 IIGNN
+778 
-783 TESANTKG
+783 
-791 LIWIGDDKGL
+791 
-801 VYYNTGTFNAANIYL
+801 
-816 TSNLKTGNGFSGEGA
+816 
-831 TLNFNATNRIT
+831 
-842 INQAS
+842 
-847 FDNSDA
+847 
-853 GAQHSYMNFKGS
+853 
-865 NINVSGS
+865 
-872 SFTDDTN
+872 
-879 GGFSFSGNNNNSAI
+879 
-893 SFNKTKFNQGTYNFT
+893 
-908 NSANLSFNN
+908 
-917 SNFNQSTYN
+917 
-926 FNSLQSTF
+926 
-934 NNSTF
+934 
-939 NQGTYNFTDNTS
+939 
-951 FNNDT
+951 
-956 FNQGTYNFNTSKV
+956 
-969 SFSGANTL
+969 
-977 NSSSP
+977 
-982 FASLKGSVSFG
+982 
-993 SGAVFNLNQTLNAN
+993 
-1007 QTYDIL
+1007 
-1013 TTNGTIQY
+1013 
-1021 GVYQSY
+1021 
-1027 LWDLINYKGDKA
+1027 
-1039 ISHVEVGNNTY
+1039 
-1050 DVTFDINGQ
+1050 
-1059 DETLQETF
+1059 
-1067 SNKSITTQFLG
+1067 
-1078 DDLQAKAKATYQ
+1078 
-1090 QDLNNSQSALSNAT
+1090 
-1104 NDNKIASAD
+1104 
-1113 TGYTNNQNTTIKQD
+1113 
-1127 AQNLEHTSQQIAKD
+1127 
-1141 EQALQGDLNKL
+1141 
-1152 KQLANS
+1152 
-1158 SFNEQAFNQAQSKE
+1158 
-1172 QQDEQTLQNEE
+1172 
-1183 ETFSSEQEGLE
+1183 
-1194 KALANAKPASPTPT
+1194 TP
-1208 PTPTPTPSPTPN
+1208 
-1220 PTPTKHTAP
+1220 P

-1243 TNVWNGVYW
+1243 TNVWSGVYW
-1252 LQNQTYSQKGVY
+1252 LQNQTYSKQGIY

-1274 GQSANTLSTYTANL
+1274 GQSGNTLSTYTANL

-1313 NGLIWIGHGGFG
+1313 KGLIWIGHGGFG

-1346 GVSGSDGGGAN
+1346 GVSGSNGGGAN

-1392 ATFDAT
+1392 AAFDAT
-1398 NNISVTNSSFSDM
+1398 NSISVTNSSFSDM
-1411 TWGKFSFNA
+1411 TWGKFSFSA

-1455 RLNGGAVYNLW
+1455 RLNGGAIYNLW

-1521 ANITLGNKSQTAF
+1521 ANITLGNKSQATF

-1554 NASGAS
+1554 NANGSS
-1560 AFNNQA
+1560 VFNNQA

-1582 FNGATLS
+1582 FNGGILS

-1616 SVSNASSLN
+1616 SASNTSSLN

-1630 QGASQATF
+1630 QGASQANF

-1644 DAASFNFDSA
+1644 DTASFNFDSA

-1668 NFNGYAPSLSK
+1668 NFNGYAPSLTK

-1886 IETNQL
+1886 IESNQL

-1898 NEVLQLLDRI
+1898 NEVLQLLDEI

-1944 DHVTNSTSSIWFGGN
+1944 DNVTNSTSSIWFGGN

-1991 GYINADFKAKSI
+1991 GCINADFKAKSI

-2015 ESGGSADITFQSA
+2015 ESGGSADVTFQSA
-2028 NNLVLNK
+2028 NNLVLDK

-2070 MAMEKIK
+2070 VAMEKIK

-2090 IPLSKELPSSLQNE
+2090 SPLSKELPASLQNE

-2126 AIQNIISKKLSIFGN
+2126 EIQNIISKKLSIFGN

-2172 YMDASEL
+2172 YIDASEL

-2208 LDEFLGQD
+2208 LNEFLGQD

-2243 YNQGLGSVLPP
+2243 YNQGLGSVLPL

-2316 NGDNTIDFSKYQ
+2316 NGDNTIDFNKYQ

-2398 ANNFTFLGVIASN
+2398 ANNFTFLGTIASN

-2436 QANNLTIANAFNNAS
+2436 QANNLTITNAFNNVS
-2451 NSTAN
+2451 NSTTN
-2456 INGDFT
+2456 INGNFT

-2485 GDLVFNLSHSVSHAI
+2485 GDLVFNLSHSASHAI
-2500 INAQGIATIMTNY
+2500 INAQGVATIMANN

-2525 ETGAYTLI
+2525 EAGAYTLI
-2533 DSAKAI
+2533 DSTKAI

-2548 GGSSLDNYLKLYTL
+2548 GGNSLADYLKLYTL
-2562 ININGKHMVMTDN
+2562 IDINGKHMVMTDN
-2575 GLTYNG
+2575 DLTYND
-2581 QAVSIKDG
+2581 QAVNIKDG

-2614 AVSNAP
+2614 AVSNDP

-2633 AQIQGIQG
+2633 AQIQGTQS
-2641 VDSIEQAG
+2641 VDSIDQAG

-2692 LEVIANPNFKND
+2692 LEVIANPDFKND

-2792 NVGYDRFIKGV
+2792 NIGYDRFIKGV

-2867 INQSYRYNTWTTD
+2867 INQSYKYDTWTTD

-2885 GYDFMFKDKSVI
+2885 GYDFMFKNKSVI

-2903 LAYYYIGMSGL
+2903 LAYYYIGLSGL

>member
-1 MAFKKAG
+1 MWDLIKTIGVLMAFKKAR

-13 ISKGSFKLNKISKKI
+13 ISKGSFKLSKISKKI
-28 FKLNPILKREKPLK
+28 FKLNQILKREKPLK
-42 RHKKT
+42 CHKKT

-63 SVLLIG
+63 SILLIG
-69 ALGGLPHLRASEC
+69 ALGGLSHLEASEC

-97 GSNSP
+97 GPNSP

-108 LFSSTQG
+108 LFSSAQG

-129 GGASFTQKFNNGTL
+129 GGASFTQKFNGGTL
-143 NVGGNIRFGGTGVN
+143 DIGGNIRFGGTGIN
-157 GVNVGYITG
+157 GGDVGYITG

-174 FNSSRITTGNSLSDG
+174 FNSSHLTTGNSYADG

-196 NATNR
+196 NATNNL
-201 ITINQASF
+201 TINQASL
-209 DNSDAGAQHSYMNFK
+209 DNSDAGTQKSYMNFK
-224 GSNINVSGSSF
+224 GSNIKVSGSSF
-235 TDDTNGG
+235 KDDTDGG

-250 NSAISFNK
+250 NSVISFNQ
-258 TKFNQGT
+258 TSFNQGT
-265 YNFTNSANLSF
+265 YNFSNNATLSF
-276 NNSNFNQSTYNF
+276 NNSNFNQGTYHF
-288 NSLQSTFNNSTFNQG
+288 NSTQSTFDNSNFNQG
-303 TYNFTDNTSFNNDTF
+303 AYDFSNNTSFNNDTF

-329 VSFSGANTLNSS
+329 VSFSGINTLNSS

-349 SVSFGSGAVFN
+349 SVSFNSGAIFN
-360 LNQTLNANQTYDI
+360 LNQTLSGNQTYDI
-373 LTTNGTIQ
+373 LTTNGAIQ

-415 DINGQDETLQETF
+415 DIDGQDETLQETF
-428 SNKSITTQFLGD
+428 NNQSIITQFLGD
-440 DLQAKAKATY
+440 DLQQQAQQTY
-450 QQDLN
+450 QEDVADSQNALN
-455 NSQSALSNATNDNK
+455 NVTSDNK
-469 IASADTGYT
+469 IASSDTSYT
-478 NNQNTTIKQDAQN
+478 KNKNTTIATDTQN
-491 LEHTSQQIAKDEQAL
+491 LEHTNQEIQQDEQAL
-506 QGDLN
+506 EKDLAQI
-511 KLKQL
+511 KQL
-516 ANSSFNE
+516 ANSTTGFNE
-523 QAFNQAQS
+523 QAFNTAQ
-531 KEQQDEQ
+531 KQEQQDEQ
-538 TLQNEENTFSS
+538 TLQNDEKTFNA
-549 EQEGLEKALANAK
+549 EQEGLE
-562 EQQEQQQAQATY
+562 QA
-574 QQDLNNS
+574 
-581 QSALSNATNDNK
+581 
-593 IASADTDYTK
+593 I
-603 NQNTAIKQD
+603 
-612 AQNLENTSQQI
+612 
-623 TQDQK
+623 
-628 DLEQD
+628 
-633 LDKLQQLANSKTGFN
+633 
-648 EQAFNQAQSTEQQDE
+648 
-663 QTLQNEEETFSS
+663 
-675 EQEGLEKALANAK
+675 ANAK
-688 HTSPTPTKHTAQN
+688 HVSPTPSPTPTPTKHTAQN
-701 NPPNKVSPPTQ
+701 TPPSQVPPTPTQ

-722 VYNFQ
+722 VYNLQ

-732 KKGIYYIDPNL
+732 NKGVYYIDPNL

-748 QSGNTLSTYG
+748 QSGNTLSTY
-758 YLDWFTLKNKFS
+758 
-770 VNANNGTL
+770 
-778 IIGNN
+778 
-783 TESANTKG
+783 
-791 LIWIGDDKGL
+791 
-801 VYYNTGTFNAANIYL
+801 
-816 TSNLKTGNGFSGEGA
+816 
-831 TLNFNATNRIT
+831 
-842 INQAS
+842 
-847 FDNSDA
+847 
-853 GAQHSYMNFKGS
+853 
-865 NINVSGS
+865 
-872 SFTDDTN
+872 
-879 GGFSFSGNNNNSAI
+879 
-893 SFNKTKFNQGTYNFT
+893 
-908 NSANLSFNN
+908 
-917 SNFNQSTYN
+917 
-926 FNSLQSTF
+926 
-934 NNSTF
+934 
-939 NQGTYNFTDNTS
+939 
-951 FNNDT
+951 
-956 FNQGTYNFNTSKV
+956 
-969 SFSGANTL
+969 
-977 NSSSP
+977 
-982 FASLKGSVSFG
+982 
-993 SGAVFNLNQTLNAN
+993 
-1007 QTYDIL
+1007 
-1013 TTNGTIQY
+1013 
-1021 GVYQSY
+1021 
-1027 LWDLINYKGDKA
+1027 
-1039 ISHVEVGNNTY
+1039 
-1050 DVTFDINGQ
+1050 
-1059 DETLQETF
+1059 
-1067 SNKSITTQFLG
+1067 
-1078 DDLQAKAKATYQ
+1078 
-1090 QDLNNSQSALSNAT
+1090 
-1104 NDNKIASAD
+1104 
-1113 TGYTNNQNTTIKQD
+1113 
-1127 AQNLEHTSQQIAKD
+1127 
-1141 EQALQGDLNKL
+1141 
-1152 KQLANS
+1152 
-1158 SFNEQAFNQAQSKE
+1158 
-1172 QQDEQTLQNEE
+1172 
-1183 ETFSSEQEGLE
+1183 
-1194 KALANAKPASPTPT
+1194 
-1208 PTPTPTPSPTPN
+1208 
-1220 PTPTKHTAP
+1220 
-1229 NKVPPTPPTQNLPT
+1229 
-1243 TNVWNGVYW
+1243 
-1252 LQNQTYSQKGVY
+1252 
-1264 YIDPNLSGQS
+1264 
-1274 GQSANTLSTYTANL
+1274 TANL
-1288 LGRSFGVNIQNGTL
+1288 FGRSFSVNIQNGTL

-1325 YIIGTFNAA
+1325 YITGTFNAA

-1346 GVSGSDGGGAN
+1346 GVSNSDGGGAN

-1392 ATFDAT
+1392 AAFDAL

-1411 TWGKFSFNA
+1411 TWGKFSFSA

-1433 TNPGGSSVISANA
+1433 TNPGGSSTISANA
-1446 ANSLSFNNS
+1446 SNSLSFINS
-1455 RLNGGAVYNLW
+1455 RLNGGAIYNLQ

-1499 TSFTLSSQSLL
+1499 TSFTLSSRSLL
-1510 NFNGDTTLQNN
+1510 NFNDDTTLQNN
-1521 ANITLGNKSQTAF
+1521 ANITLGNKSQAAF

-1554 NASGAS
+1554 NANGTS

-1582 FNGATLS
+1582 FNGGTLS
-1589 LNANSKLNASSAS
+1589 LNASSKLNASSAS

-1616 SVSNASSLN
+1616 SANNANSLN

-1630 QGASQATF
+1630 QGASQADF

-1644 DAASFNFDSA
+1644 DTASFNFDSA

-1668 NFNGYAPSLSK
+1668 DFNGYAPSLTK

-1804 KQNPTGYSYDYSD
+1804 KQNLTGYSYDYSD

-1839 TPQTPGTYSPFNQP
+1839 TPQAPGTYSPFNQP

-1866 GNLKTLLGIL
+1866 ENLKTLLGIL
-1876 SQNSATLKEM
+1876 SQNSAALKEM
-1886 IETNQL
+1886 IESNQL
-1892 DNITSI
+1892 DNITNI
-1898 NEVLQLLDRI
+1898 NEVLQLLDKI
-1908 KITPAQKQALLE
+1908 KITQVQKQALLE

-1931 TFSNGNLVIGATQ
+1931 IFNNGNLIIGATQ
-1944 DHVTNSTSSIWFGGN
+1944 DNVTNSTSSIWFGGN

-1991 GYINADFKAKSI
+1991 GYINANFKAKRI

-2015 ESGGSADITFQSA
+2015 ESGGSADVTFQSA

-2050 GQEGIDKI
+2050 GQKGINEI

-2070 MAMEKIK
+2070 VAMEKIK
-2077 QAGGLGNFVENAL
+2077 QAGGLGNFIENAL
-2090 IPLSKELPSSLQNE
+2090 SPLSKELPASLQNE

-2112 NNLDNLLNNSGVMN
+2112 NNLDDLLNNSGVMN

-2172 YMDASEL
+2172 YIDASEL
-2179 SSILSVI
+2179 SSILGVI

-2208 LDEFLGQD
+2208 LNEFLGQD

-2236 QGGLSGI
+2236 QGGLSGV

-2328 GALIFASNGVS
+2328 GALIFASNDVS

-2369 INLANCP
+2369 VNLANCP

-2398 ANNFTFLGVIASN
+2398 ANNFTFLGAIASN
-2411 GAIDLSQVKNNS
+2411 GAIDLSQVTNNS

-2436 QANNLTIANAFNNAS
+2436 QANNLTITNAFNNAS

-2456 INGDFT
+2456 INGNFT

-2485 GDLVFNLSHSVSHAI
+2485 GDLVFNLSHSASHAI
-2500 INAQGIATIMTNY
+2500 INAQGSATIMANN

-2525 ETGAYTLI
+2525 EAGTYTLI

-2539 YYGYNDQIT
+2539 YYGYNNQIT

-2562 ININGKHMVMTDN
+2562 IDINGKHMVMTDN

-2589 GLIVGF
+2589 GLVVGF

-2614 AVSNAP
+2614 AVSNDP

-2633 AQIQGIQG
+2633 AQIQGVQS
-2641 VDSIEQAG
+2641 VDSIDQVG
-2649 GTQAINW
+2649 GSQAINW

-2678 TKDLTT
+2678 AKDLTT

-2692 LEVIANPNFKND
+2692 LEVIANPDFKND

-2731 SADFH
+2731 RSDFL

-2817 ANITQSGSSNVNMGV
+2817 GNITQSGSSNVNMGV

-2867 INQSYRYNTWTTD
+2867 INQSYRYDTWTTD

-2897 FKPQIG
+2897 FKPQVG
-2903 LAYYYIGMSGL
+2903 LAYYYIGLSGL

>member
-1 MAFKKAG
+1 MAFKKAR
-8 LISKF
+8 LISRF
-13 ISKGSFKLNKISKKI
+13 ISKGSFKLNKISKKF
-28 FKLNPILKREKPLK
+28 FKLNQILKCEKPLK
-42 RHKKT
+42 CHKKT
-47 KSIKKPFNKNK
+47 KSIKKLSNRNK

-63 SVLLIG
+63 SILLIG
-69 ALGGLPHLRASEC
+69 ALGGLSHLRANEC
-82 RYWSWWSG
+82 RYWSWSSWS
-90 YHDKIES
+90 YQDNIES
-97 GSNSP
+97 GPNSP

-108 LFSSTQG
+108 LFSSAQG

-129 GGASFTQKFNNGTL
+129 GGASFTQKFNGGTL
-143 NVGGNIRFGGTGVN
+143 NVGGNIRFGGTSIN
-157 GVNVGYITG
+157 GGDVGYITG
-166 TYDAQTIN
+166 TYDAANIYLT
-174 FNSSRITTGNSLSDG
+174 SHLKTGNSYADG

-196 NATNR
+196 NATNNL
-201 ITINQASF
+201 TINQASL
-209 DNSDAGAQHSYMNFK
+209 DNSDAGTQKSYMNFK
-224 GSNINVSGSSF
+224 GSNIKVSGSSF
-235 TDDTNGG
+235 KDDTDGG
-242 FSFSGNNN
+242 FSFSGSNN
-250 NSAISFNK
+250 NSVISFNQ
-258 TKFNQGT
+258 TNFNQGT
-265 YNFTNSANLSF
+265 YNFSNSASSSFDNSSF
-276 NNSNFNQSTYNF
+276 NQGTYHF
-288 NSLQSTFNNSTFNQG
+288 NSAQSTFENSNFNQG
-303 TYNFTDNTSFNNDTF
+303 TYNFNGNASFDNDTF

-329 VSFSGANTLNSS
+329 VSFSGINTLDSS

-349 SVSFGSGAVFN
+349 SVSFGSNAIFN
-360 LNQTLNANQTYDI
+360 LNQTINSNRTYDI
-373 LTTNGTIQ
+373 LTTNGAIQ

-402 HVEVGNNT
+402 HVEVGHNT

-428 SNKSITTQFLGD
+428 NNQSIITQFLGD
-440 DLQAKAKATY
+440 DLQQQAQKTY
-450 QQDLN
+450 QEDVANSQNALN
-455 NSQSALSNATNDNK
+455 NVTSDNT
-469 IASADTGYT
+469 IASNDTSYT
-478 NNQNTTIKQDAQN
+478 QSKNPTIATDAQN
-491 LEHTSQQIAKDEQAL
+491 LENTNQKIQQDEQAL
-506 QGDLN
+506 EKDLAQI
-511 KLKQL
+511 KQL
-516 ANSSFNE
+516 ANSTTGFNE

-538 TLQNEENTFSS
+538 TLQNEEKTFNN
-549 EQEGLEKALANAK
+549 EQEGLKQAIQQAQAQQQK
-562 EQQEQQQAQATY
+562 QEQQQAQQTY
-574 QQDLNNS
+574 QEDLTHSQNALNNVTS
-581 QSALSNATNDNK
+581 DNT
-593 IASADTDYTK
+593 IASNDTSYTQSK
-603 NQNTAIKQD
+603 NTTIAKD
-612 AQNLENTSQQI
+612 AQGLENTNQKIQQDE
-623 TQDQK
+623 QALEK
-628 DLEQD
+628 DLAQI
-633 LDKLQQLANSKTGFN
+633 KQLANSATGFS
-648 EQAFNQAQSTEQQDE
+648 EQAFNQAQKQEQQDE
-663 QTLQNEEETFSS
+663 QTLQNDEKTFNA
-675 EQEGLEKALANAK
+675 EQEGLKQAIANAK
-688 HTSPTPTKHTAQN
+688 HANPTPTPTKHTAQN
-701 NPPNKVSPPTQ
+701 TPPNKVSPTPTPPTQ

-722 VYNFQ
+722 VYNLQ

-732 KKGIYYIDPNL
+732 NKGIYYIDPNL

-748 QSGNTLSTYG
+748 QSGNTLSTY
-758 YLDWFTLKNKFS
+758 
-770 VNANNGTL
+770 
-778 IIGNN
+778 
-783 TESANTKG
+783 
-791 LIWIGDDKGL
+791 
-801 VYYNTGTFNAANIYL
+801 
-816 TSNLKTGNGFSGEGA
+816 
-831 TLNFNATNRIT
+831 
-842 INQAS
+842 
-847 FDNSDA
+847 
-853 GAQHSYMNFKGS
+853 
-865 NINVSGS
+865 
-872 SFTDDTN
+872 
-879 GGFSFSGNNNNSAI
+879 
-893 SFNKTKFNQGTYNFT
+893 
-908 NSANLSFNN
+908 
-917 SNFNQSTYN
+917 
-926 FNSLQSTF
+926 
-934 NNSTF
+934 
-939 NQGTYNFTDNTS
+939 
-951 FNNDT
+951 
-956 FNQGTYNFNTSKV
+956 
-969 SFSGANTL
+969 
-977 NSSSP
+977 
-982 FASLKGSVSFG
+982 
-993 SGAVFNLNQTLNAN
+993 
-1007 QTYDIL
+1007 
-1013 TTNGTIQY
+1013 
-1021 GVYQSY
+1021 
-1027 LWDLINYKGDKA
+1027 
-1039 ISHVEVGNNTY
+1039 
-1050 DVTFDINGQ
+1050 
-1059 DETLQETF
+1059 
-1067 SNKSITTQFLG
+1067 
-1078 DDLQAKAKATYQ
+1078 
-1090 QDLNNSQSALSNAT
+1090 
-1104 NDNKIASAD
+1104 
-1113 TGYTNNQNTTIKQD
+1113 
-1127 AQNLEHTSQQIAKD
+1127 
-1141 EQALQGDLNKL
+1141 
-1152 KQLANS
+1152 
-1158 SFNEQAFNQAQSKE
+1158 
-1172 QQDEQTLQNEE
+1172 
-1183 ETFSSEQEGLE
+1183 
-1194 KALANAKPASPTPT
+1194 
-1208 PTPTPTPSPTPN
+1208 
-1220 PTPTKHTAP
+1220 
-1229 NKVPPTPPTQNLPT
+1229 
-1243 TNVWNGVYW
+1243 
-1252 LQNQTYSQKGVY
+1252 
-1264 YIDPNLSGQS
+1264 
-1274 GQSANTLSTYTANL
+1274 TANL
-1288 LGRSFGVNIQNGTL
+1288 FGRSFSVNIQNGTL
-1302 IIGNNTESVND
+1302 IIGNNTESVNS

-1325 YIIGTFNAA
+1325 YITGTFNAA

-1346 GVSGSDGGGAN
+1346 GVSNSDGGGAN

-1392 ATFDAT
+1392 ATFDAL

-1411 TWGKFSFNA
+1411 TWGKFSFSA

-1446 ANSLSFNNS
+1446 SNSLSFINS
-1455 RLNGGAVYNLW
+1455 RLNGGAVYNLQ

-1499 TSFTLSSQSLL
+1499 TNFTLSSQSLL

-1521 ANITLGNKSQTAF
+1521 ANITLGNKSQTDF

-1554 NASGAS
+1554 NANGAS

-1573 SQATFNSLF
+1573 SQAAFNSLF
-1582 FNGATLS
+1582 FNGGTLS
-1589 LNANSKLNASSAS
+1589 LNASSKLNASNAS

-1616 SVSNASSLN
+1616 SANNTSSLN

-1630 QGASQATF
+1630 QGTSQADF

-1644 DAASFNFDSA
+1644 DTANFNFDSA

-1668 NFNGYAPSLSK
+1668 DFNGYVLSLTK
-1679 ALMSVSGQ
+1679 TLMSVSGQ

-1745 YSDNNNIQT
+1745 YSNNNNIQT

-1866 GNLKTLLGIL
+1866 ENLKTLLGIL
-1876 SQNSATLKEM
+1876 SQNSAALKEM
-1886 IETNQL
+1886 IESNQL
-1892 DNITSI
+1892 DNITNI
-1898 NEVLQLLDRI
+1898 NKVLQLLDKI
-1908 KITPAQKQALLE
+1908 KITQAQKQVLLE

-1944 DHVTNSTSSIWFGGN
+1944 DNVTNSTSSIWFGGN

-2003 YITGTLGSGNAF
+2003 YITGTIGSGNAF
-2015 ESGGSADITFQSA
+2015 ESGGSADVTFQSA

-2050 GQEGIDKI
+2050 GQKGIDKI

-2070 MAMEKIK
+2070 VAMEKIK
-2077 QAGGLGNFVENAL
+2077 QAGGLGNFIENAL
-2090 IPLSKELPSSLQNE
+2090 SPLSKELPASLQDE
-2104 TLGQLIGQ
+2104 TFGQLIGQ
-2112 NNLDNLLNNSGVMN
+2112 NNLDDLLNNSGVMN
-2126 AIQNIISKKLSIFGN
+2126 EIQNIISKKLSIFGN

-2172 YMDASEL
+2172 YIDASEL
-2179 SSILSVI
+2179 SSILSVV

-2191 NPPTS
+2191 NPPAS

-2208 LDEFLGQD
+2208 LNEFLGQD
-2216 VVKKLESQGLVSNI
+2216 VVKELESQGLVSNI

-2236 QGGLSGI
+2236 QGGLSGV

-2376 TTKNSS
+2376 TTKNNSS
-2382 STNSS
+2382 ANSS
-2387 VTPTNESLSVR
+2387 VTPTNETLSVR
-2398 ANNFTFLGVIASN
+2398 ANNFTFLGAIASN
-2411 GAIDLSQVKNNS
+2411 GVIDLSQVTNNS

-2436 QANNLTIANAFNNAS
+2436 QANNLTITNAFNNAS

-2456 INGDFT
+2456 INGNFT

-2500 INAQGIATIMTNY
+2500 INAQGVATIMANN

-2525 ETGAYTLI
+2525 EVGTYTLI

-2539 YYGYNDQIT
+2539 YYGYNNQIT

-2562 ININGKHMVMTDN
+2562 IDINGKHMVMTDN

-2589 GLIVGF
+2589 GLVVGF

-2614 AVSNAP
+2614 AVSNDP

-2633 AQIQGIQG
+2633 AQIQGVQS
-2641 VDSIEQAG
+2641 VDSIDQVG
-2649 GTQAINW
+2649 GNQAINW

-2692 LEVIANPNFKND
+2692 LEVIANPDFKND

-2731 SADFH
+2731 RSDFL

-2817 ANITQSGSSNVNMGV
+2817 GNITQSGSSNVNMGV

-2867 INQSYRYNTWTTD
+2867 INQSYRYDTWTTD

-2897 FKPQIG
+2897 FKPQVG
-2903 LAYYYIGMSGL
+2903 LAYYYIGLSGL

>member
-13 ISKGSFKLNKISKKI
+13 ISKGSFKLNKISEKI
-28 FKLNPILKREKPLK
+28 FKLNQILKREKPLK

-47 KSIKKPFNKNK
+47 KSVKKPFNKNK

-69 ALGGLPHLRASEC
+69 ALGGLSHLRASEC
-82 RYWSWWSG
+82 RYWSWSSWS
-90 YHDKIES
+90 YHDNIES

-108 LFSSTQG
+108 LFNSTQN

-143 NVGGNIRFGGTGVN
+143 NARGNIRFGGTGVN
-157 GVNVGYITG
+157 GGNVGYITG

-174 FNSSRITTGNSLSDG
+174 FNSSRITTGNSFSTG

-196 NATNR
+196 NAANH

-209 DNSDAGAQHSYMNFK
+209 DNGDAGTQHSYMNFS
-224 GSNINVSGSSF
+224 GSNINVSDSSF

-242 FSFSGNNN
+242 FSFNGNGT
-250 NSAISFNK
+250 NSNLSFDK
-258 TKFNQGT
+258 TNFNQGT
-265 YNFTNSANLSF
+265 YKFTNSANLNF
-276 NNSNFNQSTYNF
+276 NNSAFNQGAYNF
-288 NSLQSTFNNSTFNQG
+288 NSIQSTFNNDTFSQG
-303 TYNFTDNTSFNNDTF
+303 TYSFTDNTGLNFNNDTF
-318 NQGTYNFNTSK
+318 NQGAYSFNASK

-349 SVSFGSGAVFN
+349 SVSFGSGAIFN
-360 LNQTLNANQTYDI
+360 LNQTLNTNQTYDI
-373 LTTNGTIQ
+373 LTTNKTIQ

-402 HVEVGNNT
+402 HVEVGSNT

-428 SNKSITTQFLGD
+428 SKQAITTQFLGD
-440 DLQAKAKATY
+440 DLQAKAQATY
-450 QQDLN
+450 QQDLS
-455 NSQSALSNATNDNK
+455 NSQTALNNATNDNK
-469 IASADTGYT
+469 IASSDTDYT
-478 NNQNTTIKQDAQN
+478 NNQNTTIKKDAQS
-491 LEHTSQQIAKDEQAL
+491 LENTSQQIAQDEQAL
-506 QGDLN
+506 KGDLD
-511 KLKQL
+511 KLQQL
-516 ANSSFNE
+516 ANATTGFNQ
-523 QAFNQAQS
+523 QAFKNAQS
-531 KEQQDEQ
+531 TEQQDLQ
-538 TLQNEENTFSS
+538 TLQENEKTFSS
-549 EQEGLEKALANAK
+549 EQEGLEKAIANAK
-562 EQQEQQQAQATY
+562 P
-574 QQDLNNS
+574 
-581 QSALSNATNDNK
+581 
-593 IASADTDYTK
+593 
-603 NQNTAIKQD
+603 
-612 AQNLENTSQQI
+612 TSP
-623 TQDQK
+623 T
-628 DLEQD
+628 
-633 LDKLQQLANSKTGFN
+633 
-648 EQAFNQAQSTEQQDE
+648 
-663 QTLQNEEETFSS
+663 
-675 EQEGLEKALANAK
+675 
-688 HTSPTPTKHTAQN
+688 PTPTKHTVPN
-701 NPPNKVSPPTQ
+701 TPPNKVPPTPPTQ
-712 NLPTTNVWNG
+712 NLPTTNVWSG
-722 VYNFQ
+722 VYWLQ

-732 KKGIYYIDPNL
+732 KQGVYYIDPNL

-748 QSGNTLSTYG
+748 QSGNTLSTYTANLLG
-758 YLDWFTLKNKFS
+758 RKFS
-770 VNANNGTL
+770 VNANNSTL

-783 TESANTKG
+783 TESA
-791 LIWIGDDKGL
+791 
-801 VYYNTGTFNAANIYL
+801 
-816 TSNLKTGNGFSGEGA
+816 
-831 TLNFNATNRIT
+831 
-842 INQAS
+842 
-847 FDNSDA
+847 
-853 GAQHSYMNFKGS
+853 
-865 NINVSGS
+865 
-872 SFTDDTN
+872 
-879 GGFSFSGNNNNSAI
+879 
-893 SFNKTKFNQGTYNFT
+893 
-908 NSANLSFNN
+908 
-917 SNFNQSTYN
+917 
-926 FNSLQSTF
+926 
-934 NNSTF
+934 
-939 NQGTYNFTDNTS
+939 
-951 FNNDT
+951 
-956 FNQGTYNFNTSKV
+956 
-969 SFSGANTL
+969 
-977 NSSSP
+977 
-982 FASLKGSVSFG
+982 
-993 SGAVFNLNQTLNAN
+993 
-1007 QTYDIL
+1007 
-1013 TTNGTIQY
+1013 
-1021 GVYQSY
+1021 
-1027 LWDLINYKGDKA
+1027 
-1039 ISHVEVGNNTY
+1039 
-1050 DVTFDINGQ
+1050 
-1059 DETLQETF
+1059 
-1067 SNKSITTQFLG
+1067 
-1078 DDLQAKAKATYQ
+1078 
-1090 QDLNNSQSALSNAT
+1090 
-1104 NDNKIASAD
+1104 
-1113 TGYTNNQNTTIKQD
+1113 
-1127 AQNLEHTSQQIAKD
+1127 
-1141 EQALQGDLNKL
+1141 
-1152 KQLANS
+1152 
-1158 SFNEQAFNQAQSKE
+1158 
-1172 QQDEQTLQNEE
+1172 
-1183 ETFSSEQEGLE
+1183 
-1194 KALANAKPASPTPT
+1194 
-1208 PTPTPTPSPTPN
+1208 
-1220 PTPTKHTAP
+1220 
-1229 NKVPPTPPTQNLPT
+1229 
-1243 TNVWNGVYW
+1243 
-1252 LQNQTYSQKGVY
+1252 
-1264 YIDPNLSGQS
+1264 
-1274 GQSANTLSTYTANL
+1274 
-1288 LGRSFGVNIQNGTL
+1288 
-1302 IIGNNTESVND
+1302 ND

-1325 YIIGTFNAA
+1325 YITGTFNAA

-1346 GVSGSDGGGAN
+1346 GISGSDGGGAN

-1392 ATFDAT
+1392 AAFDAT
-1398 NNISVTNSSFSDM
+1398 NNISVTDSSFSDM
-1411 TWGKFSFNA
+1411 TWGKFSFSA

-1433 TNPGGSSVISANA
+1433 TNPGGSSAISANA

-1478 FNVLYSRGTSNFNA
+1478 FNVLYSRGASNFNA

-1521 ANITLGNKSQTAF
+1521 ANITLGNKSQAAF

-1554 NASGAS
+1554 NANGSS
-1560 AFNNQA
+1560 TFNNQA

-1582 FNGATLS
+1582 FNGGILS

-1602 FSNNTTINLDDSVL
+1602 FSNNTTINLDNSVL
-1616 SVSNASSLN
+1616 SASNTSSLN

-1630 QGASQATF
+1630 QGASQADF

-1644 DAASFNFDSA
+1644 DTASFNFDSA

-1668 NFNGYAPSLSK
+1668 NLDGYAPSLTK

-1687 FVLGNNGDIN
+1687 FVLGDNGDIN

-1839 TPQTPGTYSPFNQP
+1839 TSQTPGTYSPFNQP

-1876 SQNSATLKEM
+1876 SQNSAALKEM
-1886 IETNQL
+1886 IESNQL
-1892 DNITSI
+1892 DNITNI
-1898 NEVLQLLDRI
+1898 NEVLQLLDEI
-1908 KITPAQKQALLE
+1908 KITPTQKQALLE

-1931 TFSNGNLVIGATQ
+1931 TFNNGNLVIGATQ
-1944 DHVTNSTSSIWFGGN
+1944 DNVTNSTSSIWFGGN
-1959 GYSSPCALDSATC
+1959 GYSSPCTLDSATC

-2015 ESGGSADITFQSA
+2015 ESGGSADVTFQSA
-2028 NNLVLNK
+2028 NNLVLDK
-2035 ANIEAQAT
+2035 ANIEAQVT

-2090 IPLSKELPSSLQNE
+2090 SPLSKELPASLQNE

-2126 AIQNIISKKLSIFGN
+2126 EIQNIISKKLSIFGN

-2208 LDEFLGQD
+2208 LNEFLGQD
-2216 VVKKLESQGLVSNI
+2216 VVKKLESQGLVGNI

-2236 QGGLSGI
+2236 QGGLSGV

-2376 TTKNSS
+2376 TTKDSS

-2398 ANNFTFLGVIASN
+2398 ANNFTFLGTIASN

-2436 QANNLTIANAFNNAS
+2436 QANNLTITNAFNNTS

-2456 INGDFT
+2456 INGNFT

-2485 GDLVFNLSHSVSHAI
+2485 GDLVFNLSHSDSHAI
-2500 INAQGIATIMTNY
+2500 INAQGTATIMA
-2513 NNPLIQFNTSSK
+2513 NNNSPLIQFNTSSK
-2525 ETGAYTLI
+2525 ETGTYTLI

-2539 YYGYNDQIT
+2539 YYGYNDQIA

-2562 ININGKHMVMTDN
+2562 IDINGRHMVMTDN

-2581 QAVSIKDG
+2581 QAVNIKDG

-2614 AVSNAP
+2614 AVSNDP

-2633 AQIQGIQG
+2633 AQIQGTQG
-2641 VDSIEQAG
+2641 VDSIDQAG

-2792 NVGYDRFIKGV
+2792 NIGYDRFIKGV

-2867 INQSYRYNTWTTD
+2867 INQSYKYNTWTTD

-2903 LAYYYIGMSGL
+2903 LAYYYIGLSGL

-3010 YVNAGIGARFGLDYK
+3010 YVNASIGARFGLDYK
-3025 DINITGNIGMRYA
+3025 DINITGNIGMCYA

>member
-1 MAFKKAG
+1 MAFKKAR
-8 LISKF
+8 LISRF

-28 FKLNPILKREKPLK
+28 FTLNQILKCEKPLK
-42 RHKKT
+42 CHKKAL
-47 KSIKKPFNKNK
+47 KPIKKLSNRNK

-63 SVLLIG
+63 SILLIG
-69 ALGGLPHLRASEC
+69 ALGGLSHLRASEC
-82 RYWSWWSG
+82 RYWSWSTWS
-90 YHDKIES
+90 YQDNIES
-97 GSNSP
+97 GPNSP

-108 LFSSTQG
+108 LFSSAQG

-129 GGASFTQKFNNGTL
+129 GGASFTQKFNGGTL
-143 NVGGNIRFGGTGVN
+143 NVGGNIRFGGTGIN
-157 GVNVGYITG
+157 GGDVGYITG

-174 FNSSRITTGNSLSDG
+174 FNSSHLTTGNSYADG

-196 NATNR
+196 NAANN

-209 DNSDAGAQHSYMNFK
+209 DNSHAGTQKSYMNFK
-224 GSNINVSGSSF
+224 GSNIKVSGSSF
-235 TDDTNGG
+235 KDDTDGG

-250 NSAISFNK
+250 HSAISFNQ
-258 TKFNQGT
+258 TNFNQGTYHFSNSASSSFDNSSFNQGT
-265 YNFTNSANLSF
+265 YNF
-276 NNSNFNQSTYNF
+276 
-288 NSLQSTFNNSTFNQG
+288 NSTQSAFNDSAFNQG
-303 TYNFTDNTSFNNDTF
+303 TYNFNGNASFNNDTF
-318 NQGTYNFNTSK
+318 NQGTYDFNASK
-329 VSFSGANTLNSS
+329 VSFSGINTLNSS

-349 SVSFGSGAVFN
+349 SVSFNSNAIFN
-360 LNQTLNANQTYDI
+360 LNQTLNNNQTYDI
-373 LTTNGTIQ
+373 LTTNGAIQ

-402 HVEVGNNT
+402 HVEVGDNT

-428 SNKSITTQFLGD
+428 NNQSITTQFLGD
-440 DLQAKAKATY
+440 NLQQQAQKTY
-450 QQDLN
+450 QENVANSQNALN
-455 NSQSALSNATNDNK
+455 NVTSDNT
-469 IASADTGYT
+469 IASNDTSYT
-478 NNQNTTIKQDAQN
+478 QSSNPTINKDAQN
-491 LEHTSQQIAKDEQAL
+491 LEHTNQQIAQDEQAL
-506 QGDLN
+506 EKDLAQI
-511 KLKQL
+511 KQL
-516 ANSSFNE
+516 ANSTTGFNE
-523 QAFNQAQS
+523 QAFNQAQ
-531 KEQQDEQ
+531 KQEQQDEQ
-538 TLQNEENTFSS
+538 TLQNEEKTFNA
-549 EQEGLEKALANAK
+549 EQEGLK
-562 EQQEQQQAQATY
+562 QA
-574 QQDLNNS
+574 
-581 QSALSNATNDNK
+581 
-593 IASADTDYTK
+593 I
-603 NQNTAIKQD
+603 
-612 AQNLENTSQQI
+612 
-623 TQDQK
+623 
-628 DLEQD
+628 
-633 LDKLQQLANSKTGFN
+633 
-648 EQAFNQAQSTEQQDE
+648 
-663 QTLQNEEETFSS
+663 
-675 EQEGLEKALANAK
+675 ANAK
-688 HTSPTPTKHTAQN
+688 HVSPTPSPTPTPTKHTVPN
-701 NPPNKVSPPTQ
+701 TPPNKVP
-712 NLPTTNVWNG
+712 
-722 VYNFQ
+722 
-727 NQTYS
+727 
-732 KKGIYYIDPNL
+732 
-743 SGQSG
+743 
-748 QSGNTLSTYG
+748 
-758 YLDWFTLKNKFS
+758 
-770 VNANNGTL
+770 
-778 IIGNN
+778 
-783 TESANTKG
+783 
-791 LIWIGDDKGL
+791 
-801 VYYNTGTFNAANIYL
+801 
-816 TSNLKTGNGFSGEGA
+816 
-831 TLNFNATNRIT
+831 
-842 INQAS
+842 
-847 FDNSDA
+847 
-853 GAQHSYMNFKGS
+853 
-865 NINVSGS
+865 
-872 SFTDDTN
+872 
-879 GGFSFSGNNNNSAI
+879 
-893 SFNKTKFNQGTYNFT
+893 
-908 NSANLSFNN
+908 
-917 SNFNQSTYN
+917 
-926 FNSLQSTF
+926 
-934 NNSTF
+934 
-939 NQGTYNFTDNTS
+939 
-951 FNNDT
+951 
-956 FNQGTYNFNTSKV
+956 
-969 SFSGANTL
+969 
-977 NSSSP
+977 
-982 FASLKGSVSFG
+982 
-993 SGAVFNLNQTLNAN
+993 
-1007 QTYDIL
+1007 
-1013 TTNGTIQY
+1013 
-1021 GVYQSY
+1021 
-1027 LWDLINYKGDKA
+1027 
-1039 ISHVEVGNNTY
+1039 
-1050 DVTFDINGQ
+1050 
-1059 DETLQETF
+1059 
-1067 SNKSITTQFLG
+1067 
-1078 DDLQAKAKATYQ
+1078 
-1090 QDLNNSQSALSNAT
+1090 
-1104 NDNKIASAD
+1104 
-1113 TGYTNNQNTTIKQD
+1113 
-1127 AQNLEHTSQQIAKD
+1127 
-1141 EQALQGDLNKL
+1141 
-1152 KQLANS
+1152 
-1158 SFNEQAFNQAQSKE
+1158 
-1172 QQDEQTLQNEE
+1172 
-1183 ETFSSEQEGLE
+1183 
-1194 KALANAKPASPTPT
+1194 
-1208 PTPTPTPSPTPN
+1208 
-1220 PTPTKHTAP
+1220 
-1229 NKVPPTPPTQNLPT
+1229 PPTQNLPT

-1252 LQNQTYSQKGVY
+1252 LQNQTYSNKGVY

-1274 GQSANTLSTYTANL
+1274 GQSGNTLSTYTANL
-1288 LGRSFGVNIQNGTL
+1288 LGRSFSVNIQNGTL
-1302 IIGNNTESVND
+1302 IIGNDTESVND

-1325 YIIGTFNAA
+1325 YITGTFSAA

-1346 GVSGSDGGGAN
+1346 GVSNSDGGGAN
-1357 ITFKASD
+1357 ITFRASD

-1392 ATFDAT
+1392 AAFDAL

-1411 TWGKFSFNA
+1411 TWGKFSFSA

-1433 TNPGGSSVISANA
+1433 TNPGGSSTISTNA
-1446 ANSLSFNNS
+1446 ANSLSFINS
-1455 RLNGGAVYNLW
+1455 RLNGGAVYNLQ

-1521 ANITLGNKSQTAF
+1521 ANITLGNKSQAAF

-1554 NASGAS
+1554 NANNTS

-1582 FNGATLS
+1582 FNGGTLS
-1589 LNANSKLNASSAS
+1589 LNASSKLNASSAS

-1616 SVSNASSLN
+1616 SANNTSSLN

-1630 QGASQATF
+1630 QGTSQADF

-1644 DAASFNFDSA
+1644 DTASFNFDST
-1654 SSLSFNN
+1654 SSLNFNN

-1668 NFNGYAPSLSK
+1668 NFNGYVPSLTK

-1745 YSDNNNIQT
+1745 YSDNNNTQT

-1804 KQNPTGYSYDYSD
+1804 KQNPTGYSYDYSS

-1839 TPQTPGTYSPFNQP
+1839 TPQAPGTYSPFNQP

-1866 GNLKTLLGIL
+1866 ENLKTLLGIL

-1886 IETNQL
+1886 IESNQL
-1892 DNITSI
+1892 DNITNI
-1898 NEVLQLLDRI
+1898 NEVLQLLDKI
-1908 KITPAQKQALLE
+1908 KITQAQKQALLE

-1931 TFSNGNLVIGATQ
+1931 TFSNGNLIIGATQ
-1944 DHVTNSTSSIWFGGN
+1944 DNVTNSTSSIWFGGN

-2003 YITGTLGSGNAF
+2003 YITGTIGSGNAF
-2015 ESGGSADITFQSA
+2015 ESGGSADVTFQSA

-2070 MAMEKIK
+2070 VAMEKIK
-2077 QAGGLGNFVENAL
+2077 QAGGLGNFIENAL
-2090 IPLSKELPSSLQNE
+2090 SPLSKELPASLQNE

-2112 NNLDNLLNNSGVMN
+2112 NNLDDLLNNSGVMN

-2172 YMDASEL
+2172 YIDASEL
-2179 SSILSVI
+2179 SSILSVV

-2208 LDEFLGQD
+2208 LNEFLGQN
-2216 VVKKLESQGLVSNI
+2216 VVKKLESQGLVNNI

-2236 QGGLSGI
+2236 QGGLSGV

-2369 INLANCP
+2369 VNLANCP

-2398 ANNFTFLGVIASN
+2398 ANNFTFLGTIASN
-2411 GAIDLSQVKNNS
+2411 GAIDLSQVTNNS
-2423 VIGTLNLNENATL
+2423 VIGTLNLNESATL
-2436 QANNLTIANAFNNAS
+2436 QANNLTITNAFNNAS

-2456 INGDFT
+2456 INGNFT

-2471 NASGLNVMGNFNSY
+2471 NANGLNVMGNFNSY

-2500 INAQGIATIMTNY
+2500 INAQGNATIMANN

-2525 ETGAYTLI
+2525 EVGTYTLI

-2539 YYGYNDQIT
+2539 YYGYNNQIT
-2548 GGSSLDNYLKLYTL
+2548 GDSSLDNYLKLYTL
-2562 ININGKHMVMTDN
+2562 IDINGKHMVMTDN

-2581 QAVSIKDG
+2581 QAVNIKDG
-2589 GLIVGF
+2589 GLVVGF

-2614 AVSNAP
+2614 AVSNDP

-2633 AQIQGIQG
+2633 AQIQGTQG
-2641 VDSIEQAG
+2641 VDSIDQAG
-2649 GTQAINW
+2649 GSQAIDW

-2678 TKDLTT
+2678 IKDLTT

-2692 LEVIANPNFKND
+2692 LEVIANPDFKND

-2731 SADFH
+2731 RSDFL

-2817 ANITQSGSSNVNMGV
+2817 GNITQSGSSNVNMGV

-2867 INQSYRYNTWTTD
+2867 INQSYRYDTWTTD

-2897 FKPQIG
+2897 FKPQVG
-2903 LAYYYIGMSGL
+2903 LAYYYIGLSGL

>member
-28 FKLNPILKREKPLK
+28 FKLNPILKREKPLS
-42 RHKKT
+42 HKKT
-47 KSIKKPFNKNK
+47 KSVKKPFNKNK
-58 SFLKA
+58 SLLKA

-69 ALGGLPHLRASEC
+69 ALGGLSHLRASEC
-82 RYWSWWSG
+82 RYWSWSSWS
-90 YHDKIES
+90 YHDNIES

-108 LFSSTQG
+108 LFNSAQG
-115 SGTYYLNTLTTYSA
+115 SGTYYLNTLTTYSP

-157 GVNVGYITG
+157 GGNLGYITG
-166 TYDAQTIN
+166 TYDSQTIN
-174 FNSSRITTGNSLSDG
+174 FNSSRITTGNSFSTG

-196 NATNR
+196 NATNH

-209 DNSDAGAQHSYMNFK
+209 DNGDAGTQHSYMNFS
-224 GSNINVSGSSF
+224 GSNINVSDSSF
-235 TDDTNGG
+235 TDDTDGG
-242 FSFSGNNN
+242 FSFSGNGT
-250 NSAISFNK
+250 NSNLSFNQ
-258 TKFNQGT
+258 TSFNQGT
-265 YNFTNSANLSF
+265 YKFTNSSNL
-276 NNSNFNQSTYNF
+276 N
-288 NSLQSTFNNSTFNQG
+288 FNNSTFNQG
-303 TYNFTDNTSFNNDTF
+303 TYNFNSAQSVFENSNFNQGTYNFTDNASFNNDTF
-318 NQGTYNFNTSK
+318 NQGAYNFNASK

-341 SPFASLKG
+341 SPFANLKG
-349 SVSFGSGAVFN
+349 SVSFGSGAIFN

-373 LTTNGTIQ
+373 LTTNKTIQ

-402 HVEVGNNT
+402 HVEVGSNT

-428 SNKSITTQFLGD
+428 SNQAITTQFLGD
-440 DLQAKAKATY
+440 DLQAKAQATY
-450 QQDLN
+450 QQDLS
-455 NSQSALSNATNDNK
+455 NSQSALNNATSDNK
-469 IASADTGYT
+469 IASSDTGYT
-478 NNQNTTIKQDAQN
+478 NNQNTTIKKDAQS
-491 LEHTSQQIAKDEQAL
+491 LENTDQTIQQDKQELEKDLA
-506 QGDLN
+506 N
-511 KLKQL
+511 VKQL
-516 ANSSFNE
+516 AN
-523 QAFNQAQS
+523 AP
-531 KEQQDEQ
+531 
-538 TLQNEENTFSS
+538 
-549 EQEGLEKALANAK
+549 
-562 EQQEQQQAQATY
+562 
-574 QQDLNNS
+574 
-581 QSALSNATNDNK
+581 
-593 IASADTDYTK
+593 
-603 NQNTAIKQD
+603 
-612 AQNLENTSQQI
+612 
-623 TQDQK
+623 
-628 DLEQD
+628 
-633 LDKLQQLANSKTGFN
+633 TGFN
-648 EQAFNQAQSTEQQDE
+648 QQAFNQAQSTEQQDE
-663 QTLQNEEETFSS
+663 QTLQGEENTFNA
-675 EQEGLEKALANAK
+675 EQDGLKQAIANAK
-688 HTSPTPTKHTAQN
+688 PTSPTPSPTPTPTKHTA
-701 NPPNKVSPPTQ
+701 PN
-712 NLPTTNVWNG
+712 
-722 VYNFQ
+722 
-727 NQTYS
+727 
-732 KKGIYYIDPNL
+732 
-743 SGQSG
+743 
-748 QSGNTLSTYG
+748 
-758 YLDWFTLKNKFS
+758 
-770 VNANNGTL
+770 
-778 IIGNN
+778 
-783 TESANTKG
+783 
-791 LIWIGDDKGL
+791 
-801 VYYNTGTFNAANIYL
+801 
-816 TSNLKTGNGFSGEGA
+816 
-831 TLNFNATNRIT
+831 
-842 INQAS
+842 
-847 FDNSDA
+847 
-853 GAQHSYMNFKGS
+853 
-865 NINVSGS
+865 
-872 SFTDDTN
+872 
-879 GGFSFSGNNNNSAI
+879 
-893 SFNKTKFNQGTYNFT
+893 
-908 NSANLSFNN
+908 
-917 SNFNQSTYN
+917 
-926 FNSLQSTF
+926 
-934 NNSTF
+934 
-939 NQGTYNFTDNTS
+939 
-951 FNNDT
+951 
-956 FNQGTYNFNTSKV
+956 
-969 SFSGANTL
+969 
-977 NSSSP
+977 
-982 FASLKGSVSFG
+982 
-993 SGAVFNLNQTLNAN
+993 
-1007 QTYDIL
+1007 
-1013 TTNGTIQY
+1013 
-1021 GVYQSY
+1021 
-1027 LWDLINYKGDKA
+1027 
-1039 ISHVEVGNNTY
+1039 
-1050 DVTFDINGQ
+1050 
-1059 DETLQETF
+1059 
-1067 SNKSITTQFLG
+1067 
-1078 DDLQAKAKATYQ
+1078 
-1090 QDLNNSQSALSNAT
+1090 
-1104 NDNKIASAD
+1104 
-1113 TGYTNNQNTTIKQD
+1113 
-1127 AQNLEHTSQQIAKD
+1127 
-1141 EQALQGDLNKL
+1141 
-1152 KQLANS
+1152 
-1158 SFNEQAFNQAQSKE
+1158 
-1172 QQDEQTLQNEE
+1172 
-1183 ETFSSEQEGLE
+1183 
-1194 KALANAKPASPTPT
+1194 TP
-1208 PTPTPTPSPTPN
+1208 
-1220 PTPTKHTAP
+1220 P

-1243 TNVWNGVYW
+1243 TNVWSEVYW
-1252 LQNQTYSQKGVY
+1252 LQNQTYSKQGVY

-1288 LGRSFGVNIQNGTL
+1288 LGRSFGVNANNGTL

-1325 YIIGTFNAA
+1325 YITGTFNAA

-1392 ATFDAT
+1392 ATFDAV

-1411 TWGKFSFNA
+1411 TWGKFSFSA

-1455 RLNGGAVYNLW
+1455 RLNGGAIYNLQ

-1499 TSFTLSSQSLL
+1499 TNFTLSSQSLL

-1521 ANITLGNKSQTAF
+1521 ANITLGNKSQATF
-1534 KNSLTLD
+1534 ENSLTLD

-1554 NASGAS
+1554 NANGAS
-1560 AFNNQA
+1560 VFNNQA

-1573 SQATFNSLF
+1573 SQTTFNSLF
-1582 FNGATLS
+1582 FNGGIIS
-1589 LNANSKLNASSAS
+1589 LNASSKLNASSAS
-1602 FSNNTTINLDDSVL
+1602 FSNNTTINLDNSVL
-1616 SVSNASSLN
+1616 SASNASSLN

-1630 QGASQATF
+1630 QGASQANF

-1644 DAASFNFDSA
+1644 DTASFNFDSA

-1668 NFNGYAPSLSK
+1668 NFNGYAPSLAK

-1817 NQAGTYYLTSNIKG
+1817 NQVGTYYLTSNIKG

-1866 GNLKTLLGIL
+1866 ENLKTLLGIL
-1876 SQNSATLKEM
+1876 SQNSAALKEM
-1886 IETNQL
+1886 IESNQL
-1892 DNITSI
+1892 DNITNI
-1898 NEVLQLLDRI
+1898 NEVLQLLDEI

-1944 DHVTNSTSSIWFGGN
+1944 DNVTNSTSSIWFGGN

-2015 ESGGSADITFQSA
+2015 ESGGSADVTFQST
-2028 NNLVLNK
+2028 NNLVLDK

-2070 MAMEKIK
+2070 VAMEKIK

-2090 IPLSKELPSSLQNE
+2090 SPLSKELPTSLQDE

-2112 NNLDNLLNNSGVMN
+2112 NNLDDLLNNSRVMN

-2208 LDEFLGQD
+2208 LNEFLGQD

-2243 YNQGLGSVLPP
+2243 YDQGLGSVLPL

-2328 GALIFASNGVS
+2328 GILIFASNGVS

-2398 ANNFTFLGVIASN
+2398 ANNFTFLGTIASN

-2436 QANNLTIANAFNNAS
+2436 QANNLTITNAFNNAS

-2485 GDLVFNLSHSVSHAI
+2485 GDLVFNLSHSASHAI
-2500 INAQGIATIMTNY
+2500 INAQGTATIMANN

-2525 ETGAYTLI
+2525 EAGAYTLI

-2548 GGSSLDNYLKLYTL
+2548 GGNSLADYLKLYTL
-2562 ININGKHMVMTDN
+2562 IDINGKHMVMSNN
-2575 GLTYNG
+2575 GLTYND
-2581 QAVSIKDG
+2581 QAVNIKDG

-2614 AVSNAP
+2614 AVSNDP

-2633 AQIQGIQG
+2633 AQIQGTQG

-2692 LEVIANPNFKND
+2692 LEVIANPDFKND

-2792 NVGYDRFIKGV
+2792 NIGYDRFIKGV

-2867 INQSYRYNTWTTD
+2867 INQSYKYNTWTTD

-2903 LAYYYIGMSGL
+2903 LAYYYIGLSGL

>member
-1 MAFKKAG
+1 MAFKKVR

-28 FKLNPILKREKPLK
+28 FKLNQILKREKPLK

-47 KSIKKPFNKNK
+47 KSVKKPFNKNK

-69 ALGGLPHLRASEC
+69 ALGGLSHLRASEC
-82 RYWSWWSG
+82 RYWSWSSWS
-90 YHDKIES
+90 YHDNIES

-108 LFSSTQG
+108 LFSSAQG

-143 NVGGNIRFGGTGVN
+143 DVGGNIRFGGTGIN
-157 GVNVGYITG
+157 GGDVGYITG
-166 TYDAQTIN
+166 TYDAQTID
-174 FNSSRITTGNSLSDG
+174 FNSSRITTGNSYADG

-196 NATNR
+196 NAANN

-209 DNSDAGAQHSYMNFK
+209 DNSDAGTQHSYMNFK

-250 NSAISFNK
+250 NSAISFNQ
-258 TKFNQGT
+258 TNFNQGT
-265 YNFTNSANLSF
+265 YKFTNSANLSF
-276 NNSNFNQSTYNF
+276 NNSA
-288 NSLQSTFNNSTFNQG
+288 FNQG
-303 TYNFTDNTSFNNDTF
+303 TYNFNSAQSVFNNSTFSQGTYNFNGNASFNNDTF
-318 NQGTYNFNTSK
+318 NQGTYSFNTSK
-329 VSFSGANTLNSS
+329 VSFSNTNTLNSS
-341 SPFASLKG
+341 SPFANLKG

-360 LNQTLNANQTYDI
+360 LNQTLNSNQTYDI

-402 HVEVGNNT
+402 HVEVGSNT

-415 DINGQDETLQETF
+415 DINGQDETLQEIF
-428 SNKSITTQFLGD
+428 SNQSITTQFLGD
-440 DLQAKAKATY
+440 DLQAKAQKTY
-450 QQDLN
+450 QQDLS
-455 NSQSALSNATNDNK
+455 NSQSALNNATSDNK

-478 NNQNTTIKQDAQN
+478 NNQNATIKQDAQD
-491 LEHTSQQIAKDEQAL
+491 LEHTSQQIAK
-506 QGDLN
+506 
-511 KLKQL
+511 
-516 ANSSFNE
+516 
-523 QAFNQAQS
+523 
-531 KEQQDEQ
+531 
-538 TLQNEENTFSS
+538 
-549 EQEGLEKALANAK
+549 
-562 EQQEQQQAQATY
+562 
-574 QQDLNNS
+574 
-581 QSALSNATNDNK
+581 
-593 IASADTDYTK
+593 
-603 NQNTAIKQD
+603 
-612 AQNLENTSQQI
+612 
-623 TQDQK
+623 DQK

-633 LDKLQQLANSKTGFN
+633 LDKLQQLANSTTGFN

-663 QTLQNEEETFSS
+663 QTLQNEEKTFNA
-675 EQEGLEKALANAK
+675 EQEGLK
-688 HTSPTPTKHTAQN
+688 
-701 NPPNKVSPPTQ
+701 
-712 NLPTTNVWNG
+712 
-722 VYNFQ
+722 
-727 NQTYS
+727 
-732 KKGIYYIDPNL
+732 
-743 SGQSG
+743 
-748 QSGNTLSTYG
+748 
-758 YLDWFTLKNKFS
+758 
-770 VNANNGTL
+770 
-778 IIGNN
+778 
-783 TESANTKG
+783 
-791 LIWIGDDKGL
+791 
-801 VYYNTGTFNAANIYL
+801 
-816 TSNLKTGNGFSGEGA
+816 
-831 TLNFNATNRIT
+831 
-842 INQAS
+842 QA
-847 FDNSDA
+847 
-853 GAQHSYMNFKGS
+853 
-865 NINVSGS
+865 I
-872 SFTDDTN
+872 
-879 GGFSFSGNNNNSAI
+879 
-893 SFNKTKFNQGTYNFT
+893 
-908 NSANLSFNN
+908 
-917 SNFNQSTYN
+917 
-926 FNSLQSTF
+926 
-934 NNSTF
+934 
-939 NQGTYNFTDNTS
+939 
-951 FNNDT
+951 
-956 FNQGTYNFNTSKV
+956 
-969 SFSGANTL
+969 
-977 NSSSP
+977 
-982 FASLKGSVSFG
+982 
-993 SGAVFNLNQTLNAN
+993 
-1007 QTYDIL
+1007 
-1013 TTNGTIQY
+1013 
-1021 GVYQSY
+1021 
-1027 LWDLINYKGDKA
+1027 
-1039 ISHVEVGNNTY
+1039 
-1050 DVTFDINGQ
+1050 
-1059 DETLQETF
+1059 
-1067 SNKSITTQFLG
+1067 
-1078 DDLQAKAKATYQ
+1078 
-1090 QDLNNSQSALSNAT
+1090 
-1104 NDNKIASAD
+1104 
-1113 TGYTNNQNTTIKQD
+1113 
-1127 AQNLEHTSQQIAKD
+1127 
-1141 EQALQGDLNKL
+1141 
-1152 KQLANS
+1152 
-1158 SFNEQAFNQAQSKE
+1158 
-1172 QQDEQTLQNEE
+1172 
-1183 ETFSSEQEGLE
+1183 
-1194 KALANAKPASPTPT
+1194 ANAKPASPTP
-1208 PTPTPTPSPTPN
+1208 SPT

-1229 NKVPPTPPTQNLPT
+1229 NTPPNKVSPTPPTQNLPT

-1252 LQNQTYSQKGVY
+1252 LQNQTYSKQGVY

-1288 LGRSFGVNIQNGTL
+1288 FGRSFGVNIQNGTL
-1302 IIGNNTESVND
+1302 IIGNNKESVND

-1325 YIIGTFNAA
+1325 YITGTFNAA

-1433 TNPGGSSVISANA
+1433 TNPGGSSVISVNA

-1455 RLNGGAVYNLW
+1455 RLNGGAIYNLQ

-1499 TSFTLSSQSLL
+1499 TNFTLSSQSLL

-1521 ANITLGNKSQTAF
+1521 ANITLGDKSQATF

-1554 NASGAS
+1554 NANGAS

-1573 SQATFNSLF
+1573 SQATFKSLF
-1582 FNGATLS
+1582 FNGGTLS
-1589 LNANSKLNASSAS
+1589 LNASSKLNASSAS

-1616 SVSNASSLN
+1616 SASNASSLN

-1630 QGASQATF
+1630 QGASQANF

-1644 DAASFNFDSA
+1644 DTASFNFDSA

-1668 NFNGYAPSLSK
+1668 NFNGYVPSLTK

-1754 WSFINPLNSSQ
+1754 WLFINPLNSSQ

-1785 SASNTI
+1785 SSSNTI

-1817 NQAGTYYLTSNIKG
+1817 DQAGTYYLTSNIKG

-1839 TPQTPGTYSPFNQP
+1839 TPQAPGTYSPFNQP

-1886 IETNQL
+1886 IESNQL
-1892 DNITSI
+1892 DNITNI
-1898 NEVLQLLDRI
+1898 NEVLQLLDEI

-1944 DHVTNSTSSIWFGGN
+1944 DNVTNSTSSIWFGGN

-2003 YITGTLGSGNAF
+2003 YITGTLGSANAF
-2015 ESGGSADITFQSA
+2015 ESGGSADVTFQSA

-2035 ANIEAQAT
+2035 ANIKAQAT

-2090 IPLSKELPSSLQNE
+2090 SPLSKELPSSLQNE

-2126 AIQNIISKKLSIFGN
+2126 EIQNIISKKLSIFGN

-2208 LDEFLGQD
+2208 LNEFLGQD
-2216 VVKKLESQGLVSNI
+2216 VVKKLENQGLVNNI

-2236 QGGLSGI
+2236 QGGLSGV
-2243 YNQGLGSVLPP
+2243 YNQGLGSVLPL

-2436 QANNLTIANAFNNAS
+2436 QANNLTITNAFNNAS

-2456 INGDFT
+2456 INGNFT
-2462 LNQQATLST
+2462 LNQQAILST

-2500 INAQGIATIMTNY
+2500 INVQGIATIMANN

-2525 ETGAYTLI
+2525 ETGTYTLI

-2562 ININGKHMVMTDN
+2562 IDINGKRMMMSNN
-2575 GLTYNG
+2575 GLTYND
-2581 QAVSIKDG
+2581 QAVNIKDG

-2614 AVSNAP
+2614 AVSNDP

-2717 MSRLAKLSDTSTFA
+2717 MSRLAKLSDTSTFV

-2841 ELTMSLNETWGYNK
+2841 ELTMSLSETWGYNK

-2867 INQSYRYNTWTTD
+2867 INQSYKYNTWTTD

-2903 LAYYYIGMSGL
+2903 LAYYYIGLSGL

-2984 SYRDGGRY
+2984 SYRDGARY
-2992 NTFASIITGGEI
+2992 NTFASIITGGEL

>member
-1 MAFKKAG
+1 MAFKKVG

-28 FKLNPILKREKPLK
+28 FKLNQILKREKPLS
-42 RHKKT
+42 HKKT
-47 KSIKKPFNKNK
+47 KSVKKPFNKNK

-69 ALGGLPHLRASEC
+69 ALGGLSHLRASEC
-82 RYWSWWSG
+82 RYWSWSSWG
-90 YHDKIES
+90 YHDNIES

-108 LFSSTQG
+108 LFSSAQG

-143 NVGGNIRFGGTGVN
+143 DVGGNIRFGGTGVN
-157 GVNVGYITG
+157 GGDVGYITG

-174 FNSSRITTGNSLSDG
+174 FDSSRITTGNSFSTG
-189 GGATLNF
+189 GGTTLNF
-196 NATNR
+196 NATNH

-209 DNSDAGAQHSYMNFK
+209 DNSDAGTQHSYMNFS

-242 FSFSGNNN
+242 FSFSANGA
-250 NSAISFNK
+250 NSNLSFNK
-258 TKFNQGT
+258 TNFNQGTYKFTNSANLNFNNSAFNQGT
-265 YNFTNSANLSF
+265 YNFNSAQSVF
-276 NNSNFNQSTYNF
+276 ENSNFNQ
-288 NSLQSTFNNSTFNQG
+288 G
-303 TYNFTDNTSFNNDTF
+303 TYSFTDNTGLNFDNDTF
-318 NQGTYNFNTSK
+318 NQGTYNFNASK

-349 SVSFGSGAVFN
+349 SVSFGSDAIFN
-360 LNQTLNANQTYDI
+360 LNQTLNSNQTYDI

-381 YGVYQSYLWDLI
+381 YGVYQSYLWHLI

-428 SNKSITTQFLGD
+428 NNQSIITQFLGD
-440 DLQAKAKATY
+440 DLQAKAQKTY
-450 QQDLN
+450 QQDLS
-455 NSQSALSNATNDNK
+455 NSQSALNNAADDNK
-469 IASADTGYT
+469 IANSDTDYT
-478 NNQNTTIKQDAQN
+478 KNSNPTIKKDAQN
-491 LEHTSQQIAKDEQAL
+491 LENTDQTIQQDKQAL
-506 QGDLN
+506 EKDLAN
-511 KLKQL
+511 VKQL
-516 ANSSFNE
+516 ANAPTGFNE
-523 QAFNQAQS
+523 QAFNQAQN

-538 TLQNEENTFSS
+538 TLQENEKTFSS
-549 EQEGLEKALANAK
+549 EQEGLEKA
-562 EQQEQQQAQATY
+562 
-574 QQDLNNS
+574 
-581 QSALSNATNDNK
+581 
-593 IASADTDYTK
+593 I
-603 NQNTAIKQD
+603 
-612 AQNLENTSQQI
+612 
-623 TQDQK
+623 
-628 DLEQD
+628 
-633 LDKLQQLANSKTGFN
+633 
-648 EQAFNQAQSTEQQDE
+648 
-663 QTLQNEEETFSS
+663 
-675 EQEGLEKALANAK
+675 
-688 HTSPTPTKHTAQN
+688 
-701 NPPNKVSPPTQ
+701 
-712 NLPTTNVWNG
+712 
-722 VYNFQ
+722 
-727 NQTYS
+727 
-732 KKGIYYIDPNL
+732 
-743 SGQSG
+743 
-748 QSGNTLSTYG
+748 
-758 YLDWFTLKNKFS
+758 
-770 VNANNGTL
+770 
-778 IIGNN
+778 
-783 TESANTKG
+783 
-791 LIWIGDDKGL
+791 
-801 VYYNTGTFNAANIYL
+801 
-816 TSNLKTGNGFSGEGA
+816 
-831 TLNFNATNRIT
+831 
-842 INQAS
+842 
-847 FDNSDA
+847 
-853 GAQHSYMNFKGS
+853 
-865 NINVSGS
+865 
-872 SFTDDTN
+872 
-879 GGFSFSGNNNNSAI
+879 
-893 SFNKTKFNQGTYNFT
+893 
-908 NSANLSFNN
+908 
-917 SNFNQSTYN
+917 
-926 FNSLQSTF
+926 
-934 NNSTF
+934 
-939 NQGTYNFTDNTS
+939 
-951 FNNDT
+951 
-956 FNQGTYNFNTSKV
+956 
-969 SFSGANTL
+969 
-977 NSSSP
+977 
-982 FASLKGSVSFG
+982 
-993 SGAVFNLNQTLNAN
+993 
-1007 QTYDIL
+1007 
-1013 TTNGTIQY
+1013 
-1021 GVYQSY
+1021 
-1027 LWDLINYKGDKA
+1027 
-1039 ISHVEVGNNTY
+1039 
-1050 DVTFDINGQ
+1050 
-1059 DETLQETF
+1059 
-1067 SNKSITTQFLG
+1067 
-1078 DDLQAKAKATYQ
+1078 
-1090 QDLNNSQSALSNAT
+1090 
-1104 NDNKIASAD
+1104 
-1113 TGYTNNQNTTIKQD
+1113 
-1127 AQNLEHTSQQIAKD
+1127 
-1141 EQALQGDLNKL
+1141 
-1152 KQLANS
+1152 
-1158 SFNEQAFNQAQSKE
+1158 
-1172 QQDEQTLQNEE
+1172 
-1183 ETFSSEQEGLE
+1183 
-1194 KALANAKPASPTPT
+1194 ANAKPASPTP
-1208 PTPTPTPSPTPN
+1208 SPAPA
-1220 PTPTKHTAP
+1220 PTKRTAPNTPP

-1243 TNVWNGVYW
+1243 TNVWNGVYN

-1274 GQSANTLSTYTANL
+1274 GQSGNTLSTYTANL
-1288 LGRSFGVNIQNGTL
+1288 FGRSFGVNIQNGTL

-1325 YIIGTFNAA
+1325 YITGTFSAA

-1392 ATFDAT
+1392 AAFDAL

-1411 TWGKFSFNA
+1411 TWGKFSFSA
-1420 KNISFSNASFSGF
+1420 KNISFSDASFSGF

-1446 ANSLSFNNS
+1446 TNSLSFNNS

-1510 NFNGDTTLQNN
+1510 NFNGDTTLQDN
-1521 ANITLGNKSQTAF
+1521 ANITLGNKSQATF

-1554 NASGAS
+1554 NANGAS

-1582 FNGATLS
+1582 FNGGILS

-1616 SVSNASSLN
+1616 SASNTSSLN

-1630 QGASQATF
+1630 QGASQADF

-1644 DAASFNFDSA
+1644 DTASFNFDSA

-1668 NFNGYAPSLSK
+1668 NFNGYAPSLTK

-1713 NILNAQKGITGISGA
+1713 NILNAQKGIAGISGA

-1733 ILFYGMK
+1733 IFFYGMK

-1804 KQNPTGYSYDYSD
+1804 KQNPTGYSYNYSD

-1886 IETNQL
+1886 IESNQL

-1898 NEVLQLLDRI
+1898 NEVLQLLDKI
-1908 KITPAQKQALLE
+1908 KITPVQKQALLE

-1944 DHVTNSTSSIWFGGN
+1944 DNVTNSTSSIWFGGN

-2003 YITGTLGSGNAF
+2003 YITGTLGSANAF
-2015 ESGGSADITFQSA
+2015 ESGGSADVTFQSA

-2070 MAMEKIK
+2070 VAMEKIK

-2090 IPLSKELPSSLQNE
+2090 SPLSKELPASLQNE

-2112 NNLDNLLNNSGVMN
+2112 NNLDDLLNNSGVMN

-2172 YMDASEL
+2172 YMDASEV
-2179 SSILSVI
+2179 SSILSVV

-2196 LQKDIGVVANDL
+2196 LKKDIGVVANDL
-2208 LDEFLGQD
+2208 LNEFLGQD

-2236 QGGLSGI
+2236 QGGLSGV

-2286 SNGYVFVNNSSFSN
+2286 SDGYVFVNNSSFSN

-2328 GALIFASNGVS
+2328 GTLIFASNGVS

-2398 ANNFTFLGVIASN
+2398 TNNFTFLGTIASN

-2436 QANNLTIANAFNNAS
+2436 QANNLTITNAFNNAS

-2456 INGDFT
+2456 INGNFT

-2500 INAQGIATIMTNY
+2500 INAQGVATIMANN

-2525 ETGAYTLI
+2525 ETGTYTLI

-2548 GGSSLDNYLKLYTL
+2548 GGNSLDNYLKLYTL
-2562 ININGKHMVMTDN
+2562 IDINGKHMVMTDN
-2575 GLTYNG
+2575 GLTYND
-2581 QAVSIKDG
+2581 QAVNIKDG

-2614 AVSNAP
+2614 AVSNDP

-2633 AQIQGIQG
+2633 AQIQG
-2641 VDSIEQAG
+2641 
-2649 GTQAINW
+2649 
-2656 LNKIFETKG
+2656 
-2665 SPLFAPYYLESHS
+2665 
-2678 TKDLTT
+2678 
-2684 IAGDIANT
+2684 
-2692 LEVIANPNFKND
+2692 
-2704 ATNILQINTYTQQ
+2704 
-2717 MSRLAKLSDTSTFA
+2717 
-2731 SADFH
+2731 
-2736 ERLEALKNKRFADAI
+2736 
-2751 PNAMDVILK
+2751 
-2760 YSQRN
+2760 
-2765 RVKNNVWATGVGGA
+2765 
-2779 SFINGGTGTLYGI
+2779 
-2792 NVGYDRFIKGV
+2792 
-2803 IVGGYAAY
+2803 
-2811 GYSGFH
+2811 
-2817 ANITQSGSSNVNMGV
+2817 
-2832 YSRAFIKRS
+2832 
-2841 ELTMSLNETWGYNK
+2841 
-2855 TFINSYDPLLSI
+2855 
-2867 INQSYRYNTWTTD
+2867 
-2880 AKINY
+2880 
-2885 GYDFMFKDKSVI
+2885 
-2897 FKPQIG
+2897 
-2903 LAYYYIGMSGL
+2903 
-2914 RGIMDD
+2914 
-2920 PIYNQ
+2920 
-2925 FRANADPN
+2925 
-2933 KKSVLTIN
+2933 
-2941 FALESRHYFNKNS
+2941 
-2954 YYFVIA
+2954 
-2960 DVGRDLFIN
+2960 
-2969 SMGDKM
+2969 
-2975 VRFIGNNTL
+2975 
-2984 SYRDGGRY
+2984 
-2992 NTFASIITGGEI
+2992 
-3004 RLFKTF
+3004 
-3010 YVNAGIGARFGLDYK
+3010 
-3025 DINITGNIGMRYA
+3025 
-3038 F
+3038 

>member
-1 MAFKKAG
+1 MAFEKAG

-13 ISKGSFKLNKISKKI
+13 ILKGSFKLNKISKKI
-28 FKLNPILKREKPLK
+28 FKLNLILKREKPLS
-42 RHKKT
+42 HKKT

-69 ALGGLPHLRASEC
+69 ALGGLSHLRASEC
-82 RYWSWWSG
+82 RYWSWSSWG
-90 YHDKIES
+90 YHDNIES

-108 LFSSTQG
+108 LFNSTQG

-157 GVNVGYITG
+157 GGNVGYITG
-166 TYDAQTIN
+166 AYDAQTIN
-174 FNSSRITTGNSLSDG
+174 FNSSRITTGNSFSTG

-196 NATNR
+196 NAANH

-209 DNSDAGAQHSYMNFK
+209 DNGDAGTQHSYMNFS

-235 TDDTNGG
+235 TDDTDGG
-242 FSFSGNNN
+242 FSFSGNGT
-250 NSAISFNK
+250 NSNLSFNQ
-258 TKFNQGT
+258 TSFNQGT
-265 YNFTNSANLSF
+265 YKFTNSANLNF
-276 NNSNFNQSTYNF
+276 NNSAFNQGTYHF
-288 NSLQSTFNNSTFNQG
+288 NSAQSTFNNSNFNQG
-303 TYNFTDNTSFNNDTF
+303 TYNFTDNTGLNFDNDTF
-318 NQGTYNFNTSK
+318 NQGAYSFNASK

-341 SPFASLKG
+341 SPFANLKG
-349 SVSFGSGAVFN
+349 SVSFGSGAIFN
-360 LNQTLNANQTYDI
+360 LNQTLNASQTYDI
-373 LTTNGTIQ
+373 LTTNKTIQ

-402 HVEVGNNT
+402 HVEVGSNT

-428 SNKSITTQFLGD
+428 SNQAITTQFLGD
-440 DLQAKAKATY
+440 DLQAKAQAIY
-450 QQDLN
+450 QQDLSS
-455 NSQSALSNATNDNK
+455 SQTALNNATSDSK
-469 IASADTGYT
+469 IASSDTGYT
-478 NNQNTTIKQDAQN
+478 NNQNTTIAKDAQ
-491 LEHTSQQIAKDEQAL
+491 S
-506 QGDLN
+506 
-511 KLKQL
+511 
-516 ANSSFNE
+516 
-523 QAFNQAQS
+523 
-531 KEQQDEQ
+531 
-538 TLQNEENTFSS
+538 
-549 EQEGLEKALANAK
+549 
-562 EQQEQQQAQATY
+562 
-574 QQDLNNS
+574 
-581 QSALSNATNDNK
+581 
-593 IASADTDYTK
+593 
-603 NQNTAIKQD
+603 
-612 AQNLENTSQQI
+612 LENTSQTIQ
-623 TQDQK
+623 QDEALLK
-628 DLEQD
+628 GD
-633 LDKLQQLANSKTGFN
+633 LDKLQQLANSTTGFN
-648 EQAFNQAQSTEQQDE
+648 QQAFNQAQSTEQQDE
-663 QTLQNEEETFSS
+663 QTLQENENTFNA
-675 EQEGLEKALANAK
+675 EQEGLEKAIANAK
-688 HTSPTPTKHTAQN
+688 PTSPTPTPTKHTA
-701 NPPNKVSPPTQ
+701 PN
-712 NLPTTNVWNG
+712 
-722 VYNFQ
+722 
-727 NQTYS
+727 
-732 KKGIYYIDPNL
+732 
-743 SGQSG
+743 
-748 QSGNTLSTYG
+748 
-758 YLDWFTLKNKFS
+758 
-770 VNANNGTL
+770 
-778 IIGNN
+778 
-783 TESANTKG
+783 
-791 LIWIGDDKGL
+791 
-801 VYYNTGTFNAANIYL
+801 
-816 TSNLKTGNGFSGEGA
+816 
-831 TLNFNATNRIT
+831 
-842 INQAS
+842 
-847 FDNSDA
+847 
-853 GAQHSYMNFKGS
+853 
-865 NINVSGS
+865 
-872 SFTDDTN
+872 
-879 GGFSFSGNNNNSAI
+879 
-893 SFNKTKFNQGTYNFT
+893 
-908 NSANLSFNN
+908 
-917 SNFNQSTYN
+917 
-926 FNSLQSTF
+926 
-934 NNSTF
+934 
-939 NQGTYNFTDNTS
+939 
-951 FNNDT
+951 
-956 FNQGTYNFNTSKV
+956 
-969 SFSGANTL
+969 
-977 NSSSP
+977 
-982 FASLKGSVSFG
+982 
-993 SGAVFNLNQTLNAN
+993 
-1007 QTYDIL
+1007 
-1013 TTNGTIQY
+1013 
-1021 GVYQSY
+1021 
-1027 LWDLINYKGDKA
+1027 
-1039 ISHVEVGNNTY
+1039 
-1050 DVTFDINGQ
+1050 
-1059 DETLQETF
+1059 
-1067 SNKSITTQFLG
+1067 
-1078 DDLQAKAKATYQ
+1078 
-1090 QDLNNSQSALSNAT
+1090 
-1104 NDNKIASAD
+1104 
-1113 TGYTNNQNTTIKQD
+1113 
-1127 AQNLEHTSQQIAKD
+1127 
-1141 EQALQGDLNKL
+1141 
-1152 KQLANS
+1152 
-1158 SFNEQAFNQAQSKE
+1158 
-1172 QQDEQTLQNEE
+1172 
-1183 ETFSSEQEGLE
+1183 
-1194 KALANAKPASPTPT
+1194 TP
-1208 PTPTPTPSPTPN
+1208 
-1220 PTPTKHTAP
+1220 P

-1243 TNVWNGVYW
+1243 TNVWSGVYW
-1252 LQNQTYSQKGVY
+1252 LQNQTYSQKGIY

-1288 LGRSFGVNIQNGTL
+1288 LGRKFSVNANNGTL

-1325 YIIGTFNAA
+1325 YITGTFNAA

-1357 ITFKASD
+1357 ITFKASG

-1377 TVTKMIQTGASQHSY
+1377 TVTKMIQTVASQHSY
-1392 ATFDAT
+1392 AAFDAT

-1411 TWGKFSFNA
+1411 TWGKFSFSA
-1420 KNISFSNASFSGF
+1420 KDISFSNASFSGF
-1433 TNPGGSSVISANA
+1433 TNPGGSSAISANA

-1521 ANITLGNKSQTAF
+1521 ANITLGNKSQAAF

-1554 NASGAS
+1554 NANGSS

-1582 FNGATLS
+1582 FNGGILS
-1589 LNANSKLNASSAS
+1589 LNANSKLNASSTS

-1616 SVSNASSLN
+1616 SASNTSSLN

-1630 QGASQATF
+1630 QGASQADF

-1644 DAASFNFDSA
+1644 DTASFNFDST

-1668 NFNGYAPSLSK
+1668 NFNGYAPSLTK

-1687 FVLGNNGDIN
+1687 FVLGDNGDIN

-1886 IETNQL
+1886 IESNQL

-1898 NEVLQLLDRI
+1898 NEVLQLLDKI
-1908 KITPAQKQALLE
+1908 KITPTQKQALLE

-1931 TFSNGNLVIGATQ
+1931 TFSDGNLVIGATQ
-1944 DHVTNSTSSIWFGGN
+1944 DNVTNSTSSIWFGGN

-2003 YITGTLGSGNAF
+2003 YITGTVGSANAF
-2015 ESGGSADITFQSA
+2015 ESGGSADVTFQSA
-2028 NNLVLNK
+2028 NNLVLNN

-2070 MAMEKIK
+2070 VAMEKIK

-2090 IPLSKELPSSLQNE
+2090 SPLSKELPASLQNE

-2172 YMDASEL
+2172 YIDASEL

-2208 LDEFLGQD
+2208 LNEFLGQD

-2236 QGGLSGI
+2236 QGGLSGV
-2243 YNQGLGSVLPP
+2243 YNQGLGSVLPL

-2398 ANNFTFLGVIASN
+2398 ANNFTFLGTIASN

-2423 VIGTLNLNENATL
+2423 VIGTLNLNENTTL
-2436 QANNLTIANAFNNAS
+2436 QANNLTITNAFNNAS

-2456 INGDFT
+2456 INGNFT

-2485 GDLVFNLSHSVSHAI
+2485 GDLVFNLSHSASHAI
-2500 INAQGIATIMTNY
+2500 INAQGVATIMTNN

-2548 GGSSLDNYLKLYTL
+2548 GGNSLADYLKLYTL
-2562 ININGKHMVMTDN
+2562 IDINGKHMVMTDN

-2581 QAVSIKDG
+2581 QAVNIKDG
-2589 GLIVGF
+2589 GLVVGF

-2614 AVSNAP
+2614 AVSNDP

-2633 AQIQGIQG
+2633 TQIQGTQS
-2641 VDSIEQAG
+2641 VDSIDQAG
-2649 GTQAINW
+2649 GAQAINW

-2684 IAGDIANT
+2684 IARDIANT

-2792 NVGYDRFIKGV
+2792 NIGYDRFIKGV

-2867 INQSYRYNTWTTD
+2867 INQSYKYNTWTTD

-2903 LAYYYIGMSGL
+2903 LAYYYIGLSGL

>member
-13 ISKGSFKLNKISKKI
+13 ILKGSFKLNKISKKI
-28 FKLNPILKREKPLK
+28 FKLNLILKREKPLK
-42 RHKKT
+42 CHKKT

-69 ALGGLPHLRASEC
+69 ALGGLSHLRASEC
-82 RYWSWWSG
+82 RYWSWSSWS
-90 YHDKIES
+90 YQDNIES
-97 GSNSP
+97 GPNSP

-108 LFSSTQG
+108 LFNSAQG
-115 SGTYYLNTLTTYSA
+115 SGTYYLNTLTTYSP

-143 NVGGNIRFGGTGVN
+143 DVGGNIRFGGTGVN
-157 GVNVGYITG
+157 GGNLGYITG
-166 TYDAQTIN
+166 TYDSQTIN
-174 FNSSRITTGNSLSDG
+174 FNSSRITTGNSFSTG

-196 NATNR
+196 NAANH
-201 ITINQASF
+201 ITIDQASF
-209 DNSDAGAQHSYMNFK
+209 DNGDAGTQHSYMNFS
-224 GSNINVSGSSF
+224 GSNINVSSSSF

-242 FSFSGNNN
+242 FSFSANGT
-250 NSAISFNK
+250 NSNLSFNK
-258 TKFNQGT
+258 TNFNQGT
-265 YNFTNSANLSF
+265 YKFTNSANL
-276 NNSNFNQSTYNF
+276 N
-288 NSLQSTFNNSTFNQG
+288 FNNSTFNQG
-303 TYNFTDNTSFNNDTF
+303 TYNFNSAQSVFENSNFNQGTYSFTDNTGLNFNNDTF
-318 NQGTYNFNTSK
+318 NQGTYSFNTSK

-349 SVSFGSGAVFN
+349 SVSFGSDAIFN
-360 LNQTLNANQTYDI
+360 LNQTLNSNQTYDI
-373 LTTNGTIQ
+373 LTTNKTIQ

-402 HVEVGNNT
+402 HVEVGSNT

-428 SNKSITTQFLGD
+428 NNQSITTQFLGD
-440 DLQAKAKATY
+440 DLQAKAQATY
-450 QQDLN
+450 QQDLS
-455 NSQSALSNATNDNK
+455 NSQTALNNATSDNK
-469 IASADTGYT
+469 IASNDTGYT
-478 NNQNTTIKQDAQN
+478 NNQNTTIKKDAQ
-491 LEHTSQQIAKDEQAL
+491 S
-506 QGDLN
+506 
-511 KLKQL
+511 
-516 ANSSFNE
+516 
-523 QAFNQAQS
+523 
-531 KEQQDEQ
+531 
-538 TLQNEENTFSS
+538 
-549 EQEGLEKALANAK
+549 
-562 EQQEQQQAQATY
+562 
-574 QQDLNNS
+574 
-581 QSALSNATNDNK
+581 
-593 IASADTDYTK
+593 
-603 NQNTAIKQD
+603 
-612 AQNLENTSQQI
+612 LENTSQQI
-623 TQDQK
+623 AQDQK

-633 LDKLQQLANSKTGFN
+633 LDKLQQLANAPTGFN
-648 EQAFNQAQSTEQQDE
+648 QQAFNQAQD
-663 QTLQNEEETFSS
+663 
-675 EQEGLEKALANAK
+675 
-688 HTSPTPTKHTAQN
+688 
-701 NPPNKVSPPTQ
+701 
-712 NLPTTNVWNG
+712 
-722 VYNFQ
+722 
-727 NQTYS
+727 
-732 KKGIYYIDPNL
+732 
-743 SGQSG
+743 
-748 QSGNTLSTYG
+748 
-758 YLDWFTLKNKFS
+758 
-770 VNANNGTL
+770 
-778 IIGNN
+778 
-783 TESANTKG
+783 
-791 LIWIGDDKGL
+791 
-801 VYYNTGTFNAANIYL
+801 
-816 TSNLKTGNGFSGEGA
+816 
-831 TLNFNATNRIT
+831 
-842 INQAS
+842 
-847 FDNSDA
+847 
-853 GAQHSYMNFKGS
+853 
-865 NINVSGS
+865 
-872 SFTDDTN
+872 
-879 GGFSFSGNNNNSAI
+879 
-893 SFNKTKFNQGTYNFT
+893 
-908 NSANLSFNN
+908 
-917 SNFNQSTYN
+917 
-926 FNSLQSTF
+926 
-934 NNSTF
+934 
-939 NQGTYNFTDNTS
+939 
-951 FNNDT
+951 
-956 FNQGTYNFNTSKV
+956 
-969 SFSGANTL
+969 
-977 NSSSP
+977 
-982 FASLKGSVSFG
+982 
-993 SGAVFNLNQTLNAN
+993 
-1007 QTYDIL
+1007 
-1013 TTNGTIQY
+1013 
-1021 GVYQSY
+1021 
-1027 LWDLINYKGDKA
+1027 
-1039 ISHVEVGNNTY
+1039 
-1050 DVTFDINGQ
+1050 
-1059 DETLQETF
+1059 
-1067 SNKSITTQFLG
+1067 
-1078 DDLQAKAKATYQ
+1078 
-1090 QDLNNSQSALSNAT
+1090 
-1104 NDNKIASAD
+1104 
-1113 TGYTNNQNTTIKQD
+1113 
-1127 AQNLEHTSQQIAKD
+1127 
-1141 EQALQGDLNKL
+1141 
-1152 KQLANS
+1152 
-1158 SFNEQAFNQAQSKE
+1158 KE

-1183 ETFSSEQEGLE
+1183 KTFNSEQEGL
-1194 KALANAKPASPTPT
+1194 KQAIANIKPASPTPT
-1208 PTPTPTPSPTPN
+1208 PTKHAAPNTP
-1220 PTPTKHTAP
+1220 P
-1229 NKVPPTPPTQNLPT
+1229 NKVPPT
-1243 TNVWNGVYW
+1243 TNVWSGVYW

-1274 GQSANTLSTYTANL
+1274 GQSGNTLSTYTANL
-1288 LGRSFGVNIQNGTL
+1288 FGRSFGVNIQNGTL

-1325 YIIGTFNAA
+1325 YITGTFNAA

-1377 TVTKMIQTGASQHSY
+1377 TVTKMIQTGVSQHSY
-1392 ATFDAT
+1392 AAFDAT

-1411 TWGKFSFNA
+1411 TWGKFSFSA

-1446 ANSLSFNNS
+1446 TNSLSFNNS
-1455 RLNGGAVYNLW
+1455 RLNGGAIYNLQ

-1521 ANITLGNKSQTAF
+1521 ANITLGNKSQAAF

-1554 NASGAS
+1554 NANGAS
-1560 AFNNQA
+1560 VFNNQA

-1582 FNGATLS
+1582 FNGGILS

-1602 FSNNTTINLDDSVL
+1602 FSNNTTINLDDSIL
-1616 SVSNASSLN
+1616 SASNTSSLN

-1630 QGASQATF
+1630 QGTSQANF

-1745 YSDNNNIQT
+1745 YSGNNNIQT

-1817 NQAGTYYLTSNIKG
+1817 NQAGTYYLTSSIKG

-1886 IETNQL
+1886 IESNQL

-1898 NEVLQLLDRI
+1898 NEVLQFLDKI
-1908 KITPAQKQALLE
+1908 KITQAQKQALLE

-1931 TFSNGNLVIGATQ
+1931 TFNNGNLVIGATQ
-1944 DHVTNSTSSIWFGGN
+1944 DNVTNSTSSIWFGGN

-1991 GYINADFKAKSI
+1991 GYINADFKAKNI

-2015 ESGGSADITFQSA
+2015 ESGGSADVTFQSA

-2070 MAMEKIK
+2070 VAMEKIK

-2090 IPLSKELPSSLQNE
+2090 SPLSKELPASLQNE

-2208 LDEFLGQD
+2208 LNEFLGQD
-2216 VVKKLESQGLVSNI
+2216 VVKKLEGQGLVSNI

-2236 QGGLSGI
+2236 QGGLSGV

-2398 ANNFTFLGVIASN
+2398 ANNFTFLGTIASN

-2436 QANNLTIANAFNNAS
+2436 QANNLTITNAFNNVS

-2471 NASGLNVMGNFNSY
+2471 NASGLDVMGNFNSY

-2500 INAQGIATIMTNY
+2500 INAQGVATIMANN

-2548 GGSSLDNYLKLYTL
+2548 GGSSLADYLKLYTL
-2562 ININGKHMVMTDN
+2562 IDINGKHMVMTDN

-2581 QAVSIKDG
+2581 QAVNIKDG
-2589 GLIVGF
+2589 GLVVGF

-2614 AVSNAP
+2614 AVSNDP

-2633 AQIQGIQG
+2633 AQIHGAQG
-2641 VDSIEQAG
+2641 VDSIDQAG

-2692 LEVIANPNFKND
+2692 LEVIANPDFKND

-2867 INQSYRYNTWTTD
+2867 INQSYKYDTWTTD

-2903 LAYYYIGMSGL
+2903 LAYYYIGLSGL

>member
-1 MAFKKAG
+1 MAFKKTR

-28 FKLNPILKREKPLK
+28 FKLNQILKCEKPLK
-42 RHKKT
+42 CHKKT
-47 KSIKKPFNKNK
+47 KSITKPFSKNK

-63 SVLLIG
+63 SILLIG
-69 ALGGLPHLRASEC
+69 ALGGLSHLRASEC
-82 RYWSWWSG
+82 RYWSWSSWS
-90 YHDKIES
+90 YQDNIES
-97 GSNSP
+97 GPNSP

-108 LFSSTQG
+108 LFSSAQG

-143 NVGGNIRFGGTGVN
+143 NVGGNIRFGGTGIN
-157 GVNVGYITG
+157 GGDVGYITG
-166 TYDAQTIN
+166 TYDAANIYLT
-174 FNSSRITTGNSLSDG
+174 SHLTTGNSYADG

-196 NATNR
+196 NATNN

-209 DNSDAGAQHSYMNFK
+209 DNSDAGTQKSYMNFK
-224 GSNINVSGSSF
+224 GSNIKVSGSSF
-235 TDDTNGG
+235 KDDTDGG

-250 NSAISFNK
+250 NSAISFNQ
-258 TKFNQGT
+258 TNFNQGT
-265 YNFTNSANLSF
+265 YNFSNSATLSF
-276 NNSNFNQSTYNF
+276 NHSA
-288 NSLQSTFNNSTFNQG
+288 FNQG
-303 TYNFTDNTSFNNDTF
+303 TYNFNSVQSAFNNSAFNQGTYNFNDNVSFNNDTF
-318 NQGTYNFNTSK
+318 NQGTYSFNTSK

-349 SVSFGSGAVFN
+349 SVSFGSDAVFN
-360 LNQTLNANQTYDI
+360 LNQTLNNNQTYDI
-373 LTTNGTIQ
+373 LTTNGAIQ

-402 HVEVGNNT
+402 HVGVGNNT

-428 SNKSITTQFLGD
+428 NNQSIITQFLGD
-440 DLQAKAKATY
+440 DLQAKAQKTY
-450 QQDLN
+450 QQDLS
-455 NSQSALSNATNDNK
+455 NSQTAVSDASKDNQ
-469 IASADTGYT
+469 IASNDTSYT
-478 NNQNTTIKQDAQN
+478 QSKNTTVAKDAQG
-491 LEHTSQQIAKDEQAL
+491 LENTNQKIQQDEQAL
-506 QGDLN
+506 QGDLD
-511 KLKQL
+511 KLK
-516 ANSSFNE
+516 
-523 QAFNQAQS
+523 
-531 KEQQDEQ
+531 
-538 TLQNEENTFSS
+538 
-549 EQEGLEKALANAK
+549 
-562 EQQEQQQAQATY
+562 
-574 QQDLNNS
+574 
-581 QSALSNATNDNK
+581 
-593 IASADTDYTK
+593 
-603 NQNTAIKQD
+603 
-612 AQNLENTSQQI
+612 
-623 TQDQK
+623 
-628 DLEQD
+628 
-633 LDKLQQLANSKTGFN
+633 QLANSKTGFN

-663 QTLQNEEETFSS
+663 QTLQNDENAFNN
-675 EQEGLEKALANAK
+675 EQEGLKQAIANAK
-688 HTSPTPTKHTAQN
+688 PTSPTPSHAPTPTKHTVQN
-701 NPPNKVSPPTQ
+701 TPPSQVPPTPTQ

-722 VYNFQ
+722 VYN
-727 NQTYS
+727 
-732 KKGIYYIDPNL
+732 
-743 SGQSG
+743 
-748 QSGNTLSTYG
+748 
-758 YLDWFTLKNKFS
+758 
-770 VNANNGTL
+770 
-778 IIGNN
+778 
-783 TESANTKG
+783 
-791 LIWIGDDKGL
+791 
-801 VYYNTGTFNAANIYL
+801 
-816 TSNLKTGNGFSGEGA
+816 
-831 TLNFNATNRIT
+831 
-842 INQAS
+842 
-847 FDNSDA
+847 
-853 GAQHSYMNFKGS
+853 
-865 NINVSGS
+865 
-872 SFTDDTN
+872 
-879 GGFSFSGNNNNSAI
+879 
-893 SFNKTKFNQGTYNFT
+893 
-908 NSANLSFNN
+908 
-917 SNFNQSTYN
+917 
-926 FNSLQSTF
+926 
-934 NNSTF
+934 
-939 NQGTYNFTDNTS
+939 
-951 FNNDT
+951 
-956 FNQGTYNFNTSKV
+956 
-969 SFSGANTL
+969 
-977 NSSSP
+977 
-982 FASLKGSVSFG
+982 
-993 SGAVFNLNQTLNAN
+993 
-1007 QTYDIL
+1007 
-1013 TTNGTIQY
+1013 
-1021 GVYQSY
+1021 
-1027 LWDLINYKGDKA
+1027 
-1039 ISHVEVGNNTY
+1039 
-1050 DVTFDINGQ
+1050 
-1059 DETLQETF
+1059 
-1067 SNKSITTQFLG
+1067 
-1078 DDLQAKAKATYQ
+1078 
-1090 QDLNNSQSALSNAT
+1090 
-1104 NDNKIASAD
+1104 
-1113 TGYTNNQNTTIKQD
+1113 
-1127 AQNLEHTSQQIAKD
+1127 
-1141 EQALQGDLNKL
+1141 
-1152 KQLANS
+1152 
-1158 SFNEQAFNQAQSKE
+1158 
-1172 QQDEQTLQNEE
+1172 
-1183 ETFSSEQEGLE
+1183 
-1194 KALANAKPASPTPT
+1194 
-1208 PTPTPTPSPTPN
+1208 
-1220 PTPTKHTAP
+1220 
-1229 NKVPPTPPTQNLPT
+1229 
-1243 TNVWNGVYW
+1243 

-1325 YIIGTFNAA
+1325 YITGTFSAA

-1346 GVSGSDGGGAN
+1346 GVSNSDGGGAN

-1392 ATFDAT
+1392 AAFDAV
-1398 NNISVTNSSFSDM
+1398 NNISVTDSSFSDM
-1411 TWGKFSFNA
+1411 TWGKFSFSA

-1433 TNPGGSSVISANA
+1433 TNPGGSSTISANA
-1446 ANSLSFNNS
+1446 SNSLSFVNS
-1455 RLNGGAVYNLW
+1455 RLNGGAIYNLQ

-1492 TTQLLGN
+1492 TTQLLDN
-1499 TSFTLSSQSLL
+1499 TNFTLSSQSLL

-1521 ANITLGNKSQTAF
+1521 ANITLGNKSQAAF

-1554 NASGAS
+1554 NANNTS

-1573 SQATFNSLF
+1573 SQATFKSLF
-1582 FNGATLS
+1582 FNGGTLS
-1589 LNANSKLNASSAS
+1589 LNASSKLNASNAS

-1616 SVSNASSLN
+1616 SASNTSSLN

-1630 QGASQATF
+1630 QGTSQADF

-1644 DAASFNFDSA
+1644 DTASFNFDSA

-1668 NFNGYAPSLSK
+1668 NFNGYAPSLTK
-1679 ALMSVSGQ
+1679 ALMNVSGQ

-1866 GNLKTLLGIL
+1866 ENLKTLLGIL

-1886 IETNQL
+1886 IESNQL
-1892 DNITSI
+1892 DNITNI
-1898 NEVLQLLDRI
+1898 NEVLQLLDKI
-1908 KITPAQKQALLE
+1908 KITPTQKQALLE

-1931 TFSNGNLVIGATQ
+1931 TFNNGNLIIGATQ
-1944 DHVTNSTSSIWFGGN
+1944 DNVTNSTSSIWFGGN
-1959 GYSSPCALDSATC
+1959 GYSSPCMLDSATC

-2003 YITGTLGSGNAF
+2003 YITGTIGSGNAF
-2015 ESGGSADITFQSA
+2015 ESGGSADVTFQSA

-2050 GQEGIDKI
+2050 GQKGIDKI

-2070 MAMEKIK
+2070 VAMEKIK
-2077 QAGGLGNFVENAL
+2077 QAGGLGNFIENAL
-2090 IPLSKELPSSLQNE
+2090 SPLSKELPASLQDE

-2112 NNLDNLLNNSGVMN
+2112 NNLDDLLNNSGVMN
-2126 AIQNIISKKLSIFGN
+2126 EIQNIISKKLSIFGN

-2172 YMDASEL
+2172 YIDASEL
-2179 SSILSVI
+2179 SSILGVV

-2191 NPPTS
+2191 NPPAS

-2208 LDEFLGQD
+2208 LNEFLGQD

-2230 INNIIS
+2230 INNVIS
-2236 QGGLSGI
+2236 QGGLSGV

-2328 GALIFASNGVS
+2328 GALIFASNDIS

-2411 GAIDLSQVKNNS
+2411 GAINLSQVKNNS
-2423 VIGTLNLNENATL
+2423 VIGTLNLNENAAL
-2436 QANNLTIANAFNNAS
+2436 QANNLTITNAFNNAS

-2456 INGDFT
+2456 INGNFT

-2500 INAQGIATIMTNY
+2500 INAQGSATIMANN
-2513 NNPLIQFNTSSK
+2513 NNPLIQFNASSK
-2525 ETGAYTLI
+2525 EAGVYTLI

-2562 ININGKHMVMTDN
+2562 IDINGKHMVMTGN

-2581 QAVSIKDG
+2581 QAVNIKDG
-2589 GLIVGF
+2589 GLVVGF

-2614 AVSNAP
+2614 AVSNDP

-2633 AQIQGIQG
+2633 TQIQGVQS
-2641 VDSIEQAG
+2641 VDSIDQVG
-2649 GTQAINW
+2649 GNQAINW

-2692 LEVIANPNFKND
+2692 LEVIANPDFKND

-2867 INQSYRYNTWTTD
+2867 INQSYKYDTWTTD

-2903 LAYYYIGMSGL
+2903 LAYYYIGLSSL

>member
-1 MAFKKAG
+1 MAFKKAR
-8 LISKF
+8 LISRF

-28 FKLNPILKREKPLK
+28 FTLNQILKCEKPLK
-42 RHKKT
+42 CHKKAL
-47 KSIKKPFNKNK
+47 KPIKKLSNRNK

-69 ALGGLPHLRASEC
+69 ALGGLSHLRANEC
-82 RYWSWWSG
+82 TYWSWSSWS
-90 YHDKIES
+90 YQDNIES
-97 GSNSP
+97 GPNSP

-108 LFSSTQG
+108 LFSSAQG

-129 GGASFTQKFNNGTL
+129 GGASFTQKFNGGTL
-143 NVGGNIRFGGTGVN
+143 NVGGNIRFGGTGIN
-157 GVNVGYITG
+157 GGDVGYITG

-174 FNSSRITTGNSLSDG
+174 FNSSHLTTGNSYADG
-189 GGATLNF
+189 GGTTLNF
-196 NATNR
+196 NAANN
-201 ITINQASF
+201 ITINQASL
-209 DNSDAGAQHSYMNFK
+209 DNSDAGTQHSYMNFK
-224 GSNINVSGSSF
+224 GSNIKVSGSSF
-235 TDDTNGG
+235 TDDTDGG
-242 FSFSGNNN
+242 FSFSGSNN
-250 NSAISFNK
+250 NSAISFNQ
-258 TKFNQGT
+258 TSFNQGT
-265 YNFTNSANLSF
+265 YHFNSA
-276 NNSNFNQSTYNF
+276 
-288 NSLQSTFNNSTFNQG
+288 QSTFENS
-303 TYNFTDNTSFNNDTF
+303 SF
-318 NQGTYNFNTSK
+318 NQGTYNFNDSVSFNNNTFNQGTYDFNDSK
-329 VSFSGANTLNSS
+329 VSFSGTNTLNSS

-349 SVSFGSGAVFN
+349 SVSFNSNAIFN
-360 LNQTLNANQTYDI
+360 LNQTLNNNQTYDI
-373 LTTNGTIQ
+373 LTTNGAIQ

-415 DINGQDETLQETF
+415 DINRQDETLQETF
-428 SNKSITTQFLGD
+428 SNQSIITQFLGD
-440 DLQAKAKATY
+440 DLQQQAQKTY
-450 QQDLN
+450 QEDLT
-455 NSQSALSNATNDNK
+455 NSQNALSGATSDNTIANNDTSYTQSKNATVAK
-469 IASADTGYT
+469 
-478 NNQNTTIKQDAQN
+478 DAQS
-491 LEHTSQQIAKDEQAL
+491 LENTNQQIQKGEQAL
-506 QGDLN
+506 EKDLAQI
-511 KLKQL
+511 KQL
-516 ANSSFNE
+516 ANSTTGFNE
-523 QAFNQAQS
+523 QAFTQAQ
-531 KEQQDEQ
+531 KQEQQDEQ
-538 TLQNEENTFSS
+538 TLQNNENAFNTKQDS
-549 EQEGLEKALANAK
+549 LNKAIQQA
-562 EQQEQQQAQATY
+562 QEQQQKQEQAQAQQTY
-574 QQDLNNS
+574 QEDLTNSQNALNNVTS
-581 QSALSNATNDNK
+581 DNT
-593 IASADTDYTK
+593 IASNDTSYTQSSNPTINK
-603 NQNTAIKQD
+603 D
-612 AQNLENTSQQI
+612 AQNLEHTNQQI
-623 TQDQK
+623 AQDEQA
-628 DLEQD
+628 LEKD
-633 LDKLQQLANSKTGFN
+633 LDKLKQLANATTGFN
-648 EQAFNQAQSTEQQDE
+648 QQAFNQAQSAEQQDL
-663 QTLQNEEETFSS
+663 QTLQNEEKIFSS
-675 EQEGLEKALANAK
+675 EQESLDKAIANAQ
-688 HTSPTPTKHTAQN
+688 HTSPTPSPTPTPTKHTAQN
-701 NPPNKVSPPTQ
+701 TPPNKVSPPTQ
-712 NLPTTNVWNG
+712 NLP
-722 VYNFQ
+722 
-727 NQTYS
+727 
-732 KKGIYYIDPNL
+732 
-743 SGQSG
+743 
-748 QSGNTLSTYG
+748 
-758 YLDWFTLKNKFS
+758 
-770 VNANNGTL
+770 A
-778 IIGNN
+778 
-783 TESANTKG
+783 
-791 LIWIGDDKGL
+791 
-801 VYYNTGTFNAANIYL
+801 
-816 TSNLKTGNGFSGEGA
+816 
-831 TLNFNATNRIT
+831 
-842 INQAS
+842 
-847 FDNSDA
+847 
-853 GAQHSYMNFKGS
+853 
-865 NINVSGS
+865 
-872 SFTDDTN
+872 
-879 GGFSFSGNNNNSAI
+879 
-893 SFNKTKFNQGTYNFT
+893 
-908 NSANLSFNN
+908 
-917 SNFNQSTYN
+917 
-926 FNSLQSTF
+926 
-934 NNSTF
+934 
-939 NQGTYNFTDNTS
+939 
-951 FNNDT
+951 
-956 FNQGTYNFNTSKV
+956 
-969 SFSGANTL
+969 
-977 NSSSP
+977 
-982 FASLKGSVSFG
+982 
-993 SGAVFNLNQTLNAN
+993 
-1007 QTYDIL
+1007 
-1013 TTNGTIQY
+1013 
-1021 GVYQSY
+1021 
-1027 LWDLINYKGDKA
+1027 
-1039 ISHVEVGNNTY
+1039 
-1050 DVTFDINGQ
+1050 
-1059 DETLQETF
+1059 
-1067 SNKSITTQFLG
+1067 
-1078 DDLQAKAKATYQ
+1078 
-1090 QDLNNSQSALSNAT
+1090 
-1104 NDNKIASAD
+1104 
-1113 TGYTNNQNTTIKQD
+1113 
-1127 AQNLEHTSQQIAKD
+1127 
-1141 EQALQGDLNKL
+1141 
-1152 KQLANS
+1152 
-1158 SFNEQAFNQAQSKE
+1158 
-1172 QQDEQTLQNEE
+1172 
-1183 ETFSSEQEGLE
+1183 
-1194 KALANAKPASPTPT
+1194 
-1208 PTPTPTPSPTPN
+1208 
-1220 PTPTKHTAP
+1220 
-1229 NKVPPTPPTQNLPT
+1229 

-1252 LQNQTYSQKGVY
+1252 LQNQTYSKQGVY

-1274 GQSANTLSTYTANL
+1274 GQSGNTLSTYTANL

-1325 YIIGTFNAA
+1325 YITGTFNAA

-1392 ATFDAT
+1392 ATFEAT

-1411 TWGKFSFNA
+1411 TWGKFSFSA
-1420 KNISFSNASFSGF
+1420 ENISFSNASFSGF

-1446 ANSLSFNNS
+1446 ANSLSFINS
-1455 RLNGGAVYNLW
+1455 RLNGGAVYNLQ

-1499 TSFTLSSQSLL
+1499 TNFTLSSQSLL

-1521 ANITLGNKSQTAF
+1521 ANITLGNKSQATF

-1554 NASGAS
+1554 NANGAS

-1573 SQATFNSLF
+1573 SQATLNSLF
-1582 FNGATLS
+1582 FNGGTLS

-1616 SVSNASSLN
+1616 NANNTSSLN

-1630 QGASQATF
+1630 QGASQADF

-1644 DAASFNFDSA
+1644 DTASFNFDSA
-1654 SSLSFNN
+1654 SSLNFNN

-1668 NFNGYAPSLSK
+1668 NFNGYAPSLTK
-1679 ALMSVSGQ
+1679 VLMNVSGQ

-1704 DNITKSVTY
+1704 DNIAKSVTY

-1804 KQNPTGYSYDYSD
+1804 KQNPTGYSYDYSN

-1876 SQNSATLKEM
+1876 SQNSAALKEM
-1886 IETNQL
+1886 IESNQL
-1892 DNITSI
+1892 DNITNI
-1898 NEVLQLLDRI
+1898 NEVLQLLDKI
-1908 KITPAQKQALLE
+1908 KITQTQKQALLE

-1931 TFSNGNLVIGATQ
+1931 TFNNGNLIIGATQ
-1944 DHVTNSTSSIWFGGN
+1944 DNVTNSTSSIWFGGN

-2015 ESGGSADITFQSA
+2015 ESGGSADVTFQSA

-2077 QAGGLGNFVENAL
+2077 QAGGLGNFIENAL
-2090 IPLSKELPSSLQNE
+2090 SPLSKELPASLQDE
-2104 TLGQLIGQ
+2104 TLDQLIGQ
-2112 NNLDNLLNNSGVMN
+2112 NNLDDLLNNSGVMN

-2172 YMDASEL
+2172 YIDASEL
-2179 SSILSVI
+2179 SSILGVI

-2208 LDEFLGQD
+2208 LNEFLGQD

-2236 QGGLSGI
+2236 QGGLSGV

-2369 INLANCP
+2369 VNLANCP

-2398 ANNFTFLGVIASN
+2398 ANNFTFLGAIASN

-2436 QANNLTIANAFNNAS
+2436 QANNLTITNAFNNAS

-2456 INGDFT
+2456 INGNFT

-2500 INAQGIATIMTNY
+2500 INAQGNATIMANK

-2525 ETGAYTLI
+2525 EAGVYTLI
-2533 DSAKAI
+2533 DSTKAI

-2548 GGSSLDNYLKLYTL
+2548 GGSSLDNYLKLYAL
-2562 ININGKHMVMTDN
+2562 IDINGKHMVMTDN

-2581 QAVSIKDG
+2581 QAVNIKDG

-2614 AVSNAP
+2614 AVSNDP

-2633 AQIQGIQG
+2633 AQIQGVQS
-2641 VDSIEQAG
+2641 VDSIDQSG
-2649 GTQAINW
+2649 GSQAINW

-2692 LEVIANPNFKND
+2692 LEVIANPDFKND

-2817 ANITQSGSSNVNMGV
+2817 GNITQSGSSNVNMGV
-2832 YSRAFIKRS
+2832 YSRAFIKIS

-2867 INQSYRYNTWTTD
+2867 INQSYRYDTWTTD

-2903 LAYYYIGMSGL
+2903 LAYYYIGLSGL

-2984 SYRDGGRY
+2984 SYREGGRY

-3025 DINITGNIGMRYA
+3025 DINITGNIGIRYA

>member
-1 MAFKKAG
+1 MAFKKVR
-8 LISKF
+8 LISKL

-28 FKLNPILKREKPLK
+28 FKLNQILKCEKPLK

-63 SVLLIG
+63 SILLIG
-69 ALGGLPHLRASEC
+69 ALGGLSHLMANEC
-82 RYWSWWSG
+82 RYWSWSSWS
-90 YHDKIES
+90 YQDNIES
-97 GSNSP
+97 GPNSP

-108 LFSSTQG
+108 LFSSAQG

-129 GGASFTQKFNNGTL
+129 GGASFTQKFNGGTL
-143 NVGGNIRFGGTGVN
+143 NVGGNIRFGGTGIN
-157 GVNVGYITG
+157 GGDLGYIIG

-174 FNSSRITTGNSLSDG
+174 FNSSHLTTGNSYADG

-196 NATNR
+196 NAANH

-209 DNSDAGAQHSYMNFK
+209 DNSDAGTQKSYMNFK

-250 NSAISFNK
+250 HSAISFNQ
-258 TKFNQGT
+258 TNFNQGT
-265 YNFTNSANLSF
+265 YNFSNSTTLSF
-276 NNSNFNQSTYNF
+276 NNSAFSQGAYNF
-288 NSLQSTFNNSTFNQG
+288 NGNA
-303 TYNFTDNTSFNNDTF
+303 SFDNDTF
-318 NQGTYNFNTSK
+318 NQGTYHFNTSK

-341 SPFASLKG
+341 SSFASLKG
-349 SVSFGSGAVFN
+349 SVSFGSGAIFN
-360 LNQTLNANQTYDI
+360 LNQTLNSNQTYDI

-402 HVEVGNNT
+402 HVGVGNNT

-428 SNKSITTQFLGD
+428 NNQSITTQFLGD
-440 DLQAKAKATY
+440 DLQAKAQKTY
-450 QQDLN
+450 QEDAT
-455 NSQSALSNATNDNK
+455 NSQSTLNNAASDNK
-469 IASADTGYT
+469 IANNDTSYT
-478 NNQNTTIKQDAQN
+478 QSKNATVAKDAQS
-491 LEHTSQQIAKDEQAL
+491 LENTNQKIQQDEQAL
-506 QGDLN
+506 QGDLD
-511 KLKQL
+511 KLQQL
-516 ANSSFNE
+516 ANSTTGFSE
-523 QAFNQAQS
+523 QAFNQVQG

-538 TLQNEENTFSS
+538 TLQNEEKTFNA
-549 EQEGLEKALANAK
+549 EQEGLK
-562 EQQEQQQAQATY
+562 QA
-574 QQDLNNS
+574 
-581 QSALSNATNDNK
+581 
-593 IASADTDYTK
+593 I
-603 NQNTAIKQD
+603 
-612 AQNLENTSQQI
+612 
-623 TQDQK
+623 
-628 DLEQD
+628 
-633 LDKLQQLANSKTGFN
+633 
-648 EQAFNQAQSTEQQDE
+648 
-663 QTLQNEEETFSS
+663 
-675 EQEGLEKALANAK
+675 
-688 HTSPTPTKHTAQN
+688 
-701 NPPNKVSPPTQ
+701 
-712 NLPTTNVWNG
+712 
-722 VYNFQ
+722 
-727 NQTYS
+727 
-732 KKGIYYIDPNL
+732 
-743 SGQSG
+743 
-748 QSGNTLSTYG
+748 
-758 YLDWFTLKNKFS
+758 
-770 VNANNGTL
+770 
-778 IIGNN
+778 
-783 TESANTKG
+783 
-791 LIWIGDDKGL
+791 
-801 VYYNTGTFNAANIYL
+801 
-816 TSNLKTGNGFSGEGA
+816 
-831 TLNFNATNRIT
+831 
-842 INQAS
+842 
-847 FDNSDA
+847 
-853 GAQHSYMNFKGS
+853 
-865 NINVSGS
+865 
-872 SFTDDTN
+872 
-879 GGFSFSGNNNNSAI
+879 
-893 SFNKTKFNQGTYNFT
+893 
-908 NSANLSFNN
+908 
-917 SNFNQSTYN
+917 
-926 FNSLQSTF
+926 
-934 NNSTF
+934 
-939 NQGTYNFTDNTS
+939 
-951 FNNDT
+951 
-956 FNQGTYNFNTSKV
+956 
-969 SFSGANTL
+969 
-977 NSSSP
+977 
-982 FASLKGSVSFG
+982 
-993 SGAVFNLNQTLNAN
+993 
-1007 QTYDIL
+1007 
-1013 TTNGTIQY
+1013 
-1021 GVYQSY
+1021 
-1027 LWDLINYKGDKA
+1027 
-1039 ISHVEVGNNTY
+1039 
-1050 DVTFDINGQ
+1050 
-1059 DETLQETF
+1059 
-1067 SNKSITTQFLG
+1067 
-1078 DDLQAKAKATYQ
+1078 
-1090 QDLNNSQSALSNAT
+1090 
-1104 NDNKIASAD
+1104 
-1113 TGYTNNQNTTIKQD
+1113 
-1127 AQNLEHTSQQIAKD
+1127 
-1141 EQALQGDLNKL
+1141 
-1152 KQLANS
+1152 
-1158 SFNEQAFNQAQSKE
+1158 
-1172 QQDEQTLQNEE
+1172 
-1183 ETFSSEQEGLE
+1183 
-1194 KALANAKPASPTPT
+1194 ANAKPASPTP
-1208 PTPTPTPSPTPN
+1208 SHA
-1220 PTPTKHTAP
+1220 PTPTKHTAPNTPP

-1243 TNVWNGVYW
+1243 TNVWNGVYN
-1252 LQNQTYSQKGVY
+1252 LQNQTYSNKGVY

-1274 GQSANTLSTYTANL
+1274 GQSGNTLSTYTANL
-1288 LGRSFGVNIQNGTL
+1288 FGRSFGVNIQNGTL

-1325 YIIGTFNAA
+1325 YITGTFSAA

-1346 GVSGSDGGGAN
+1346 GVSNSDGGGAN

-1364 NITMDGLNYNDAE
+1364 NITMDGLNYDDAE

-1392 ATFDAT
+1392 AAFDAL

-1411 TWGKFSFNA
+1411 TWGKFSFSA

-1433 TNPGGSSVISANA
+1433 TNPGGSSAISANA
-1446 ANSLSFNNS
+1446 TNSLSFINS

-1521 ANITLGNKSQTAF
+1521 ANITLGNKSQAAF

-1554 NASGAS
+1554 NANGAS

-1582 FNGATLS
+1582 FNGGTLS
-1589 LNANSKLNASSAS
+1589 LNASSKLNASSAS

-1616 SVSNASSLN
+1616 SASNTSSLN

-1630 QGASQATF
+1630 QGASQADF

-1644 DAASFNFDSA
+1644 DTASFNFDSA

-1668 NFNGYAPSLSK
+1668 DFNGYAPSLTK
-1679 ALMSVSGQ
+1679 ALMNVSGQ

-1804 KQNPTGYSYDYSD
+1804 KQNPTGYSYDYSS
-1817 NQAGTYYLTSNIKG
+1817 NRAGTYYLTSNIKG

-1866 GNLKTLLGIL
+1866 ENLKTLLGIL
-1876 SQNSATLKEM
+1876 SQNSAALKEM
-1886 IETNQL
+1886 IESNQL
-1892 DNITSI
+1892 DNITNI

-1931 TFSNGNLVIGATQ
+1931 TFNNGNLIIGATQ
-1944 DHVTNSTSSIWFGGN
+1944 DNVTNSTSSIWFGGN

-2015 ESGGSADITFQSA
+2015 ESGGSADVTFQSA

-2050 GQEGIDKI
+2050 GQEGVDKI

-2070 MAMEKIK
+2070 VAMEKIK
-2077 QAGGLGNFVENAL
+2077 QAGGLGNFIENAL
-2090 IPLSKELPSSLQNE
+2090 SPLSKELPTSLQDE

-2112 NNLDNLLNNSGVMN
+2112 NNLDDLLNNSGVMN
-2126 AIQNIISKKLSIFGN
+2126 EIQNIISKKLSIFGN

-2172 YMDASEL
+2172 YIDASEL

-2208 LDEFLGQD
+2208 LNEFLGQD
-2216 VVKKLESQGLVSNI
+2216 VVKKLESQDLVSNI

-2236 QGGLSGI
+2236 QGGLSGV

-2300 ATGGSLNFVAN
+2300 ATGGSLNFIAN

-2328 GALIFASNGVS
+2328 GALIFVSNDVS

-2369 INLANCP
+2369 VNLANCP

-2423 VIGTLNLNENATL
+2423 VIGTLNLSANATL
-2436 QANNLTIANAFNNAS
+2436 QANNLTITNAFNNAS

-2500 INAQGIATIMTNY
+2500 INAQGSATIMANN
-2513 NNPLIQFNTSSK
+2513 NNPLIQFNASSK
-2525 ETGAYTLI
+2525 EVGVYTLI

-2562 ININGKHMVMTDN
+2562 IDINGKHMVMTDN
-2575 GLTYNG
+2575 GLTYND
-2581 QAVSIKDG
+2581 QAVNIKDG
-2589 GLIVGF
+2589 GLVVGF

-2604 TSILYNKVKI
+2604 TSILYN
-2614 AVSNAP
+2614 
-2620 INNLQAPTLKQYI
+2620 
-2633 AQIQGIQG
+2633 
-2641 VDSIEQAG
+2641 
-2649 GTQAINW
+2649 
-2656 LNKIFETKG
+2656 
-2665 SPLFAPYYLESHS
+2665 
-2678 TKDLTT
+2678 
-2684 IAGDIANT
+2684 
-2692 LEVIANPNFKND
+2692 
-2704 ATNILQINTYTQQ
+2704 
-2717 MSRLAKLSDTSTFA
+2717 
-2731 SADFH
+2731 
-2736 ERLEALKNKRFADAI
+2736 
-2751 PNAMDVILK
+2751 
-2760 YSQRN
+2760 
-2765 RVKNNVWATGVGGA
+2765 
-2779 SFINGGTGTLYGI
+2779 
-2792 NVGYDRFIKGV
+2792 
-2803 IVGGYAAY
+2803 
-2811 GYSGFH
+2811 
-2817 ANITQSGSSNVNMGV
+2817 
-2832 YSRAFIKRS
+2832 
-2841 ELTMSLNETWGYNK
+2841 
-2855 TFINSYDPLLSI
+2855 
-2867 INQSYRYNTWTTD
+2867 
-2880 AKINY
+2880 
-2885 GYDFMFKDKSVI
+2885 
-2897 FKPQIG
+2897 
-2903 LAYYYIGMSGL
+2903 
-2914 RGIMDD
+2914 
-2920 PIYNQ
+2920 
-2925 FRANADPN
+2925 
-2933 KKSVLTIN
+2933 
-2941 FALESRHYFNKNS
+2941 
-2954 YYFVIA
+2954 
-2960 DVGRDLFIN
+2960 
-2969 SMGDKM
+2969 
-2975 VRFIGNNTL
+2975 
-2984 SYRDGGRY
+2984 
-2992 NTFASIITGGEI
+2992 
-3004 RLFKTF
+3004 
-3010 YVNAGIGARFGLDYK
+3010 
-3025 DINITGNIGMRYA
+3025 
-3038 F
+3038 

>member
-28 FKLNPILKREKPLK
+28 FKLNQILKCEKPLK
-42 RHKKT
+42 RHKKAL
-47 KSIKKPFNKNK
+47 KPIKKLSNRNK

-63 SVLLIG
+63 SILLIG
-69 ALGGLPHLRASEC
+69 ALGGLSHLRASEC

-108 LFSSTQG
+108 LFNSAQG

-143 NVGGNIRFGGTGVN
+143 DIGGNIRFGGTGIN
-157 GVNVGYITG
+157 GGDVGYITG

-174 FNSSRITTGNSLSDG
+174 FNSSHITTGNSYSDG

-196 NATNR
+196 NATNNL
-201 ITINQASF
+201 TINQASF
-209 DNSDAGAQHSYMNFK
+209 DNSDAGTQHSYMNFK

-250 NSAISFNK
+250 NSAISFNQ
-258 TKFNQGT
+258 TNFNQGTYHFTNSTSSSFDNSSFNQGT
-265 YNFTNSANLSF
+265 YNFNGNA
-276 NNSNFNQSTYNF
+276 
-288 NSLQSTFNNSTFNQG
+288 
-303 TYNFTDNTSFNNDTF
+303 SFNNDTF
-318 NQGTYNFNTSK
+318 NQGSYSFNTSK

-349 SVSFGSGAVFN
+349 SVSFNSGAVFN
-360 LNQTLNANQTYDI
+360 LNQTLNNNQTYDI
-373 LTTNGTIQ
+373 LTTNGAIQ
-381 YGVYQSYLWDLI
+381 YGVYQSYLWVLI

-402 HVEVGNNT
+402 HVGVGNNT

-428 SNKSITTQFLGD
+428 NNQSIITQFLGD
-440 DLQAKAKATY
+440 DLQAKAQKTY
-450 QQDLN
+450 QQDLSD
-455 NSQSALSNATNDNK
+455 SQSALKNATSDNK

-478 NNQNTTIKQDAQN
+478 NNQNTTIKKDAQS
-491 LEHTSQQIAKDEQAL
+491 LENTSQQIAKDQQTL
-506 QGDLN
+506 QQDLD
-511 KLKQL
+511 KLQQL
-516 ANSSFNE
+516 ANSTTGFSE
-523 QAFNQAQS
+523 QAFNQAQN

-538 TLQNEENTFSS
+538 TLQNEEKTFSS
-549 EQEGLEKALANAK
+549 EQEGLKQAIANAK
-562 EQQEQQQAQATY
+562 P
-574 QQDLNNS
+574 
-581 QSALSNATNDNK
+581 
-593 IASADTDYTK
+593 ASPTPSPT
-603 NQNTAIKQD
+603 
-612 AQNLENTSQQI
+612 
-623 TQDQK
+623 
-628 DLEQD
+628 
-633 LDKLQQLANSKTGFN
+633 
-648 EQAFNQAQSTEQQDE
+648 
-663 QTLQNEEETFSS
+663 
-675 EQEGLEKALANAK
+675 
-688 HTSPTPTKHTAQN
+688 PTPTKHTAPN
-701 NPPNKVSPPTQ
+701 TPPNKVPPPNQ
-712 NLPTTNVWNG
+712 NLPKTNVWNG
-722 VYNFQ
+722 VYWLQ

-732 KKGIYYIDPNL
+732 KQGVYYIDPNL

-748 QSGNTLSTYG
+748 QSGNTLSTY
-758 YLDWFTLKNKFS
+758 
-770 VNANNGTL
+770 
-778 IIGNN
+778 
-783 TESANTKG
+783 
-791 LIWIGDDKGL
+791 
-801 VYYNTGTFNAANIYL
+801 
-816 TSNLKTGNGFSGEGA
+816 
-831 TLNFNATNRIT
+831 
-842 INQAS
+842 
-847 FDNSDA
+847 
-853 GAQHSYMNFKGS
+853 
-865 NINVSGS
+865 
-872 SFTDDTN
+872 
-879 GGFSFSGNNNNSAI
+879 
-893 SFNKTKFNQGTYNFT
+893 
-908 NSANLSFNN
+908 
-917 SNFNQSTYN
+917 
-926 FNSLQSTF
+926 
-934 NNSTF
+934 
-939 NQGTYNFTDNTS
+939 
-951 FNNDT
+951 
-956 FNQGTYNFNTSKV
+956 
-969 SFSGANTL
+969 
-977 NSSSP
+977 
-982 FASLKGSVSFG
+982 
-993 SGAVFNLNQTLNAN
+993 
-1007 QTYDIL
+1007 
-1013 TTNGTIQY
+1013 
-1021 GVYQSY
+1021 
-1027 LWDLINYKGDKA
+1027 
-1039 ISHVEVGNNTY
+1039 
-1050 DVTFDINGQ
+1050 
-1059 DETLQETF
+1059 
-1067 SNKSITTQFLG
+1067 
-1078 DDLQAKAKATYQ
+1078 
-1090 QDLNNSQSALSNAT
+1090 
-1104 NDNKIASAD
+1104 
-1113 TGYTNNQNTTIKQD
+1113 
-1127 AQNLEHTSQQIAKD
+1127 
-1141 EQALQGDLNKL
+1141 
-1152 KQLANS
+1152 
-1158 SFNEQAFNQAQSKE
+1158 
-1172 QQDEQTLQNEE
+1172 
-1183 ETFSSEQEGLE
+1183 
-1194 KALANAKPASPTPT
+1194 
-1208 PTPTPTPSPTPN
+1208 
-1220 PTPTKHTAP
+1220 
-1229 NKVPPTPPTQNLPT
+1229 
-1243 TNVWNGVYW
+1243 
-1252 LQNQTYSQKGVY
+1252 
-1264 YIDPNLSGQS
+1264 
-1274 GQSANTLSTYTANL
+1274 TANL
-1288 LGRSFGVNIQNGTL
+1288 FGRSFGVNIQNGTL
-1302 IIGNNTESVND
+1302 IIGNNKESVND

-1325 YIIGTFNAA
+1325 YITGTFSAA

-1392 ATFDAT
+1392 AAFDAT
-1398 NNISVTNSSFSDM
+1398 NNISVTDSSFSDM
-1411 TWGKFSFNA
+1411 TWGKFSFSA

-1455 RLNGGAVYNLW
+1455 RLNGGAVYNLQ

-1521 ANITLGNKSQTAF
+1521 ANITLGDKSQAAF

-1554 NASGAS
+1554 NANGTS

-1573 SQATFNSLF
+1573 SQATFSSLF
-1582 FNGATLS
+1582 FNGGTLS
-1589 LNANSKLNASSAS
+1589 LNASSKLNASNAS

-1616 SVSNASSLN
+1616 SASNTSSLN

-1630 QGASQATF
+1630 QGASQADF

-1644 DAASFNFDSA
+1644 DTASFNFDSA

-1668 NFNGYAPSLSK
+1668 NFNGYAPSLTK

-1745 YSDNNNIQT
+1745 YSGNNNIQT

-1817 NQAGTYYLTSNIKG
+1817 DQAGTYYLTSNIKG

-1839 TPQTPGTYSPFNQP
+1839 TPQTPGTYSPFNQS

-1866 GNLKTLLGIL
+1866 ENLKTLLGIL
-1876 SQNSATLKEM
+1876 SQNSAALKEM
-1886 IETNQL
+1886 IESNQL

-1898 NEVLQLLDRI
+1898 NEVLQLLDKI
-1908 KITPAQKQALLE
+1908 KITQTQKQALLE

-1944 DHVTNSTSSIWFGGN
+1944 DNVTNSTSSIWFGGN

-2003 YITGTLGSGNAF
+2003 YITGTLGSANAF
-2015 ESGGSADITFQSA
+2015 ESGGSADVTFQSA

-2070 MAMEKIK
+2070 VAMEKIK

-2090 IPLSKELPSSLQNE
+2090 SPLSKELPDSLQNE

-2208 LDEFLGQD
+2208 LNEFLGQD

-2243 YNQGLGSVLPP
+2243 YNQGLGSVLPL

-2328 GALIFASNGVS
+2328 GALIFASNDIS

-2348 TNGLSLNAGLNNV
+2348 TDGLSLNAGLNNV

-2382 STNSS
+2382 SANSS

-2398 ANNFTFLGVIASN
+2398 ANNFTFLGTIASN

-2436 QANNLTIANAFNNAS
+2436 QANNLTITNAFNNAS

-2456 INGDFT
+2456 INGNFT
-2462 LNQQATLST
+2462 LNQQAILST

-2500 INAQGIATIMTNY
+2500 INAQGSATIMANN

-2525 ETGAYTLI
+2525 EAGTYTLI

-2562 ININGKHMVMTDN
+2562 IDINGKRMVMSNN
-2575 GLTYNG
+2575 GLTYND

-2589 GLIVGF
+2589 GLVVGF

-2614 AVSNAP
+2614 AVSNDP

-2633 AQIQGIQG
+2633 AQIQGTQG

-2649 GTQAINW
+2649 GSQAINW

-2692 LEVIANPNFKND
+2692 LEVIANPDFKND

-2867 INQSYRYNTWTTD
+2867 INQSYKYDTWTTD

-2903 LAYYYIGMSGL
+2903 LAYYYIGLSGL
-2914 RGIMDD
+2914 RGIMDN

-2992 NTFASIITGGEI
+2992 NTFASIITGGEL

>member
-1 MAFKKAG
+1 MAFKKAR

-28 FKLNPILKREKPLK
+28 FKLNLILKREKPLK

-157 GVNVGYITG
+157 GGDVGYITG

-174 FNSSRITTGNSLSDG
+174 FNSSHLTTGNSYADG

-196 NATNR
+196 NATNH

-209 DNSDAGAQHSYMNFK
+209 DNSDAGTQKSYMNFK

-235 TDDTNGG
+235 TDDTDGG

-250 NSAISFNK
+250 NSTISFNK
-258 TKFNQGT
+258 TNFNQGT
-265 YNFTNSANLSF
+265 YNFSNSANLSF
-276 NNSNFNQSTYNF
+276 NNSA
-288 NSLQSTFNNSTFNQG
+288 FNQG
-303 TYNFTDNTSFNNDTF
+303 TYNFTDNASFNNDTF
-318 NQGTYNFNTSK
+318 NQGSYSFNTSK

-360 LNQTLNANQTYDI
+360 LNQTLNSNQTYDI

-402 HVEVGNNT
+402 HVGVGNNT

-428 SNKSITTQFLGD
+428 NNQSIITQFLGD
-440 DLQAKAKATY
+440 DLQQQAQKTY
-450 QQDLN
+450 QQDLSD
-455 NSQSALSNATNDNK
+455 SQSALNNATSDNK
-469 IASADTGYT
+469 IANSDTDYT
-478 NNQNTTIKQDAQN
+478 KSSNPTINKDAQN
-491 LEHTSQQIAKDEQAL
+491 LESANQQIVKDKQAL
-506 QGDLN
+506 QG
-511 KLKQL
+511 
-516 ANSSFNE
+516 
-523 QAFNQAQS
+523 
-531 KEQQDEQ
+531 
-538 TLQNEENTFSS
+538 
-549 EQEGLEKALANAK
+549 
-562 EQQEQQQAQATY
+562 
-574 QQDLNNS
+574 
-581 QSALSNATNDNK
+581 
-593 IASADTDYTK
+593 
-603 NQNTAIKQD
+603 
-612 AQNLENTSQQI
+612 
-623 TQDQK
+623 
-628 DLEQD
+628 D

-648 EQAFNQAQSTEQQDE
+648 QQAFNQAQDKEQQDE
-663 QTLQNEEETFSS
+663 QTLQNEEKTFSN
-675 EQEGLEKALANAK
+675 EQEGLKQAIQQAQVQGQEQQQAQATYQQDLSNSQSALNNATNDNKIASSDTGYTSNQNTTIKKDAQSLENTDQTIQQDKQALEKDLANLQQLANATTGFNEQAFNTAQKQEQQDEQTLQNEEKTFSNEQEGLKQAIANAK
-688 HTSPTPTKHTAQN
+688 HTSPTPSPTPTPTKHTAPN
-701 NPPNKVSPPTQ
+701 TPPNKVSPPTQ

-722 VYNFQ
+722 VY
-727 NQTYS
+727 
-732 KKGIYYIDPNL
+732 
-743 SGQSG
+743 
-748 QSGNTLSTYG
+748 
-758 YLDWFTLKNKFS
+758 
-770 VNANNGTL
+770 
-778 IIGNN
+778 
-783 TESANTKG
+783 
-791 LIWIGDDKGL
+791 
-801 VYYNTGTFNAANIYL
+801 
-816 TSNLKTGNGFSGEGA
+816 
-831 TLNFNATNRIT
+831 
-842 INQAS
+842 
-847 FDNSDA
+847 
-853 GAQHSYMNFKGS
+853 
-865 NINVSGS
+865 
-872 SFTDDTN
+872 
-879 GGFSFSGNNNNSAI
+879 
-893 SFNKTKFNQGTYNFT
+893 
-908 NSANLSFNN
+908 
-917 SNFNQSTYN
+917 
-926 FNSLQSTF
+926 
-934 NNSTF
+934 
-939 NQGTYNFTDNTS
+939 
-951 FNNDT
+951 
-956 FNQGTYNFNTSKV
+956 
-969 SFSGANTL
+969 
-977 NSSSP
+977 
-982 FASLKGSVSFG
+982 
-993 SGAVFNLNQTLNAN
+993 
-1007 QTYDIL
+1007 
-1013 TTNGTIQY
+1013 
-1021 GVYQSY
+1021 
-1027 LWDLINYKGDKA
+1027 
-1039 ISHVEVGNNTY
+1039 
-1050 DVTFDINGQ
+1050 
-1059 DETLQETF
+1059 
-1067 SNKSITTQFLG
+1067 
-1078 DDLQAKAKATYQ
+1078 
-1090 QDLNNSQSALSNAT
+1090 
-1104 NDNKIASAD
+1104 
-1113 TGYTNNQNTTIKQD
+1113 
-1127 AQNLEHTSQQIAKD
+1127 
-1141 EQALQGDLNKL
+1141 
-1152 KQLANS
+1152 
-1158 SFNEQAFNQAQSKE
+1158 
-1172 QQDEQTLQNEE
+1172 
-1183 ETFSSEQEGLE
+1183 
-1194 KALANAKPASPTPT
+1194 
-1208 PTPTPTPSPTPN
+1208 
-1220 PTPTKHTAP
+1220 
-1229 NKVPPTPPTQNLPT
+1229 
-1243 TNVWNGVYW
+1243 W
-1252 LQNQTYSQKGVY
+1252 LQNKTYSQKGIY

-1302 IIGNNTESVND
+1302 IIGNNKESVND

-1325 YIIGTFNAA
+1325 YITGTFSAA

-1346 GVSGSDGGGAN
+1346 GVSNSDGGGAN

-1411 TWGKFSFNA
+1411 TWGKFSFSA

-1433 TNPGGSSVISANA
+1433 TNPGGSSVINANA

-1521 ANITLGNKSQTAF
+1521 ANITLGNKSQAAF

-1554 NASGAS
+1554 NANGAS

-1573 SQATFNSLF
+1573 SQATFKSLF
-1582 FNGATLS
+1582 FNGGTLS
-1589 LNANSKLNASSAS
+1589 LNASSKLNASSAS

-1616 SVSNASSLN
+1616 SASNASSLN

-1630 QGASQATF
+1630 QGTSHADF
-1638 GGNTTI
+1638 GDNTTI
-1644 DAASFNFDSA
+1644 DTASFNFDSA

-1866 GNLKTLLGIL
+1866 ENLKTLLGIL

-1886 IETNQL
+1886 IESNQL

-1944 DHVTNSTSSIWFGGN
+1944 DNVTNSTSSIWFGGN

-2003 YITGTLGSGNAF
+2003 YITGTLGSANAF
-2015 ESGGSADITFQSA
+2015 ESGGSADVTFQSA
-2028 NNLVLNK
+2028 NNLVLDK

-2070 MAMEKIK
+2070 VAMEKIK

-2090 IPLSKELPSSLQNE
+2090 SPLSKELPASLQNE

-2112 NNLDNLLNNSGVMN
+2112 NNLDDLLNNSGVMN

-2172 YMDASEL
+2172 YIDASEL
-2179 SSILSVI
+2179 SSILSVV

-2208 LDEFLGQD
+2208 LNEFLGQD
-2216 VVKKLESQGLVSNI
+2216 VVKKLEGQGLVSNI

-2236 QGGLSGI
+2236 QGGLSGV

-2387 VTPTNESLSVR
+2387 VTPTNESLSVH
-2398 ANNFTFLGVIASN
+2398 ANNFTFLGTIASN

-2423 VIGTLNLNENATL
+2423 VIGTLNLNENAAL
-2436 QANNLTIANAFNNAS
+2436 QANNLTITNAFNNAS

-2456 INGDFT
+2456 INGNFT

-2500 INAQGIATIMTNY
+2500 INAQGSATIMANN

-2525 ETGAYTLI
+2525 ETGTYTLI

-2548 GGSSLDNYLKLYTL
+2548 GGSNLDNYLKLYTL
-2562 ININGKHMVMTDN
+2562 IDINGKHMVMTDN
-2575 GLTYNG
+2575 GLTYND
-2581 QAVSIKDG
+2581 QAVNIKDG
-2589 GLIVGF
+2589 GLVVGF

-2614 AVSNAP
+2614 AVSNDP

-2633 AQIQGIQG
+2633 AQIQGTQG
-2641 VDSIEQAG
+2641 VDSIDQAG
-2649 GTQAINW
+2649 GTQAISW

-2692 LEVIANPNFKND
+2692 LEVIANPDFKND

-2717 MSRLAKLSDTSTFA
+2717 MSRLAKLSDTSTFV

-2792 NVGYDRFIKGV
+2792 NIGYDRFIKGV

-2867 INQSYRYNTWTTD
+2867 INQSYKYDTWTTD

-2903 LAYYYIGMSGL
+2903 LAYYYIGLSGL

>member
-1 MAFKKAG
+1 MAFKKAR
-8 LISKF
+8 LISRF
-13 ISKGSFKLNKISKKI
+13 VSKGSFKLNKISKK
-28 FKLNPILKREKPLK
+28 FFTLNQILKREKPLK

-47 KSIKKPFNKNK
+47 KSIEKPFNKNK

-69 ALGGLPHLRASEC
+69 ALGGLSHLRANEC
-82 RYWSWWSG
+82 RYWSWSSWS
-90 YHDKIES
+90 YQDNIES
-97 GSNSP
+97 GPNSP

-115 SGTYYLNTLTTYSA
+115 SGTYYLNTLTTYST

-143 NVGGNIRFGGTGVN
+143 DIGGNIRFGGTGIN
-157 GVNVGYITG
+157 GGDVGYITG
-166 TYDAQTIN
+166 TYDAQTMN
-174 FNSSRITTGNSLSDG
+174 FNSSHITTGNSYADG

-196 NATNR
+196 NATNN

-209 DNSDAGAQHSYMNFK
+209 DNSDAGTQKSYMNFK
-224 GSNINVSGSSF
+224 GSNIKVSGSSF
-235 TDDTNGG
+235 TDDTDGG
-242 FSFSGNNN
+242 FSFSGSNN
-250 NSAISFNK
+250 NSAISFNQ
-258 TKFNQGT
+258 TSFNQGT
-265 YNFTNSANLSF
+265 YHFNSAQSTFENSSFNQGTYDFNDSVSF
-276 NNSNFNQSTYNF
+276 NNN
-288 NSLQSTFNNSTFNQG
+288 TFNQG
-303 TYNFTDNTSFNNDTF
+303 TYDFND
-318 NQGTYNFNTSK
+318 SK
-329 VSFSGANTLNSS
+329 VSFSGTNTLNSS

-349 SVSFGSGAVFN
+349 SVSFNSNAIFN
-360 LNQTLNANQTYDI
+360 LNQTLNNNQTYDI
-373 LTTNGTIQ
+373 LTTNGAIQ

-428 SNKSITTQFLGD
+428 SNQSIITQFLGD
-440 DLQAKAKATY
+440 DLQQQAQKTY
-450 QQDLN
+450 QEDLT
-455 NSQSALSNATNDNK
+455 NSQNALNGVTSDK
-469 IASADTGYT
+469 EIASADTSYT
-478 NNQNTTIKQDAQN
+478 QSKNATVAKDAQS
-491 LEHTSQQIAKDEQAL
+491 LENTNQQIQKDEQAL
-506 QGDLN
+506 EKDLAQI
-511 KLKQL
+511 KQL
-516 ANSSFNE
+516 ANSTTGFNE
-523 QAFNQAQS
+523 QAFTQAQ
-531 KEQQDEQ
+531 KQEQQDEQ
-538 TLQNEENTFSS
+538 TLQNNENAFNT
-549 EQEGLEKALANAK
+549 EQEGLKQAIANAK
-562 EQQEQQQAQATY
+562 PA
-574 QQDLNNS
+574 
-581 QSALSNATNDNK
+581 
-593 IASADTDYTK
+593 
-603 NQNTAIKQD
+603 
-612 AQNLENTSQQI
+612 
-623 TQDQK
+623 
-628 DLEQD
+628 
-633 LDKLQQLANSKTGFN
+633 
-648 EQAFNQAQSTEQQDE
+648 
-663 QTLQNEEETFSS
+663 
-675 EQEGLEKALANAK
+675 
-688 HTSPTPTKHTAQN
+688 SPTPSPTPTPTPSPTKHTAPN
-701 NPPNKVSPPTQ
+701 TPPSQVPPTPTQ
-712 NLPTTNVWNG
+712 NPPAESVWSG
-722 VYNFQ
+722 VYWLQ
-727 NQTYS
+727 NKTYS
-732 KKGIYYIDPNL
+732 NKGIYYIDPNL

-748 QSGNTLSTYG
+748 QSGNTLSTY
-758 YLDWFTLKNKFS
+758 
-770 VNANNGTL
+770 
-778 IIGNN
+778 
-783 TESANTKG
+783 
-791 LIWIGDDKGL
+791 
-801 VYYNTGTFNAANIYL
+801 
-816 TSNLKTGNGFSGEGA
+816 
-831 TLNFNATNRIT
+831 
-842 INQAS
+842 
-847 FDNSDA
+847 
-853 GAQHSYMNFKGS
+853 
-865 NINVSGS
+865 
-872 SFTDDTN
+872 
-879 GGFSFSGNNNNSAI
+879 
-893 SFNKTKFNQGTYNFT
+893 
-908 NSANLSFNN
+908 
-917 SNFNQSTYN
+917 
-926 FNSLQSTF
+926 
-934 NNSTF
+934 
-939 NQGTYNFTDNTS
+939 
-951 FNNDT
+951 
-956 FNQGTYNFNTSKV
+956 
-969 SFSGANTL
+969 
-977 NSSSP
+977 
-982 FASLKGSVSFG
+982 
-993 SGAVFNLNQTLNAN
+993 
-1007 QTYDIL
+1007 
-1013 TTNGTIQY
+1013 
-1021 GVYQSY
+1021 
-1027 LWDLINYKGDKA
+1027 
-1039 ISHVEVGNNTY
+1039 
-1050 DVTFDINGQ
+1050 
-1059 DETLQETF
+1059 
-1067 SNKSITTQFLG
+1067 
-1078 DDLQAKAKATYQ
+1078 
-1090 QDLNNSQSALSNAT
+1090 
-1104 NDNKIASAD
+1104 
-1113 TGYTNNQNTTIKQD
+1113 
-1127 AQNLEHTSQQIAKD
+1127 
-1141 EQALQGDLNKL
+1141 
-1152 KQLANS
+1152 
-1158 SFNEQAFNQAQSKE
+1158 
-1172 QQDEQTLQNEE
+1172 
-1183 ETFSSEQEGLE
+1183 
-1194 KALANAKPASPTPT
+1194 
-1208 PTPTPTPSPTPN
+1208 
-1220 PTPTKHTAP
+1220 
-1229 NKVPPTPPTQNLPT
+1229 
-1243 TNVWNGVYW
+1243 
-1252 LQNQTYSQKGVY
+1252 
-1264 YIDPNLSGQS
+1264 
-1274 GQSANTLSTYTANL
+1274 TANL
-1288 LGRSFGVNIQNGTL
+1288 LGRSFSVNVQNGTL
-1302 IIGNNTESVND
+1302 IIGNDTESVND

-1325 YIIGTFNAA
+1325 YITGTFNAA

-1346 GVSGSDGGGAN
+1346 GVSNSDGGGAN

-1364 NITMDGLNYNDAE
+1364 NITMDGLNYNNAE

-1392 ATFDAT
+1392 ATFEAT

-1411 TWGKFSFNA
+1411 TWGKFSFSA
-1420 KNISFSNASFSGF
+1420 ENISFSNASFSGF
-1433 TNPGGSSVISANA
+1433 TNPGGSSTISANA
-1446 ANSLSFNNS
+1446 SNSLSFIDS
-1455 RLNGGAVYNLW
+1455 RLNGGAVYNLQ

-1521 ANITLGNKSQTAF
+1521 ANITLGNKSQAAF

-1573 SQATFNSLF
+1573 SQAAFNSLF
-1582 FNGATLS
+1582 FNGGTLS
-1589 LNANSKLNASSAS
+1589 LNANSKLSTSSAS

-1616 SVSNASSLN
+1616 NANNTSSLN

-1630 QGASQATF
+1630 QGASQADF

-1644 DAASFNFDSA
+1644 DTASFNFDSA
-1654 SSLSFNN
+1654 SSLNFNN

-1668 NFNGYAPSLSK
+1668 NFNGYAPSLTK

-1687 FVLGNNGDIN
+1687 FVLGSNGDIN

-1754 WSFINPLNSSQ
+1754 WSFINPLNYSQ

-1866 GNLKTLLGIL
+1866 ENLKTLLGIL
-1876 SQNSATLKEM
+1876 SQNSAALKEM
-1886 IETNQL
+1886 IESNQL
-1892 DNITSI
+1892 DNITNI
-1898 NEVLQLLDRI
+1898 NEVLQLLDKI
-1908 KITPAQKQALLE
+1908 KITQAQKQVLLD

-1931 TFSNGNLVIGATQ
+1931 TFNNGNLVIGATQ
-1944 DHVTNSTSSIWFGGN
+1944 DNVTNSTSSIWFGGN

-2003 YITGTLGSGNAF
+2003 YITGTIESGNAF
-2015 ESGGSADITFQSA
+2015 ESGGSADVTFQSA

-2077 QAGGLGNFVENAL
+2077 QAGGLGNFIENAL
-2090 IPLSKELPSSLQNE
+2090 SPLSKELPASLQDE

-2112 NNLDNLLNNSGVMN
+2112 NNLDDLLNNSGVMN
-2126 AIQNIISKKLSIFGN
+2126 EIQNIISQKLSIFGN

-2172 YMDASEL
+2172 YIDASEL

-2191 NPPTS
+2191 NPPAS

-2208 LDEFLGQD
+2208 LNEFLGQD
-2216 VVKKLESQGLVSNI
+2216 VIKKLESQGLVSNI
-2230 INNIIS
+2230 INNVIS
-2236 QGGLSGI
+2236 QGGLSGV
-2243 YNQGLGSVLPP
+2243 YDQGLGSVLPP

-2328 GALIFASNGVS
+2328 GALIFASNDVS

-2361 SVQKGEIC
+2361 SIQKGEIC

-2387 VTPTNESLSVR
+2387 VTPTNETLSVR
-2398 ANNFTFLGVIASN
+2398 ANNFTFLGAIASN
-2411 GAIDLSQVKNNS
+2411 GAIDLSQVTNNS

-2436 QANNLTIANAFNNAS
+2436 QANNLTITNAFNNTS
-2451 NSTAN
+2451 NSTAD
-2456 INGDFT
+2456 INGNFT

-2485 GDLVFNLSHSVSHAI
+2485 GDLVFNLSHSASHAI
-2500 INAQGIATIMTNY
+2500 INAQGTATIMAND
-2513 NNPLIQFNTSSK
+2513 NNPLIQFNASSK
-2525 ETGAYTLI
+2525 EVGTYTLI

-2539 YYGYNDQIT
+2539 YYGYNNQIT
-2548 GGSSLDNYLKLYTL
+2548 GGSSLDNYLKLYAL
-2562 ININGKHMVMTDN
+2562 IDINGKHMVMTDN

-2581 QAVSIKDG
+2581 QAVSVKDG
-2589 GLIVGF
+2589 GLVVGF

-2614 AVSNAP
+2614 AVSNDP

-2633 AQIQGIQG
+2633 AQIQGVQS
-2641 VDSIEQAG
+2641 VDSIDQAG
-2649 GTQAINW
+2649 GNQAINW

-2731 SADFH
+2731 RSDFL

-2779 SFINGGTGTLYGI
+2779 SFISGGTGTLYGI

-2817 ANITQSGSSNVNMGV
+2817 ANITQSGSSNVNVGV

-2867 INQSYRYNTWTTD
+2867 INQSYRYDTWTTD

-2897 FKPQIG
+2897 FKPQVG
-2903 LAYYYIGMSGL
+2903 LSYYYIGLSGL

>member
-1 MAFKKAG
+1 MAFKKVR

-28 FKLNPILKREKPLK
+28 FKLNQILKHEKPLK
-42 RHKKT
+42 CHEKT
-47 KSIKKPFNKNK
+47 KSIKKPFNQSK

-69 ALGGLPHLRASEC
+69 ALGGLSHIRASEC
-82 RYWSWWSG
+82 RYWSWSSWS
-90 YHDKIES
+90 YQDNIES
-97 GSNSP
+97 GPNSP

-108 LFSSTQG
+108 LFSSVQG
-115 SGTYYLNTLTTYSA
+115 SGTYYLNTLTTYSV
-129 GGASFTQKFNNGTL
+129 GGASFTQKFNGGTL
-143 NVGGNIRFGGTGVN
+143 NVGGNIRFGGTGIN
-157 GVNVGYITG
+157 GGDVGYITG

-174 FNSSRITTGNSLSDG
+174 FNSSHLTTGNSYADG

-196 NATNR
+196 NAANN

-209 DNSDAGAQHSYMNFK
+209 DNSGAGTQHSYMNFK

-235 TDDTNGG
+235 KDNTNGG
-242 FSFSGNNN
+242 FNFSGSGN
-250 NSAISFNK
+250 NSAISFNQ
-258 TKFNQGT
+258 TSFNQGT
-265 YNFTNSANLSF
+265 YH
-276 NNSNFNQSTYNF
+276 F
-288 NSLQSTFNNSTFNQG
+288 NSVQSVFENSSFNQG
-303 TYNFTDNTSFNNDTF
+303 TYDFNGNASFNNDTF
-318 NQGTYNFNTSK
+318 NQGTYSFNTSQ

-349 SVSFGSGAVFN
+349 SVSFGSDAIFN
-360 LNQTLNANQTYDI
+360 LNQTLNSNQTYDI

-402 HVEVGNNT
+402 HVGVGNNT

-428 SNKSITTQFLGD
+428 NKQSITTQFLGD
-440 DLQAKAKATY
+440 DLQQQAQKTY
-450 QQDLN
+450 QEDITNSKSALN
-455 NSQSALSNATNDNK
+455 NAANDNE
-469 IASADTGYT
+469 IAKNDTDYT
-478 NNQNTTIKQDAQN
+478 NNQNATIATDAQN
-491 LEHTSQQIAKDEQAL
+491 LEHTSQQIAKD
-506 QGDLN
+506 
-511 KLKQL
+511 
-516 ANSSFNE
+516 
-523 QAFNQAQS
+523 
-531 KEQQDEQ
+531 
-538 TLQNEENTFSS
+538 
-549 EQEGLEKALANAK
+549 
-562 EQQEQQQAQATY
+562 QQA
-574 QQDLNNS
+574 
-581 QSALSNATNDNK
+581 
-593 IASADTDYTK
+593 
-603 NQNTAIKQD
+603 
-612 AQNLENTSQQI
+612 
-623 TQDQK
+623 
-628 DLEQD
+628 LEQD
-633 LDKLQQLANSKTGFN
+633 LDKLNQLANSTGFN
-648 EQAFNQAQSTEQQDE
+648 EQAFKNMQSTEQQDE
-663 QTLQNEEETFSS
+663 QTLQNEEKTFNA
-675 EQEGLEKALANAK
+675 EQEGLKQAIANAK
-688 HTSPTPTKHTAQN
+688 PTSPTPSPTPTPTKHTAQN
-701 NPPNKVSPPTQ
+701 
-712 NLPTTNVWNG
+712 
-722 VYNFQ
+722 
-727 NQTYS
+727 
-732 KKGIYYIDPNL
+732 
-743 SGQSG
+743 
-748 QSGNTLSTYG
+748 
-758 YLDWFTLKNKFS
+758 
-770 VNANNGTL
+770 
-778 IIGNN
+778 
-783 TESANTKG
+783 
-791 LIWIGDDKGL
+791 
-801 VYYNTGTFNAANIYL
+801 
-816 TSNLKTGNGFSGEGA
+816 
-831 TLNFNATNRIT
+831 
-842 INQAS
+842 
-847 FDNSDA
+847 
-853 GAQHSYMNFKGS
+853 
-865 NINVSGS
+865 
-872 SFTDDTN
+872 
-879 GGFSFSGNNNNSAI
+879 
-893 SFNKTKFNQGTYNFT
+893 
-908 NSANLSFNN
+908 
-917 SNFNQSTYN
+917 
-926 FNSLQSTF
+926 
-934 NNSTF
+934 
-939 NQGTYNFTDNTS
+939 
-951 FNNDT
+951 
-956 FNQGTYNFNTSKV
+956 
-969 SFSGANTL
+969 
-977 NSSSP
+977 
-982 FASLKGSVSFG
+982 
-993 SGAVFNLNQTLNAN
+993 
-1007 QTYDIL
+1007 
-1013 TTNGTIQY
+1013 
-1021 GVYQSY
+1021 
-1027 LWDLINYKGDKA
+1027 
-1039 ISHVEVGNNTY
+1039 
-1050 DVTFDINGQ
+1050 
-1059 DETLQETF
+1059 
-1067 SNKSITTQFLG
+1067 
-1078 DDLQAKAKATYQ
+1078 
-1090 QDLNNSQSALSNAT
+1090 
-1104 NDNKIASAD
+1104 
-1113 TGYTNNQNTTIKQD
+1113 
-1127 AQNLEHTSQQIAKD
+1127 
-1141 EQALQGDLNKL
+1141 
-1152 KQLANS
+1152 
-1158 SFNEQAFNQAQSKE
+1158 
-1172 QQDEQTLQNEE
+1172 
-1183 ETFSSEQEGLE
+1183 
-1194 KALANAKPASPTPT
+1194 TP
-1208 PTPTPTPSPTPN
+1208 
-1220 PTPTKHTAP
+1220 P

-1243 TNVWNGVYW
+1243 TNVWNGVYN
-1252 LQNQTYSQKGVY
+1252 LQNQTYSNKGVY

-1288 LGRSFGVNIQNGTL
+1288 FGRSFSVNIQNGTL

-1325 YIIGTFNAA
+1325 YITGTFSAA

-1392 ATFDAT
+1392 AAFDAV

-1411 TWGKFSFNA
+1411 TWGKFSFSA

-1455 RLNGGAVYNLW
+1455 RLNGGAIYNLW

-1521 ANITLGNKSQTAF
+1521 ANITLGNKSQATF

-1548 DNQSVL
+1548 YNQSVL
-1554 NASGAS
+1554 NANGSS

-1582 FNGATLS
+1582 FNGGTLS
-1589 LNANSKLNASSAS
+1589 LNANSKLNASRAS

-1616 SVSNASSLN
+1616 SASNTSSLN

-1630 QGASQATF
+1630 QGASQANF

-1644 DAASFNFDSA
+1644 DTASFNFDSA

-1668 NFNGYAPSLSK
+1668 NFNGYAPSLTK

-1745 YSDNNNIQT
+1745 YSGNNNIQT

-1886 IETNQL
+1886 IESNQL

-1898 NEVLQLLDRI
+1898 NEVLQLLDKI
-1908 KITPAQKQALLE
+1908 KITPVQKQVLLE

-1931 TFSNGNLVIGATQ
+1931 TFNNGNLVIGATQ
-1944 DHVTNSTSSIWFGGN
+1944 DNVTNSTSSIWFGGN
-1959 GYSSPCALDSATC
+1959 GYSSPCTLDSATC

-2015 ESGGSADITFQSA
+2015 ESGGSADVTFQSA

-2070 MAMEKIK
+2070 VAMEKIK

-2090 IPLSKELPSSLQNE
+2090 SPLSKELPTSLQNE

-2208 LDEFLGQD
+2208 LNEFLGQD

-2236 QGGLSGI
+2236 QGGLSGV

-2369 INLANCP
+2369 VNLANCSA
-2376 TTKNSS
+2376 TKNSS
-2382 STNSS
+2382 PANSS
-2387 VTPTNESLSVR
+2387 VTPTNESLSVH
-2398 ANNFTFLGVIASN
+2398 ANNFTFLGTIASN

-2500 INAQGIATIMTNY
+2500 INAQGVATIMANN

-2525 ETGAYTLI
+2525 ETTTYTLI

-2562 ININGKHMVMTDN
+2562 IDINGKRMVMTGN

-2581 QAVSIKDG
+2581 QAVNIKDG
-2589 GLIVGF
+2589 GLVVGF

-2614 AVSNAP
+2614 AVSNDP

-2633 AQIQGIQG
+2633 AQIQGTQG
-2641 VDSIEQAG
+2641 VDSIDQAG
-2649 GTQAINW
+2649 GNQAINW

-2678 TKDLTT
+2678 IKDLTT

-2692 LEVIANPNFKND
+2692 LEVIANPDFKND

-2792 NVGYDRFIKGV
+2792 NIGYDRFIKGV

-2867 INQSYRYNTWTTD
+2867 INQSYKYNTWTTD

-2885 GYDFMFKDKSVI
+2885 GYDFMFKNKSVI

-2903 LAYYYIGMSGL
+2903 LAYYYIGLSGL

-2933 KKSVLTIN
+2933 NKSVLTIN

>member
-1 MAFKKAG
+1 MAFKKVG
-8 LISKF
+8 LISKLV
-13 ISKGSFKLNKISKKI
+13 SKGSFKLNKISKKI
-28 FKLNPILKREKPLK
+28 FKLNQILKREKPLK

-63 SVLLIG
+63 SILLIG
-69 ALGGLPHLRASEC
+69 ALGGLSHLRASEC
-82 RYWSWWSG
+82 RYWSWSSWS
-90 YHDKIES
+90 YQDNIES
-97 GSNSP
+97 GPNSP

-108 LFSSTQG
+108 LFSSAQG

-129 GGASFTQKFNNGTL
+129 GGASFTQKFNGGTL
-143 NVGGNIRFGGTGVN
+143 NVGGNIRFGGTGIN
-157 GVNVGYITG
+157 GGDVGYITG

-174 FNSSRITTGNSLSDG
+174 FNSSHLTTGNSYADG

-196 NATNR
+196 NATNH

-209 DNSDAGAQHSYMNFK
+209 DNSDAGTQHSYMNFS

-242 FSFSGNNN
+242 FSFSGNGT
-250 NSAISFNK
+250 NSTISFNQ
-258 TKFNQGT
+258 TNFNQGT
-265 YNFTNSANLSF
+265 YKFTNSANLSF
-276 NNSNFNQSTYNF
+276 NNSA
-288 NSLQSTFNNSTFNQG
+288 FNQG
-303 TYNFTDNTSFNNDTF
+303 TYNFNDNASFNNDTF
-318 NQGTYNFNTSK
+318 DQGTYDFNTSK

-349 SVSFGSGAVFN
+349 NVSFGSDAIFN
-360 LNQTLNANQTYDI
+360 LNQTLNSNQTYDI
-373 LTTNGTIQ
+373 LTTNKTIQ

-393 NYKGDKAIS
+393 NYKGNKAIS
-402 HVEVGNNT
+402 HVEVGSNT

-415 DINGQDETLQETF
+415 DISGQDETLQETF
-428 SNKSITTQFLGD
+428 NNQSITTQFLGD
-440 DLQAKAKATY
+440 DLQAKAQATY
-450 QQDLN
+450 QQDLS
-455 NSQSALSNATNDNK
+455 NSQTALNNATSDNK
-469 IASADTGYT
+469 IASSDTGYT
-478 NNQNTTIKQDAQN
+478 NNQNTTIKKDAQ
-491 LEHTSQQIAKDEQAL
+491 S
-506 QGDLN
+506 
-511 KLKQL
+511 
-516 ANSSFNE
+516 
-523 QAFNQAQS
+523 
-531 KEQQDEQ
+531 
-538 TLQNEENTFSS
+538 
-549 EQEGLEKALANAK
+549 
-562 EQQEQQQAQATY
+562 
-574 QQDLNNS
+574 
-581 QSALSNATNDNK
+581 
-593 IASADTDYTK
+593 
-603 NQNTAIKQD
+603 
-612 AQNLENTSQQI
+612 LENTSQQI
-623 TQDQK
+623 AQDQK

-633 LDKLQQLANSKTGFN
+633 LDNLKQLANSPTGFN
-648 EQAFNQAQSTEQQDE
+648 EQAFNQAQNKEQQDL

-675 EQEGLEKALANAK
+675 EQERLEKAIANTK
-688 HTSPTPTKHTAQN
+688 PTSPTPSPTPTPTKHTAPN
-701 NPPNKVSPPTQ
+701 TPPNKVP
-712 NLPTTNVWNG
+712 PTTNVWNG
-722 VYNFQ
+722 VYN
-727 NQTYS
+727 
-732 KKGIYYIDPNL
+732 
-743 SGQSG
+743 
-748 QSGNTLSTYG
+748 
-758 YLDWFTLKNKFS
+758 
-770 VNANNGTL
+770 
-778 IIGNN
+778 
-783 TESANTKG
+783 
-791 LIWIGDDKGL
+791 
-801 VYYNTGTFNAANIYL
+801 
-816 TSNLKTGNGFSGEGA
+816 
-831 TLNFNATNRIT
+831 
-842 INQAS
+842 
-847 FDNSDA
+847 
-853 GAQHSYMNFKGS
+853 
-865 NINVSGS
+865 
-872 SFTDDTN
+872 
-879 GGFSFSGNNNNSAI
+879 
-893 SFNKTKFNQGTYNFT
+893 
-908 NSANLSFNN
+908 
-917 SNFNQSTYN
+917 
-926 FNSLQSTF
+926 
-934 NNSTF
+934 
-939 NQGTYNFTDNTS
+939 
-951 FNNDT
+951 
-956 FNQGTYNFNTSKV
+956 
-969 SFSGANTL
+969 
-977 NSSSP
+977 
-982 FASLKGSVSFG
+982 
-993 SGAVFNLNQTLNAN
+993 
-1007 QTYDIL
+1007 
-1013 TTNGTIQY
+1013 
-1021 GVYQSY
+1021 
-1027 LWDLINYKGDKA
+1027 
-1039 ISHVEVGNNTY
+1039 
-1050 DVTFDINGQ
+1050 
-1059 DETLQETF
+1059 
-1067 SNKSITTQFLG
+1067 
-1078 DDLQAKAKATYQ
+1078 
-1090 QDLNNSQSALSNAT
+1090 
-1104 NDNKIASAD
+1104 
-1113 TGYTNNQNTTIKQD
+1113 
-1127 AQNLEHTSQQIAKD
+1127 
-1141 EQALQGDLNKL
+1141 
-1152 KQLANS
+1152 
-1158 SFNEQAFNQAQSKE
+1158 
-1172 QQDEQTLQNEE
+1172 
-1183 ETFSSEQEGLE
+1183 
-1194 KALANAKPASPTPT
+1194 
-1208 PTPTPTPSPTPN
+1208 
-1220 PTPTKHTAP
+1220 
-1229 NKVPPTPPTQNLPT
+1229 
-1243 TNVWNGVYW
+1243 

-1274 GQSANTLSTYTANL
+1274 GQSGNTLSTYTANL
-1288 LGRSFGVNIQNGTL
+1288 FGRSFSVNANNGTL

-1325 YIIGTFNAA
+1325 YIKGTFNAA

-1392 ATFDAT
+1392 AAFDAT
-1398 NNISVTNSSFSDM
+1398 NNISVTDSSFSDM
-1411 TWGKFSFNA
+1411 TWGKFSFSA

-1521 ANITLGNKSQTAF
+1521 ANITLGNKSQAAF

-1554 NASGAS
+1554 NANGTSV
-1560 AFNNQA
+1560 FNNQA

-1582 FNGATLS
+1582 FNGGILS

-1616 SVSNASSLN
+1616 SASNTSSLN

-1630 QGASQATF
+1630 QGASQANF

-1644 DAASFNFDSA
+1644 DTASFNFDSA

-1668 NFNGYAPSLSK
+1668 NFDGYAPSLSK

-1697 LSDINIF
+1697 LSDIDIF

-1745 YSDNNNIQT
+1745 YSGNNNIQT

-1886 IETNQL
+1886 IESNQL

-1898 NEVLQLLDRI
+1898 NEVLQLLDEI
-1908 KITPAQKQALLE
+1908 KITPAQKQVLLE

-1931 TFSNGNLVIGATQ
+1931 TFNNGNLVIGATQ
-1944 DHVTNSTSSIWFGGN
+1944 DNVTNSTSSIWFGGN

-2015 ESGGSADITFQSA
+2015 ESGGSADVTFQSA
-2028 NNLVLNK
+2028 NNLVLDK

-2070 MAMEKIK
+2070 VAMEKIK
-2077 QAGGLGNFVENAL
+2077 QAGGLGNFIENAL
-2090 IPLSKELPSSLQNE
+2090 SPLSKELPASLQNE

-2126 AIQNIISKKLSIFGN
+2126 EIQNIISKKLSIFGN

-2208 LDEFLGQD
+2208 LNEFLGQD
-2216 VVKKLESQGLVSNI
+2216 VVKKLEGQGLVSNI

-2236 QGGLSGI
+2236 QGGLSGV

-2328 GALIFASNGVS
+2328 GTLIFASNGVS

-2398 ANNFTFLGVIASN
+2398 ANNFTFLGTIASN

-2436 QANNLTIANAFNNAS
+2436 QANNLTITNAFNNAS

-2456 INGDFT
+2456 INGNFT
-2462 LNQQATLST
+2462 LNQQATLNT

-2500 INAQGIATIMTNY
+2500 INAQGTATIMANN

-2525 ETGAYTLI
+2525 ETNTYTLI

-2548 GGSSLDNYLKLYTL
+2548 GGSSLADYLKLYTL
-2562 ININGKHMVMTDN
+2562 IDINGKRMVMTDN

-2614 AVSNAP
+2614 AVSNDP

-2633 AQIQGIQG
+2633 AQIQGAQG

-2649 GTQAINW
+2649 GAQAINW

-2692 LEVIANPNFKND
+2692 LEVIANPDFKND

-2867 INQSYRYNTWTTD
+2867 INQSYKYNTWTTD

-2903 LAYYYIGMSGL
+2903 LAYYYIGLSGL

>member
-1 MAFKKAG
+1 MAFEKAG

-28 FKLNPILKREKPLK
+28 FKLNQILKREKPLS
-42 RHKKT
+42 HKKT
-47 KSIKKPFNKNK
+47 KSVKKPFNKNK

-69 ALGGLPHLRASEC
+69 ALGGLSHLRASEC
-82 RYWSWWSG
+82 RYWSWSSWS
-90 YHDKIES
+90 YHDNIES

-108 LFSSTQG
+108 LFNSAQG
-115 SGTYYLNTLTTYSA
+115 SGTYYLNTLTTYSP

-143 NVGGNIRFGGTGVN
+143 NVGGNIRFGGTGIN
-157 GVNVGYITG
+157 GGDVGYITG

-174 FNSSRITTGNSLSDG
+174 FNSSHLTTGNSYADG

-196 NATNR
+196 NAANHT
-201 ITINQASF
+201 TIDQASF
-209 DNSDAGAQHSYMNFK
+209 DNSDAGTQHSYMNFS
-224 GSNINVSGSSF
+224 GSNINVSDSSF

-242 FSFSGNNN
+242 FSFSGNGA
-250 NSAISFNK
+250 NSNLSFNK
-258 TKFNQGT
+258 TNFNQGT
-265 YNFTNSANLSF
+265 YKFTNSANLNF
-276 NNSNFNQSTYNF
+276 NNSNFNQ
-288 NSLQSTFNNSTFNQG
+288 G
-303 TYNFTDNTSFNNDTF
+303 TYSFTDNIGLNFDNDTF
-318 NQGTYNFNTSK
+318 NQGTYSFNASK
-329 VSFSGANTLNSS
+329 VSFSGVNTLNSS
-341 SPFASLKG
+341 SPFANLKG
-349 SVSFGSGAVFN
+349 SVSFGSDAIFN
-360 LNQTLNANQTYDI
+360 LNQTLNSNQTYDI

-402 HVEVGNNT
+402 HVEVGSNT

-428 SNKSITTQFLGD
+428 SNQAITTQFLGD
-440 DLQAKAKATY
+440 DLQ
-450 QQDLN
+450 
-455 NSQSALSNATNDNK
+455 
-469 IASADTGYT
+469 
-478 NNQNTTIKQDAQN
+478 
-491 LEHTSQQIAKDEQAL
+491 
-506 QGDLN
+506 
-511 KLKQL
+511 
-516 ANSSFNE
+516 
-523 QAFNQAQS
+523 S
-531 KEQQDEQ
+531 K
-538 TLQNEENTFSS
+538 
-549 EQEGLEKALANAK
+549 
-562 EQQEQQQAQATY
+562 AQATY
-574 QQDLNNS
+574 QQDLSSS
-581 QSALSNATNDNK
+581 QTALNNATSDNK
-593 IASADTDYTK
+593 IAGSDTSYTS
-603 NQNTAIKQD
+603 NQNTTIKKD
-612 AQNLENTSQQI
+612 AQSLENTSQQI
-623 TQDQK
+623 TQD
-628 DLEQD
+628 EQALKGD
-633 LDKLQQLANSKTGFN
+633 LDKLQQLANSTTGFN
-648 EQAFNQAQSTEQQDE
+648 QQAFNQAQSTEQQDE
-663 QTLQNEEETFSS
+663 QTLQGEE
-675 EQEGLEKALANAK
+675 N
-688 HTSPTPTKHTAQN
+688 
-701 NPPNKVSPPTQ
+701 
-712 NLPTTNVWNG
+712 
-722 VYNFQ
+722 
-727 NQTYS
+727 
-732 KKGIYYIDPNL
+732 
-743 SGQSG
+743 
-748 QSGNTLSTYG
+748 
-758 YLDWFTLKNKFS
+758 
-770 VNANNGTL
+770 
-778 IIGNN
+778 
-783 TESANTKG
+783 
-791 LIWIGDDKGL
+791 
-801 VYYNTGTFNAANIYL
+801 TFNA
-816 TSNLKTGNGFSGEGA
+816 E
-831 TLNFNATNRIT
+831 
-842 INQAS
+842 
-847 FDNSDA
+847 
-853 GAQHSYMNFKGS
+853 
-865 NINVSGS
+865 
-872 SFTDDTN
+872 
-879 GGFSFSGNNNNSAI
+879 
-893 SFNKTKFNQGTYNFT
+893 
-908 NSANLSFNN
+908 
-917 SNFNQSTYN
+917 
-926 FNSLQSTF
+926 
-934 NNSTF
+934 
-939 NQGTYNFTDNTS
+939 
-951 FNNDT
+951 
-956 FNQGTYNFNTSKV
+956 
-969 SFSGANTL
+969 
-977 NSSSP
+977 
-982 FASLKGSVSFG
+982 
-993 SGAVFNLNQTLNAN
+993 
-1007 QTYDIL
+1007 
-1013 TTNGTIQY
+1013 
-1021 GVYQSY
+1021 
-1027 LWDLINYKGDKA
+1027 
-1039 ISHVEVGNNTY
+1039 
-1050 DVTFDINGQ
+1050 Q
-1059 DETLQETF
+1059 DGL
-1067 SNKSITTQFLG
+1067 
-1078 DDLQAKAKATYQ
+1078 
-1090 QDLNNSQSALSNAT
+1090 
-1104 NDNKIASAD
+1104 
-1113 TGYTNNQNTTIKQD
+1113 
-1127 AQNLEHTSQQIAKD
+1127 
-1141 EQALQGDLNKL
+1141 EQAI
-1152 KQLANS
+1152 
-1158 SFNEQAFNQAQSKE
+1158 
-1172 QQDEQTLQNEE
+1172 
-1183 ETFSSEQEGLE
+1183 
-1194 KALANAKPASPTPT
+1194 ANAKPASPTPT
-1208 PTPTPTPSPTPN
+1208 PT
-1220 PTPTKHTAP
+1220 KHTAPNTPP

-1252 LQNQTYSQKGVY
+1252 LQNQTYSKQGVY

-1274 GQSANTLSTYTANL
+1274 GQSGNTLSTYTANL
-1288 LGRSFGVNIQNGTL
+1288 LGRKFSVNADNSTL

-1325 YIIGTFNAA
+1325 YITGTFNAA

-1392 ATFDAT
+1392 AAFDAT

-1411 TWGKFSFNA
+1411 TWGKFSFSA

-1446 ANSLSFNNS
+1446 TNSLSFNNS

-1492 TTQLLGN
+1492 TAQLLGN

-1521 ANITLGNKSQTAF
+1521 ANITLGNKSQAAF

-1554 NASGAS
+1554 NANGTS

-1582 FNGATLS
+1582 FNGGILS

-1602 FSNNTTINLDDSVL
+1602 FSNNTIINLDDSVL
-1616 SVSNASSLN
+1616 SASNTSSLN

-1630 QGASQATF
+1630 QGASQANF

-1644 DAASFNFDSA
+1644 DTASFNFDSA

-1668 NFNGYAPSLSK
+1668 NFNGYAPSLTK

-1687 FVLGNNGDIN
+1687 FVLGDNGDIN

-1740 IQNAT
+1740 IQNAA

-1765 IIQESI
+1765 IIQESV

-1886 IETNQL
+1886 IESNQL

-1898 NEVLQLLDRI
+1898 NEVLQLLDKI

-1944 DHVTNSTSSIWFGGN
+1944 DNVTNSTSSIWFGGN
-1959 GYSSPCALDSATC
+1959 GYSSPCTLDSATC

-2003 YITGTLGSGNAF
+2003 YITGTVGSANAF
-2015 ESGGSADITFQSA
+2015 ESGGSADVTFQST
-2028 NNLVLNK
+2028 NNLVLDK

-2090 IPLSKELPSSLQNE
+2090 SPLSKELPASLQNE

-2172 YMDASEL
+2172 YIDASEL

-2208 LDEFLGQD
+2208 LNEFLGQD

-2236 QGGLSGI
+2236 QGGLSGV
-2243 YNQGLGSVLPP
+2243 YNQGLGSVLPL

-2369 INLANCP
+2369 VNLANCP

-2456 INGDFT
+2456 INGNFT

-2471 NASGLNVMGNFNSY
+2471 NASGLDVMGNFNSY
-2485 GDLVFNLSHSVSHAI
+2485 GDLVFNLSHSASHAI
-2500 INAQGIATIMTNY
+2500 INAQGVATIMANN

-2525 ETGAYTLI
+2525 ETGTYTLI

-2562 ININGKHMVMTDN
+2562 IDINGKRMVMSNN

-2581 QAVSIKDG
+2581 QAVNIKDG

-2614 AVSNAP
+2614 AISNDP

-2633 AQIQGIQG
+2633 AQIQGTQG

-2692 LEVIANPNFKND
+2692 LEVIANPDFKND

-2792 NVGYDRFIKGV
+2792 NIGYDRFIKGV

-2867 INQSYRYNTWTTD
+2867 INQSYKYDTWTTD

-2903 LAYYYIGMSGL
+2903 LAYYYIGLSGL

-2984 SYRDGGRY
+2984 SYRDGDRY

-3010 YVNAGIGARFGLDYK
+3010 YVNASIGARFGLDYK